1 MAITAA
7 DVARVR
13 KEREQNR
20 NSQAPLEGKWQAG
33 DVAKVRRES
42 AAARAGGFAQR
53 RELDDELYTRRTG
66 RPAAGTMPN
75 RTRMIDEDE
84 PGGLLGQL
92 GSLLQRSTE
101 LQNRTAYRNEEIR
114 REAEEVLGRPA
125 RENEARYNAYN
136 QWLEEGDNRRRLN
149 DLVQSE
155 QAARKEADIDERMH
169 KLGYTDGEIEEI
181 RARRREYQQSVPFGY
196 DITHRIASSVEGIAS
211 QAAGA
216 AFMAPETLRQALYNF
231 ADRQRLNTGDESHD
245 ELLKAVERVRNSN
258 GMYTLD
264 ELARNNDRGWTAA
277 DIAAAE
283 AELDGAAAPVDMS
296 GPGGRLYQRGE
307 EALQEARLGLSDL
320 QELAYG
326 AAESAGENIALGL
339 VSPGLLLGEQALRSA
354 GGGIADSAAAG
365 QSAGQSLL
373 SGLGHG
379 AVSAGIEQI
388 GIGQMMR
395 NMGRATGMSRVTDDI
410 LDRIAA
416 LPGMDRLAP
425 SVAGIVANAGEEA
438 AEEFAQTYADTA
450 VDALLGRETPGL
462 LSGELLGEAAQSA
475 LGGAV
480 GGGLIGGISS
490 GIGAVQD
497 VRQGRIAPRADL
509 VANANLSATIEQ
521 AGQIGRAQ
529 QAAAGTAQAQQEQQA
544 AAQVQQAALEAA
556 AESATTAPQQR
567 TVDPQLAELAA
578 QSGGRLDAS
587 AWRTMQQPQA
597 ENAESLTGN
606 AESLTAQDQ
615 RQAVRQNWTDEQRA
629 EAMLLEANTS
639 MTEAA
644 VNTAVEAMPADVSGD
659 VYSVAANTVYQLSRQ
674 GIAEDWDAAL
684 DLASRSGVRVN
695 QILAAPGGAEALQM
709 IYNRGQMDGIEAS
722 GYSAAGLADERRAG
736 QVQYQPGALVPE
748 EDKMLF
754 DLYAAASD
762 TAVTVSDRLEKN
774 AGGYVD
780 TALGKVYFGAE
791 AGADT
796 FGMILHESVHQY
808 NAWDE
813 AGGRA
818 LQTATLRYLAEQQ
831 GFESVNDLVERYIQR
846 YQEAGQ
852 ELSYAQ
858 ACEEITADAMRG
870 VFGSEET
877 FARWVEH
884 QRALAEQNGR
894 QRSTIAKVMDHV
906 REMLDKVI
914 SKAKSILNREPGNAA
929 ARQAQA
935 LAESQKRALEELYY
949 KHAETAMEA
958 QRAARR
964 SQDQTENVN
973 KSEESA
979 NENQT
984 GVASSQQNVASS
996 QQNVASER
1004 RYQFPDKDHV
1014 VVPGNG
1020 NPYMNNK
1027 SYRSVSSGKN
1037 PISAY
1042 TGYAMFADNANA
1054 IADVYGEDMYMVDHK
1069 NLVDIDDFKVKI
1081 AQAWDDA
1088 AENGTLPAELDV
1100 ISNEYDGEAVAQDF
1114 DPPDIVDGAGAWDNP
1129 DITAWAF
1136 DAGIF
1141 EDVAGVKTRDGAVV
1155 WDPDV
1160 IIRVNKDAEV
1170 WGTESG
1176 ESTTGGR
1183 RYQLPVESDEER
1195 ASRRLANLSAELDDL
1210 NRQRRALR
1218 EEREA
1223 WEKSEDVQKLNAE
1236 KEAAKKH
1243 GLFSAEYKAF
1253 QQTPQYQSWVENRK
1267 ALNARATELEKR
1279 MGEVQDR
1286 VREVYGQLKAIKS
1299 AKNNDARASYDEAAE
1314 RNGGKATYRR
1324 TLAVERFGTTEQFER
1339 AGYILPD
1346 GQMLDFAQNDSTR
1359 DTDHREIIDVFGPS
1373 EVKTGTEA
1381 LNAFLADGNIRV
1393 MAEAPGIDVSA
1404 EVRPSA
1410 EQLERIREMA
1420 ETIGAERRGFTLD
1433 FSAADGKAVASKT
1446 YRGRINADRIVRE
1459 IREYYQTGT
1468 LPEESNLAQFRY
1480 RLPVDE
1486 GQMESGQRAAA
1497 WENVDRAGLLEALQ
1511 AAYEEKETHRV
1522 PEETIDRIARRIV
1535 SGEDSRAD
1543 VKVVREQL
1551 VGLLNYAASGQA
1563 DWDAVV
1569 AAAEGIADEVMKK
1582 SGHMDRSLW
1591 NEYKDLHYF
1600 TVKVKRG
1607 GTEYNELVYRYG
1619 SYAAAKREMARFG
1632 ITLNTNE
1639 KNVARGIDQVYQEL
1653 AGDYPGLFSAELT
1666 DPMEQL
1672 DRIAQVRQA
1681 IKPAYQNSYG
1691 ESYEEARADLAMRI
1705 IGSAVAEGV
1714 TDTGVAGMLR
1724 QRIDENLNAHRAG
1737 VQRRVVNALNEQER
1751 TARDDAFRQM
1761 QRVVSASGEANRR
1774 RLEAEREAWAKTSD
1788 QMRTAMARSR
1798 DTAQRARDAR
1808 NADNIRRQIAANRT
1822 KLNRMLLHPSD
1833 QYHVPPKLMQDALQV
1848 AELANNATY
1857 NEDTVTKLQALRSQ
1871 LAEQAAA
1878 NEGADS
1884 IAADWNSSGISEM
1897 LGSLAS
1903 SMQRT
1908 SRRNARLDEQADAQ
1922 ARRLER
1928 GLNQLY
1934 DMQSEYENA
1943 DFSSRRIDRFT
1954 VDELATLRDITSAM
1968 VTVIQNSNKLLA
1980 TQTAQSA
1987 AEFASVARQ
1996 EVEGSPSRL
2005 KDKNG
2010 KGGSIKE
2017 RLLEFYNKYRANV
2030 YNAERIFNML
2040 GGHRHGGAMEALG
2053 KSLAAGEAKQT
2064 AIREKGMQQFRDVL
2078 EGKENRKLL
2087 RRFAGQ
2093 DAELIDVGFST
2104 KINRAQMVSLYMHL
2118 QNAQNREHVL
2128 KGGVVIPDMKEYARG
2143 HIEKAYRTNRVE
2155 RITEGTISAIEKEL
2169 TTGEMADYC
2178 QKWIT
2183 DLKELLNNYTKNVIN
2198 ETSRRLSGYD
2208 KAGVGDYYPIAVDRD
2223 VLQKEI
2229 EGVVYNG
2236 TIEGRGFLKSRQEHS
2251 KAPLLLEEASGV
2263 MARTLA
2269 DAAAYGGLAPAIR
2282 DANKIWNANRNEQGS
2297 LRAAVRKNF
2306 GSDGVNFVENY
2317 IADLQQRPR
2326 TRKNIFDFLS
2336 GMRGNY
2342 AGAVLTLNPGVAL
2355 GQVSGVAAAA
2365 SDLGW
2370 KATWD
2375 AYREMLPNS
2384 AEHKERIRKEMMDHG
2399 YWQLEATLSDGPTA
2413 ELNAVRQRSGAVQ
2426 RVLERIPGT
2435 GWLENMD
2442 MKTRMALWEG
2452 SKYYVDHHLEEF
2464 GLPADAHGSDAWW
2477 GAVVSKMTEVNDRTQ
2492 PNYTI
2497 SQQSALQRDPSQ
2509 LVKMLTMFRSQGFQN
2524 YGLVASAVED
2534 VRAQAAYEEEY
2545 AQRAADTTLG
2555 EEERQQ
2561 AQADLERVQRD
2572 KAAAWTTLR
2581 RAASGQVVSAAI
2593 FVAAKMLVDDWL
2605 LHRYDREKD
2614 EEGQITPASVAG
2626 RAAGMIAENLMGN
2639 VYGLSEVWNTVA
2651 NLFGGGEEEPVSLTG
2666 VDAIS
2671 DLSGDLLRLH
2681 NAVTEDELDP
2691 TKVRDRLIDLAGS
2704 VGNLTGVPVARLT
2717 RIVEGLTGW
2726 IGDISTA
2733 ANSDGLNLWDVMN
2746 APPSSTSQYDRLY
2759 TAVFEEPDP
2768 EDAAA
2773 ALKRLADLDELTP
2786 PAKASNAKAG
2796 DSKLLTELLKREREY
2811 GSSVQDAAAA
2821 RVAGNEAQQRQ
2832 IRQELV
2838 NTLAGA
2844 LGIDQNTKE
2853 GQRRLR
2859 TVINKVDGAITDEVR
2874 EQMGADSKTGA
2885 TVYTPLLAALED
2897 GGDPAAAQTVLRRA
2911 GITDSNIKSAVQGVY
2926 KDEYIYSDESTRQRI
2941 ERQLLQLKD
2950 ANGEPYFDESE
2961 LQGWVTDWELQGLN
2975 DSVYTDLDEALATG
2989 NKAAAKEQIDRYM
3002 MAGKSADSIRNRM
3015 ASLYKQEYINADSA
3029 RRREIAQ
3036 FLVGLRGPKGEK
3048 IITVDTLTKW
3058 IMDDAMAKATA
3069 GR

>member
-20 NSQAPLEGKWQAG
+20 NGQAPLEGKWQAG

-75 RTRMIDEDE
+75 RTRTNDEDE

-92 GSLLQRSTE
+92 GSLLQHSTE

-114 REAEEVLGRPA
+114 QEAEEVLGRPA

-136 QWLEEGDNRRRLN
+136 QWLEEGDNRQRLN

-216 AFMAPETLRQALYNF
+216 AFMAPETLRQALYNIV
-231 ADRQRLNTGDESHD
+231 DRQQLNTGDESHD

-258 GMYTLD
+258 GMYTLE
-264 ELARNNDRGWTAA
+264 ELARNNDRGWTAE

-410 LDRIAA
+410 LERIAA

-480 GGGLIGGISS
+480 GGGLMGGISS

-509 VANANLSATIEQ
+509 VANANLSATIER
-521 AGQIGRAQ
+521 AGQVGRAQ
-529 QAAAGTAQAQQEQQA
+529 QAAAGAAQTQQERQA
-544 AAQVQQAALEAA
+544 AAQVQQTAPEAVT
-556 AESATTAPQQR
+556 ESATTNPQQR
-567 TVDPQLAELAA
+567 AVDPRLAELAA

-597 ENAESLTGN
+597 ENAESLTENAESLTGN
-606 AESLTAQDQ
+606 AESLTGNAESLTGNAETLTAQDQ
-615 RQAVRQNWTDEQRA
+615 RQAVWQNWTDEQRA

-709 IYNRGQMDGIEAS
+709 IYNRGQMDGIEAA

-791 AGADT
+791 AGTDT
-796 FGMILHESVHQY
+796 FGTILHESVHQY

-813 AGGRA
+813 AGGRE

-831 GFESVNDLVERYIQR
+831 GFESVNDLVESYIQR

-894 QRSTIAKVMDHV
+894 QRSTIAKVMDRV

-914 SKAKSILNREPGNAA
+914 SKAKSILNQEPGNAA
-929 ARQAQA
+929 ARQAKA

-964 SQDQTENVN
+964 SQNQTENVN
-973 KSEESA
+973 ESEESA

-984 GVASSQQNVASS
+984 GVASFQQNVASF

-1004 RYQFPDKDHV
+1004 RYQ
-1014 VVPGNG
+1014 
-1020 NPYMNNK
+1020 
-1027 SYRSVSSGKN
+1027 
-1037 PISAY
+1037 
-1042 TGYAMFADNANA
+1042 
-1054 IADVYGEDMYMVDHK
+1054 
-1069 NLVDIDDFKVKI
+1069 
-1081 AQAWDDA
+1081 
-1088 AENGTLPAELDV
+1088 LPE
-1100 ISNEYDGEAVAQDF
+1100 
-1114 DPPDIVDGAGAWDNP
+1114 
-1129 DITAWAF
+1129 
-1136 DAGIF
+1136 
-1141 EDVAGVKTRDGAVV
+1141 
-1155 WDPDV
+1155 
-1160 IIRVNKDAEV
+1160 
-1170 WGTESG
+1170 
-1176 ESTTGGR
+1176 
-1183 RYQLPVESDEER
+1183 ESDEGR
-1195 ASRRLANLSAELDDL
+1195 VSRRLANLNAELDDL
-1210 NRQRRALR
+1210 HRQRRTLR

-1223 WEKSEDVQKLNAE
+1223 WEESEDVQKLNAE
-1236 KEAAKKH
+1236 KEAARKH

-1253 QQTPQYQSWVENRK
+1253 KQTPQYQAWLESEETFD
-1267 ALNARATELEKR
+1267 ARAAELKKQI
-1279 MGEVQDR
+1279 GEVQER
-1286 VREVYGQLKAIKS
+1286 VREVQDQLKAIS
-1299 AKNNDARASYDEAAE
+1299 AKNDNERVAYDEAAE
-1314 RNGGKATYRR
+1314 RNGGKAAYRR
-1324 TLAVERFGTTEQFER
+1324 TLAVEQFGTTEQFER
-1339 AGYILPD
+1339 AGYILPN
-1346 GQMLDFAQNDSTR
+1346 GQMLDFAQNNSIR
-1359 DTDHREIIDVFGPS
+1359 DTDHREIIDVFGPH
-1373 EVKTGTEA
+1373 EVRTGTEA
-1381 LNAFLADGNIRV
+1381 LNAFLADGNVRV
-1393 MAEAPGIDVSA
+1393 MAEAPGIDVPA
-1404 EVRPSA
+1404 AVRPSA

-1433 FSAADGKAVASKT
+1433 FSAPDGKAVASKT

-1486 GQMESGQRAAA
+1486 GQMESGQRAAD
-1497 WENVDRAGLLEALQ
+1497 WEGANLTGMADSLAE
-1511 AAYEEKETHRV
+1511 AYEDAEVHEIPDGRLKQM
-1522 PEETIDRIARRIV
+1522 ARKMV
-1535 SGEDSRAD
+1535 KDAGSRAD
-1543 VKVVREQL
+1543 VETVFRQL
-1551 VGLLNYAASGQA
+1551 RGLADYLGSGKANYE
-1563 DWDAVV
+1563 WAVQ
-1569 AAAEGIADEVMKK
+1569 AAEGIAEPIMRGSARRD
-1582 SGHMDRSLW
+1582 DTLW
-1591 NEYKDLHYF
+1591 KQHENLHYF
-1600 TVKVKRG
+1600 TVHVNEG
-1607 GTEYNELVYRYG
+1607 GMEQRELIARYG
-1619 SYAAAKREMARFG
+1619 SYKQAQKELAKFG
-1632 ITLNTNE
+1632 IKVTTGT
-1639 KNVARGIDQVYQEL
+1639 KNNPRGIDQLYQEL
-1653 AGDYPGLFSAELT
+1653 SNEYPGWFPPDVT
-1666 DPMEQL
+1666 GPMEQL
-1672 DRIAQVRQA
+1672 EQIAQARQS
-1681 IKPAYQNSYG
+1681 IRVQYVNDYD
-1691 ESYEEARADLAMRI
+1691 ESWGEARADMAMQILGGLAY
-1705 IGSAVAEGV
+1705 EGV
-1714 TDTGVAGMLR
+1714 TDKGLASVLR
-1724 QRIDENLNAHRAG
+1724 QRFEQSVNDHRET
-1737 VQRRVVNALNEQER
+1737 VQQRMLRALERRDAEVR
-1751 TARDDAFRQM
+1751 TKA
-1761 QRVVSASGEANRR
+1761 VSEATRK
-1774 RLEAEREAWAKTSD
+1774 AWAGMS
-1788 QMRTAMARSR
+1788 TAMRKTIANSDR
-1798 DTAQRARDAR
+1798 AVQRARDAR
-1808 NADNIRRQIAANRT
+1808 EADVVRRQIATART
-1822 KLNRMLLHPSD
+1822 KLTRMLLHPND
-1833 QYHVPPKLMQDALQV
+1833 QYHVPPQWIQTAIDI
-1848 AELANNATY
+1848 AELANHYTY
-1857 NEDTVTKLQALRSQ
+1857 NNQAVKKLQALRTQ
-1871 LAEQAAA
+1871 LEDLAKTDD
-1878 NEGADS
+1878 GVDGIGS
-1884 IAADWNSSGISEM
+1884 DWENSGIKEM
-1897 LGSLAS
+1897 LESLTTNMERVS
-1903 SMQRT
+1903 ST
-1908 SRRNARLDEQADAQ
+1908 RLQGQADAQ
-1922 ARRLER
+1922 ARR
-1928 GLNQLY
+1928 
-1934 DMQSEYENA
+1934 MQSGQQVLDAQREAVENMGLG
-1943 DFSSRRIDRFT
+1943 DRKLFNFT
-1954 VDELATLRDITSAM
+1954 LDELRTLRDATRAM
-1968 VTVIQNSNKLLA
+1968 VTLIQNSNKLVA

-1987 AEFASVARQ
+1987 AEFASVATQ
-1996 EVEGSPSRL
+1996 EVATS
-2005 KDKNG
+2005 
-2010 KGGSIKE
+2010 
-2017 RLLEFYNKYRANV
+2017 KYRLGDRRNVFKSLLNNWRANFN
-2030 YNAERIFNML
+2030 NAERML
-2040 GGHRHGGAMEALG
+2040 MVMGGYRHGGAMETLS
-2053 KSLAAGEAKQT
+2053 KSLSEGEAKKT
-2064 AIREKGMQQFRDVL
+2064 SIREKGLQLFENVL
-2078 EGKENRKLL
+2078 KGKENEKKLRK
-2087 RRFAGQ
+2087 FSGV
-2093 DAELIDVGFST
+2093 DAELIDIGLVFDSDEKAA
-2104 KINRAQMVSLYMHL
+2104 KINRAQAAGVYLHL
-2118 QNAQNREHVL
+2118 QNEQNRNHLL
-2128 KGGVVIPDMKEYARG
+2128 KGGVVIPDMNAY
-2143 HIEKAYRTNRVE
+2143 IEGDIKNAYRLTRTAHIKDAGQTLGVL
-2155 RITEGTISAIEKEL
+2155 EKMLE
-2169 TTGEMADYC
+2169 EDEYFRQWVDDA
-2178 QKWIT
+2178 
-2183 DLKELLNNYTKNVIN
+2183 KEFFNVYTRNIIN
-2198 ETSRRLSGYD
+2198 ETSRRLNGYD
-2208 KAGVGDYYPIAVDRD
+2208 KATVENYYPLTVDPD
-2223 VLQKEI
+2223 VLQQEI
-2229 EGVVYNG
+2229 EGLVHNG
-2236 TIEGRGFLKSRQEHS
+2236 TIEGRGFLKPRQQR
-2251 KAPLLLEEASGV
+2251 AAQPILLEELDRV
-2263 MARTLA
+2263 MVRSLA
-2269 DAAAYGGLAPAIR
+2269 DTAAYGGLAPAIR
-2282 DANKIWNANRNEQGS
+2282 DANKILNANRTEGGS
-2297 LRAAVRKNF
+2297 LWKVIRTAF
-2306 GSDGVNFVENY
+2306 GDEGQKFVKDYLE
-2317 IADLQQRPR
+2317 DLQQQRR
-2326 TRKNIFDFLS
+2326 GRKSIYDFL
-2336 GMRGNY
+2336 GGLRGNY
-2342 AGAVLTLNPGVAL
+2342 AGAVLTLNLATAA
-2355 GQVSGVAAAA
+2355 GQISGVPAAA
-2365 SDLGW
+2365 SELGAD
-2370 KATWD
+2370 ATWE
-2375 AYREMLPNS
+2375 AFKFMKKQK
-2384 AEHKERIRKEMMDHG
+2384 AETLEALRKEMTDHG
-2399 YWQLEATLSDGPTA
+2399 YWQLESTLSTGATA
-2413 ELNAVRQRSGAVQ
+2413 ELAELRQKRGLVKAVAE
-2426 RVLERIPGT
+2426 RVPGVNLLEH
-2435 GWLENMD
+2435 MD
-2442 MKTRMALWEG
+2442 MKTRLALWVG
-2452 SKYYVDHHLEEF
+2452 SKYYVDHNLEEF
-2464 GLPADAHGSDAWW
+2464 GLTEADIRGGRRSEAWW
-2477 GAVVSKMTEVNDRTQ
+2477 DAVVAKMTQANDRTQ
-2492 PNYTI
+2492 PNYTV
-2497 SQQSALQRDPSQ
+2497 SQQAAIQRNPDQ
-2509 LVKMLTMFRSQGFQN
+2509 LVKTLVMFKSQSFQN
-2524 YGLVASAVED
+2524 FGIVTSAIEDYFAQKDYVEE
-2534 VRAQAAYEEEY
+2534 AAKKL
-2545 AQRAADTTLG
+2545 ADTSLDAEG
-2555 EEERQQ
+2555 RQQ
-2561 AQADLERVQRD
+2561 AQAELERAQAERQTAGVRLKRALASQ
-2572 KAAAWTTLR
+2572 AVSSAVYVAVTLLIKD
-2581 RAASGQVVSAAI
+2581 V
-2593 FVAAKMLVDDWL
+2593 L
-2605 LHRYDREKD
+2605 LHRYDRDKD
-2614 EEGQITPASVAG
+2614 KNGQITPASVAWRFG
-2626 RAAGMIAENLMGN
+2626 WEFVSNLMENIPFVDIGIN
-2639 VYGLSEVWNTVA
+2639 ILS
-2651 NLFGGGEEEPVSLTG
+2651 GDDDP
-2666 VDAIS
+2666 I
-2671 DLSGDLLRLH
+2671 DLSGIDSIGDAVSDLKQIVSDIMNEDR
-2681 NAVTEDELDP
+2681 TSEDEE
-2691 TKVRDRLIDLAGS
+2691 DRANYWSNLKEQAFDTVTSVLNLAG
-2704 VGNLTGVPVARLT
+2704 VPFGQVQRW
-2717 RIVEGLTGW
+2717 VEGISGW

-2746 APPSSTSQYDRLY
+2746 APSSSASQYDRLY

-2786 PAKASNAKAG
+2786 PAKASDAKAG

-2821 RVAGNEAQQRQ
+2821 RVAGNEDRQRQ

-2838 NTLAGA
+2838 NTLADA
-2844 LGIDQNTKE
+2844 MGIDQNTKE

-2926 KDEYIYSDESTRQRI
+2926 KDEYIYGDESTRQRI

-2950 ANGEPYFDESE
+2950 ANGEPYFDEGE

-3002 MAGKSADSIRNRM
+3002 TAGKSADSIRKRM
-3015 ASLYKQEYINADSA
+3015 ARLYKQEYINADSA

-3048 IITVDTLTKW
+3048 IVTVDTLTKW

-3069 GR
+3069 GQ

>member
-1 MAITAA
+1 MAIT
-7 DVARVR
+7 
-13 KEREQNR
+13 KERLKALRKQVDADNDSSAVRVDRTADRNR
-20 NSQAPLEGKWQAG
+20 NTSAVSAARTQRTSTSTSQA
-33 DVAKVRRES
+33 RRE
-42 AAARAGGFAQR
+42 
-53 RELDDELYTRRTG
+53 EEDEL
-66 RPAAGTMPN
+66 
-75 RTRMIDEDE
+75 
-84 PGGLLGQL
+84 GGLLGRL

-101 LQNRTAYRNEEIR
+101 LQNQTAYRNEEIR
-114 REAEEVLGRPA
+114 QEADRELGQAVANAITPDDPVKALGRAQRSTGLRTVPA
-125 RENEARYNAYN
+125 ERREEIVREGLREDGRTDEEIDEAKSRTPEALYNEYN
-136 QWLEEGDNRRRLN
+136 QWLEEGDNRKRLD

-155 QAARKEADIDERMH
+155 RAARRESDTDERMH
-169 KLGYTDGEIEEI
+169 KLGYTDAEIEEI
-181 RARRREYQQSVPFGY
+181 RARRREYEQSVPFGY
-196 DITHRIASSVEGIAS
+196 DIGHRIASSAAGIGS
-211 QAAGA
+211 QAVGSALMGLPVMAQGLEDFLLHDYDTRPEDIDGLAGS
-216 AFMAPETLRQALYNF
+216 MYRLGRQIY
-231 ADRQRLNTGDESHD
+231 DQGDES
-245 ELLKAVERVRNSN
+245 L
-258 GMYTLD
+258 G
-264 ELARNNDRGWTAA
+264 
-277 DIAAAE
+277 
-283 AELDGAAAPVDMS
+283 
-296 GPGGRLYQRGE
+296 
-307 EALQEARLGLSDL
+307 EARLGLSDM
-320 QELAYG
+320 QDVAYSLG
-326 AAESAGENIALGL
+326 EMAGENVGMAAIFGPQALLIEQSLRALGGGVADMADEGRGAESAA
-339 VSPGLLLGEQALRSA
+339 
-354 GGGIADSAAAG
+354 
-365 QSAGQSLL
+365 L
-373 SGLGHG
+373 SGLAHG
-379 AVSAGIEQI
+379 AVSYGIERL
-388 GIGQMMR
+388 GIAQMMR
-395 NMGRATGMSRVTDDI
+395 NMGRASGLNRVTDSI
-410 LDRIAA
+410 VDRIAS
-416 LPGMDRLAP
+416 LPGIAQLEQKAPWLAGTL
-425 SVAGIVANAGEEA
+425 SSAGEEA
-438 AEEFAQTYADTA
+438 TEEFVQTYADTA

-462 LSGELLGEAAQSA
+462 LSGELLNEAAQSA
-475 LGGAV
+475 VMGAA

-509 VANANLSATIEQ
+509 VANAQLSAAIER
-521 AGQIGRAQ
+521 AGQVGRAQ
-529 QAAAGTAQAQQEQQA
+529 QAAAGAAQTQQERQA
-544 AAQVQQAALEAA
+544 AAQVQQTAPEAVT
-556 AESATTAPQQR
+556 ESATTNPQQR
-567 TVDPQLAELAA
+567 AVDPRLAELAA
-578 QSGGRLDAS
+578 QSDGRLDAS

-597 ENAESLTGN
+597 ENAESLT
-606 AESLTAQDQ
+606 AQDQ
-615 RQAVRQNWTDEQRA
+615 RRAVRQNWTDEQRA

-659 VYSVAANTVYQLSRQ
+659 VYSVAANTVYQMARQ

-709 IYNRGQMDGIEAS
+709 IYNRGQMDGIEAA
-722 GYSAAGLADERRAG
+722 GYSAAGLADERQAGRAE
-736 QVQYQPGALVPE
+736 YQPGALVPE
-748 EDKMLF
+748 EDRALF

-780 TALGKVYFGAE
+780 TALGKVYFGAQ
-791 AGADT
+791 ADADT
-796 FGMILHESVHQY
+796 FGTILHESVHQY

-813 AGGRA
+813 AGGRE

-831 GFESVNDLVERYIQR
+831 GFESVNDLVESYIQR

-870 VFGSEET
+870 VFGSEEA

-894 QRSTIAKVMDHV
+894 QRSAIAKVMDRV

-929 ARQAQA
+929 ARQAKA

-964 SQDQTENVN
+964 SQNQTENVN
-973 KSEESA
+973 ESKESA

-984 GVASSQQNVASS
+984 GVASSQQNIANEGE
-996 QQNVASER
+996 NVASER
-1004 RYQFPDKDHV
+1004 RYQ
-1014 VVPGNG
+1014 
-1020 NPYMNNK
+1020 
-1027 SYRSVSSGKN
+1027 
-1037 PISAY
+1037 
-1042 TGYAMFADNANA
+1042 
-1054 IADVYGEDMYMVDHK
+1054 
-1069 NLVDIDDFKVKI
+1069 
-1081 AQAWDDA
+1081 
-1088 AENGTLPAELDV
+1088 LPE
-1100 ISNEYDGEAVAQDF
+1100 
-1114 DPPDIVDGAGAWDNP
+1114 
-1129 DITAWAF
+1129 
-1136 DAGIF
+1136 
-1141 EDVAGVKTRDGAVV
+1141 
-1155 WDPDV
+1155 
-1160 IIRVNKDAEV
+1160 
-1170 WGTESG
+1170 
-1176 ESTTGGR
+1176 
-1183 RYQLPVESDEER
+1183 ESDEER
-1195 ASRRLANLSAELDDL
+1195 VSRRLANLNAELDDL
-1210 NRQRRALR
+1210 HRQRRTLR

-1223 WEKSEDVQKLNAE
+1223 WEESEDVQKLNAE
-1236 KEAAKKH
+1236 KEAARKH

-1286 VREVYGQLKAIKS
+1286 VREAYGQLKSIRS

-1314 RNGGKATYRR
+1314 RNGGKAIYRR

-1373 EVKTGTEA
+1373 EVRTGTEA

-1393 MAEAPGIDVSA
+1393 MAEAPGIDVPA
-1404 EVRPSA
+1404 EVRLSA

-1420 ETIGAERRGFTLD
+1420 ETIGAERRSFTLD
-1433 FSAADGKAVASKT
+1433 FSAPDGKAVASKT

-1468 LPEESNLAQFRY
+1468 LPEESDLAQFRY

-1705 IGSAVAEGV
+1705 IGAAVGEGV
-1714 TDTGVAGMLR
+1714 TDQGVAGMLR
-1724 QRIDENLNAHRAG
+1724 QRINENLNLHRSG
-1737 VQRRVVNALNEQER
+1737 IQRRVVNALNEQER

-1798 DTAQRARDAR
+1798 NTAQRARDAR
-1808 NADNIRRQIAANRT
+1808 SKDNTRRVIASNLS

-1833 QYHVPPKLMQDALQV
+1833 QYHVPQKLLQDAVQV
-1848 AELANNATY
+1848 AELANRATY
-1857 NEDTVTKLQALRSQ
+1857 NKETLNKLYALKDQLETQAKASD
-1871 LAEQAAA
+1871 
-1878 NEGADS
+1878 GVDS
-1884 IAADWNSSGISEM
+1884 IAADWENSGISQM
-1897 LGSLAS
+1897 LANLTT
-1903 SMQRT
+1903 SMERQQ
-1908 SRRNARLDEQADAQ
+1908 SARLAEQADAQ
-1922 ARRLER
+1922 TRRAER
-1928 GLNQLY
+1928 GLETMY
-1934 DMQSEYENA
+1934 EMQSDYMAGLEMET
-1943 DFSSRRIDRFT
+1943 FSLDDLI
-1954 VDELATLRDITSAM
+1954 ALRDLTSAM
-1968 VTVIQNSNKLLA
+1968 VTVIQNSNKLVA
-1980 TQTAQSA
+1980 TRTAQNAS
-1987 AEFASVARQ
+1987 EFGDLAKQ
-1996 EVEGSPSRL
+1996 EVESSPSRL
-2005 KDKNG
+2005 KDSSG
-2010 KGGSIKE
+2010 RLAE
-2017 RLLEFYNKYRANV
+2017 RYNKYRANV
-2030 YNAERIFNML
+2030 YNAERFFNML
-2040 GGHRHGGAMEALG
+2040 GGHRHGGAMETLG
-2053 KSLAAGEAKQT
+2053 KALAAGEARQT
-2064 AIREKGMQQFRDVL
+2064 EIREKGMQQFRDVL
-2078 EGKENRKLL
+2078 EGKENQKLL

-2093 DAELIDVGFST
+2093 DAELIDVGLST

-2118 QNAQNREHVL
+2118 QNAQNRDHVL
-2128 KGGVVIPDMKEYARG
+2128 KGGVVIPDMKEYTRG

-2155 RITEGTISAIEKEL
+2155 RITAGTIDAIEKEL

-2178 QKWIT
+2178 QKWIA
-2183 DLKELLNNYTKNVIN
+2183 DLKELLNNYTKGVIN

-2208 KAGVGDYYPIAVDRD
+2208 KAKVEEYYPLAVDRD

-2229 EGVVYNG
+2229 EGVVHNG
-2236 TIEGRGFLKSRQEHS
+2236 TIEGRGFLKERREHS
-2251 KAPLLLEEASGV
+2251 TAPVLLEEASSV
-2263 MARTLA
+2263 MGRTLS
-2269 DAAAYGGLAPAIR
+2269 DAAAYAGLAPAIR
-2282 DANKIWNANRNEQGS
+2282 DANKIWNANRSEQGS
-2297 LRAAVRKNF
+2297 LRAAVRKSF
-2306 GSDGVNFVENY
+2306 GDDGVNFVENY
-2317 IADLQQRPR
+2317 IADLQQQPR

-2355 GQVSGVAAAA
+2355 GQISGVAAAA

-2384 AEHKERIRKEMMDHG
+2384 AEHKESIRKEMMDHG

-2426 RVLERIPGT
+2426 RALERIPGT

-2464 GLPADAHGSDAWW
+2464 GLPADARGSDAWW

-2545 AQRAADTTLG
+2545 AQRAADTNLG

-2572 KAAAWTTLR
+2572 KAAAWTALR

-2593 FVAAKMLVDDWL
+2593 FVVAKMLVDDWL

-2746 APPSSTSQYDRLY
+2746 APSSSASQYDRLY

-2786 PAKASNAKAG
+2786 PAKASDAKAG

-2832 IRQELV
+2832 IRQQLV
-2838 NTLAGA
+2838 NTLADA
-2844 LGIDQNTKE
+2844 MGIDQNTKE

-2926 KDEYIYSDESTRQRI
+2926 KDEYIYGDESTRQRI
-2941 ERQLLQLKD
+2941 EGQLLALKD
-2950 ANGEPYFDESE
+2950 ANGKPYFTKTKDKDDFAD
-2961 LQGWVTDWELQGLN
+2961 WVTDWELQGLN
-2975 DSVYTDLDEALATG
+2975 DNVYTDLDEALTTE

-3002 MAGKSADSIRNRM
+3002 TAGKSADSIRNRM

-3048 IITVDTLTKW
+3048 IVTVDTLTKW

-3069 GR
+3069 GQ

>member
-1 MAITAA
+1 MLTKEEISKRGKKIRQEWEKQNRTAVQTGA
-7 DVARVR
+7 REETSGGRLSREEVASWGERIR
-13 KEREQNR
+13 QEREK
-20 NSQAPLEGKWQAG
+20 P
-33 DVAKVRRES
+33 
-42 AAARAGGFAQR
+42 AARATSARQTR
-53 RELDDELYTRRTG
+53 REE
-66 RPAAGTMPN
+66 
-75 RTRMIDEDE
+75 EDE
-84 PGGLLGQL
+84 ELGGLLGGLMRVMQRNTEINNSRAYRTEEIRQEADREL
-92 GSLLQRSTE
+92 GQAVANAITPDDPVKALGRAQRSTG
-101 LQNRTAYRNEEIR
+101 LRTVPAERREEIV
-114 REAEEVLGRPA
+114 RESLREDGHTDEEIDAAKTRTPEALY
-125 RENEARYNAYN
+125 NEYN
-136 QWLEEGDNRRRLN
+136 QWLEEGDNRQRLN

-155 QAARKEADIDERMH
+155 QAARKESDIDERMH
-169 KLGYTDGEIEEI
+169 KLGYTDAEIEEI
-181 RARRREYQQSVPFGY
+181 RARRREYEQSVPFGY
-196 DITHRIASSVEGIAS
+196 DIGHRIASSAAGIGS
-211 QAAGA
+211 QAVGSALMGLPVMAQGLEDFLLHDYDTRPEDIDGLAGS
-216 AFMAPETLRQALYNF
+216 MYRLGRQIY
-231 ADRQRLNTGDESHD
+231 DQGDES
-245 ELLKAVERVRNSN
+245 L
-258 GMYTLD
+258 G
-264 ELARNNDRGWTAA
+264 
-277 DIAAAE
+277 
-283 AELDGAAAPVDMS
+283 
-296 GPGGRLYQRGE
+296 
-307 EALQEARLGLSDL
+307 EARLGLSDM
-320 QELAYG
+320 QDAAYSLG
-326 AAESAGENIALGL
+326 EMAGENVGMAAIFGPQALLIEQSLRALGGGVADMADEGRGAESAA
-339 VSPGLLLGEQALRSA
+339 
-354 GGGIADSAAAG
+354 
-365 QSAGQSLL
+365 L
-373 SGLGHG
+373 SGLAHG
-379 AVSAGIEQI
+379 AVSYYIERLGIA
-388 GIGQMMR
+388 QMMR
-395 NMGRATGMSRVTDDI
+395 NMGRATGMSRAADSI

-416 LPGMDRLAP
+416 LPGMDRLTP
-425 SVAGIVANAGEEA
+425 TVAGIVANAGEEA

-509 VANANLSATIEQ
+509 VANANLSAAIER
-521 AGQIGRAQ
+521 AGQVGRAQ
-529 QAAAGTAQAQQEQQA
+529 QAAAGAAQAQQERQA
-544 AAQVQQAALEAA
+544 AAQVQQTAPEAVT
-556 AESATTAPQQR
+556 ESATTNPQQR
-567 TVDPQLAELAA
+567 AVDPRLAELAA

-597 ENAESLTGN
+597 ENAETLTENAESLTGN
-606 AESLTAQDQ
+606 AETLTAQDQ
-615 RQAVRQNWTDEQRA
+615 RQAVQQNWTDEQRA

-674 GIAEDWDAAL
+674 GIAEDWGAAL

-709 IYNRGQMDGIEAS
+709 IYNRGQMDGIEAA
-722 GYSAAGLADERRAG
+722 GYSPAGLADEGQAG
-736 QVQYQPGALVPE
+736 QVQYQAGALVLE

-796 FGMILHESVHQY
+796 FGTILHESVHQY

-813 AGGRA
+813 AGGRE

-831 GFESVNDLVERYIQR
+831 GFESVNDLVESYIQR

-852 ELSYAQ
+852 DLSYAQ

-870 VFGSEET
+870 VFGSEEA

-894 QRSTIAKVMDHV
+894 QRSTIAKVMDRV

-914 SKAKSILNREPGNAA
+914 SKAKSILNREPGNTA
-929 ARQAQA
+929 ARQAKA

-964 SQDQTENVN
+964 SQNQTENVN
-973 KSEESA
+973 ESEESA

-996 QQNVASER
+996 QQNVASE
-1004 RYQFPDKDHV
+1004 
-1014 VVPGNG
+1014 
-1020 NPYMNNK
+1020 
-1027 SYRSVSSGKN
+1027 
-1037 PISAY
+1037 
-1042 TGYAMFADNANA
+1042 
-1054 IADVYGEDMYMVDHK
+1054 GE
-1069 NLVDIDDFKVKI
+1069 N
-1081 AQAWDDA
+1081 
-1088 AENGTLPAELDV
+1088 
-1100 ISNEYDGEAVAQDF
+1100 VAS
-1114 DPPDIVDGAGAWDNP
+1114 
-1129 DITAWAF
+1129 
-1136 DAGIF
+1136 
-1141 EDVAGVKTRDGAVV
+1141 E
-1155 WDPDV
+1155 
-1160 IIRVNKDAEV
+1160 
-1170 WGTESG
+1170 
-1176 ESTTGGR
+1176 R
-1183 RYQLPVESDEER
+1183 RYQLPEESDEER
-1195 ASRRLANLSAELDDL
+1195 VSRRLANLNAELDDL
-1210 NRQRRALR
+1210 HRQRRTLR

-1223 WEKSEDVQKLNAE
+1223 WEESEDVQKLNAE
-1236 KEAAKKH
+1236 KEAARKH
-1243 GLFSAEYKAF
+1243 GLFSAKYKAF
-1253 QQTPQYQSWVENRK
+1253 KQTPQYQAWLESEETF
-1267 ALNARATELEKR
+1267 NAREAELKKQI
-1279 MGEVQDR
+1279 GEVQER
-1286 VREVYGQLKAIKS
+1286 VREVQDQLKAIS
-1299 AKNNDARASYDEAAE
+1299 AKNDNERVAYDEAAE
-1314 RNGGKATYRR
+1314 RNGGKAAYRR

-1373 EVKTGTEA
+1373 EVRTGTEA

-1393 MAEAPGIDVSA
+1393 MAEAPGIDVPA
-1404 EVRPSA
+1404 EVRLSA

-1420 ETIGAERRGFTLD
+1420 ETIGAERRSFTLD
-1433 FSAADGKAVASKT
+1433 FSAPDGKAVASKT

-1480 RLPVDE
+1480 QLPVDE

-1751 TARDDAFRQM
+1751 TARNDAFRQM
-1761 QRVVSASGEANRR
+1761 QRVISASGEANRHR
-1774 RLEAEREAWAKTSD
+1774 FEAEREAWAKTSD

-1798 DTAQRARDAR
+1798 NTAQRARDAR
-1808 NADNIRRQIAANRT
+1808 SKDNTRRVIASNLS

-1833 QYHVPPKLMQDALQV
+1833 QYHVPPKLLQDAIQV
-1848 AELANNATY
+1848 AELANSATY
-1857 NEDTVTKLQALRSQ
+1857 NKETLTKLQALKSQ
-1871 LAEQAAA
+1871 LDEQAKSSD
-1878 NEGADS
+1878 GVDS
-1884 IAADWNSSGISEM
+1884 IAADWENSGISQM
-1897 LGSLAS
+1897 LANLTT
-1903 SMQRT
+1903 SMERQQ
-1908 SRRNARLDEQADAQ
+1908 SARLAEQADAQ
-1922 ARRLER
+1922 TRRAERSLETM
-1928 GLNQLY
+1928 Y
-1934 DMQSEYENA
+1934 EMQSDYMAGLEMET
-1943 DFSSRRIDRFT
+1943 FSLDDLI
-1954 VDELATLRDITSAM
+1954 ALRDLTSAM

-1980 TQTAQSA
+1980 TRTAQNAS
-1987 AEFASVARQ
+1987 EFGDLAKQ
-1996 EVEGSPSRL
+1996 EVESSPSRL
-2005 KDKNG
+2005 KDSSG
-2010 KGGSIKE
+2010 RLAE
-2017 RLLEFYNKYRANV
+2017 RYNKYRANV
-2030 YNAERIFNML
+2030 YNAERFFNML
-2040 GGHRHGGAMEALG
+2040 GGHRHGGAMETLG
-2053 KSLAAGEAKQT
+2053 KALAAGEARQT
-2064 AIREKGMQQFRDVL
+2064 EIREKGMQQFRDVL
-2078 EGKENRKLL
+2078 EGKENQKLL

-2093 DAELIDVGFST
+2093 DAELIDVGLST

-2118 QNAQNREHVL
+2118 QNAQNRDHVL
-2128 KGGVVIPDMKEYARG
+2128 KGGVVIPDMKEYTRG

-2155 RITEGTISAIEKEL
+2155 RITAGTIDAIEKEL

-2178 QKWIT
+2178 QKWIA
-2183 DLKELLNNYTKNVIN
+2183 DLKELLNNYTKGVIN

-2208 KAGVGDYYPIAVDRD
+2208 KAKVEEYYPLAVSRD

-2229 EGVVYNG
+2229 EGVVHNG
-2236 TIEGRGFLKSRQEHS
+2236 TIEGRGFLKERREHS
-2251 KAPLLLEEASGV
+2251 TAPVLLEEASSV
-2263 MARTLA
+2263 MGRTLA

-2282 DANKIWNANRNEQGS
+2282 DANKIWNANRSEQGS
-2297 LRAAVRKNF
+2297 LRAAVRKSF
-2306 GSDGVNFVENY
+2306 GDDGVNFVENY
-2317 IADLQQRPR
+2317 IADLQQQPR

-2355 GQVSGVAAAA
+2355 GQISGVAAAA

-2384 AEHKERIRKEMMDHG
+2384 AEHKESIRKEMMDHG

-2614 EEGQITPASVAG
+2614 EDGQITPASVAG
-2626 RAAGMIAENLMGN
+2626 RAAGMIAENLMSN

-2733 ANSDGLNLWDVMN
+2733 ATSDGLNLWDVMN
-2746 APPSSTSQYDRLY
+2746 APSSSASQYDRLY

-2773 ALKRLADLDELTP
+2773 ALKRLADLDALTP
-2786 PAKASNAKAG
+2786 PAKASDAKAG

-2821 RVAGNEAQQRQ
+2821 RVAGNEDRQRQ

-2838 NTLAGA
+2838 NTLADA
-2844 LGIDQNTKE
+2844 MGIDQNTKE

-2859 TVINKVDGAITDEVR
+2859 TVINKVDGTITDEVR

-2926 KDEYIYSDESTRQRI
+2926 KDEYIYGDESTRQRI

-2950 ANGEPYFDESE
+2950 ANGEPYFTKTRD
-2961 LQGWVTDWELQGLN
+2961 QDDFADWVTDWTLQGLN

-3002 MAGKSADSIRNRM
+3002 TAGKSADSIRKRM

-3069 GR
+3069 GQ

>member
-1 MAITAA
+1 MPYTSSDIAKIRKRREEQQSTSGGMNGGKWQAA
-7 DVARVR
+7 DVA
-13 KEREQNR
+13 KI
-20 NSQAPLEGKWQAG
+20 
-33 DVAKVRRES
+33 RRES
-42 AAARAGGFAQR
+42 AAAREGGRDQQL
-53 RELDDELYTRRTG
+53 ELDKELYTRRTG
-66 RPAAGTMPN
+66 RPAEGTEPR
-75 RTRMIDEDE
+75 RTATSARQNEE
-84 PGGLLGQL
+84 PGGLLD
-92 GSLLQRSTE
+92 SLMGMMQRSTE
-101 LQNRTAYRNEEIR
+101 LQNQTAYRNQEIEKEGGKLAGR
-114 REAEEVLGRPA
+114 LAAQVLDTTPREGSLADRMERNA
-125 RENEARYNAYN
+125 RGIMDEQESRWREYNE
-136 QWLEEGDNRRRLN
+136 WLEEGSNREL
-149 DLVQSE
+149 
-155 QAARKEADIDERMH
+155 AA
-169 KLGYTDGEIEEI
+169 
-181 RARRREYQQSVPFGY
+181 
-196 DITHRIASSVEGIAS
+196 
-211 QAAGA
+211 
-216 AFMAPETLRQALYNF
+216 
-231 ADRQRLNTGDESHD
+231 
-245 ELLKAVERVRNSN
+245 AVERMEDS
-258 GMYTLD
+258 GGQYS
-264 ELARNNDRGWTAA
+264 LADLAANNDRGWTMEQIE
-277 DIAAAE
+277 DAAARLADRGLLDKAYSVNRRAGKSVAGIGQE
-283 AELDGAAAPVDMS
+283 AAGAAAMALPVAAQAVEDVLYGTETRPEEIDGLAGDLYRWGS
-296 GPGGRLYQRGE
+296 NVYQRGGE
-307 EALQEARLGLSDL
+307 NLQESRLGLSDL
-320 QELAYG
+320 EELAYG

-339 VSPGLLLGEQALRSA
+339 INPGLLLAEQTARSA
-354 GGGIADSAAAG
+354 GGGIADMAAAG
-365 QSAGQSLL
+365 RSAGAAAL

-379 AVSAGIEQI
+379 AISAGIEQI

-395 NMGRATGMSRVTDDI
+395 NMGMRTGMSRAADSI

-416 LPGMDRLAP
+416 LPGLDRLAP
-425 SVAGIVANAGEEA
+425 AVAGTVANAGEEA
-438 AEEFAQTYADTA
+438 AEEFVQSYADTA
-450 VDALLGRETPGL
+450 LDTLLGAPDTPGL
-462 LSGELLGEAAQSA
+462 LSGELLAEAAQSA
-475 LGGAV
+475 LGGAA

-509 VANANLSATIEQ
+509 VANANLSATIER
-521 AGQIGRAQ
+521 AGQVGRAQ
-529 QAAAGTAQAQQEQQA
+529 QAAAGAAQTQRERQA
-544 AAQVQQAALEAA
+544 AAQVQQTAPEAVT
-556 AESATTAPQQR
+556 ESATTNPQQR
-567 TVDPQLAELAA
+567 AVDPRLAELAT

-597 ENAESLTGN
+597 ENAETLTEN
-606 AESLTAQDQ
+606 AESLTENAETLTAQDQ

-709 IYNRGQMDGIEAS
+709 IYNRGQIDGIEAA

-736 QVQYQPGALVPE
+736 QVQYQAGALVPE

-780 TALGKVYFGAE
+780 TALGKVYFGTQAD
-791 AGADT
+791 ADT
-796 FGMILHESVHQY
+796 FGTILHESVHQY

-813 AGGRA
+813 AGGRE

-831 GFESVNDLVERYIQR
+831 GFESVNDLVESYIQR

-870 VFGSEET
+870 VFGSEEA

-894 QRSTIAKVMDHV
+894 QRSTIAKVMDRV

-929 ARQAQA
+929 ARQAKA
-935 LAESQKRALEELYY
+935 LAESQKRAMEELYY

-964 SQDQTENVN
+964 SQNQTENVN
-973 KSEESA
+973 ESEESA

-984 GVASSQQNVASS
+984 GVASSQQNVASFKQNVAS
-996 QQNVASER
+996 EGENVASER
-1004 RYQFPDKDHV
+1004 RYQ
-1014 VVPGNG
+1014 
-1020 NPYMNNK
+1020 
-1027 SYRSVSSGKN
+1027 
-1037 PISAY
+1037 
-1042 TGYAMFADNANA
+1042 
-1054 IADVYGEDMYMVDHK
+1054 
-1069 NLVDIDDFKVKI
+1069 
-1081 AQAWDDA
+1081 
-1088 AENGTLPAELDV
+1088 LPE
-1100 ISNEYDGEAVAQDF
+1100 
-1114 DPPDIVDGAGAWDNP
+1114 
-1129 DITAWAF
+1129 
-1136 DAGIF
+1136 
-1141 EDVAGVKTRDGAVV
+1141 
-1155 WDPDV
+1155 
-1160 IIRVNKDAEV
+1160 
-1170 WGTESG
+1170 
-1176 ESTTGGR
+1176 
-1183 RYQLPVESDEER
+1183 ESDEER
-1195 ASRRLANLSAELDDL
+1195 VSRRLANLNAELDDL
-1210 NRQRRALR
+1210 HRQRRTLR

-1223 WEKSEDVQKLNAE
+1223 WEESEDVQKLNAE
-1236 KEAAKKH
+1236 KEAARKH

-1253 QQTPQYQSWVENRK
+1253 KQTPQYQAWLESEETF
-1267 ALNARATELEKR
+1267 NARAAELKKQI
-1279 MGEVQDR
+1279 GEVQER
-1286 VREVYGQLKAIKS
+1286 VREVQDQLKAIS
-1299 AKNNDARASYDEAAE
+1299 AKNDNERVAYDEAAE
-1314 RNGGKATYRR
+1314 RNGGKAAYRR

-1373 EVKTGTEA
+1373 EVRTGTEA
-1381 LNAFLADGNIRV
+1381 LNAFLADGNVRV
-1393 MAEAPGIDVSA
+1393 MAEAPGIDVPA
-1404 EVRPSA
+1404 EVRPST

-1420 ETIGAERRGFTLD
+1420 ETIGAERRSFTLD
-1433 FSAADGKAVASKT
+1433 FSAPDGKAVASKT

-1468 LPEESNLAQFRY
+1468 LPEESSLAQFRY
-1480 RLPVDE
+1480 QLPVDE

-1497 WENVDRAGLLEALQ
+1497 WENTDRVGLAEYISELYQSGEMR
-1511 AAYEEKETHRV
+1511 RV
-1522 PEETIDRIARRIV
+1522 PVERVQQLARRIL
-1535 SGEDSRAD
+1535 SDSASKANEIT
-1543 VKVVREQL
+1543 VAKQL
-1551 VGLLNYAASGQA
+1551 DGLMQYMASGQTDFETA
-1563 DWDAVV
+1563 FG
-1569 AAAEGIADEVMKK
+1569 AAEGIADGILQK
-1582 SGHMDRSLW
+1582 STRRDSSLW

-1600 TVKVKRG
+1600 TVHMERG
-1607 GTEYNELVYRYG
+1607 GPEYQEMVYQYG
-1619 SYAAAKREMARFG
+1619 SYALAQKELGRNGIKLTTAKDSS
-1632 ITLNTNE
+1632 
-1639 KNVARGIDQVYQEL
+1639 ARGIDQLYQEL
-1653 AGDYPGLFSAELT
+1653 SNEYPGLFPSEITGPA
-1666 DPMEQL
+1666 DQL
-1672 DRIAQVRQA
+1672 DRIAQVRQSIRPQ
-1681 IKPAYQNSYG
+1681 IKNNFG
-1691 ESYEEARADLAMRI
+1691 ESYEEARADLAMQI
-1705 IGSAVAEGV
+1705 IGAAVGEGV
-1714 TDTGVAGMLR
+1714 TDQGVAGMLR
-1724 QRIDENLNAHRAG
+1724 QRIDENLNLHRSG
-1737 VQRRVVNALNEQER
+1737 IQRRVVNALNEQEWE
-1751 TARDDAFRQM
+1751 ARNEGFAQA
-1761 QRVVSASGEANRR
+1761 QRIVRASGEANRQ
-1774 RLEAEREAWAKTSD
+1774 RLERERAAWANTSNAM
-1788 QMRTAMARSR
+1788 QTAMARSR
-1798 DTAQRARDAR
+1798 NIARRARDAR
-1808 NADNIRRQIAANRT
+1808 NKDNVRRVIASNLT

-1833 QYHVPPKLMQDALQV
+1833 QYHVPPKLLQDTIQV
-1848 AELANNATY
+1848 AELANRATY
-1857 NEDTVTKLQALRSQ
+1857 NKETLNKLYALKDQLETQAKASD
-1871 LAEQAAA
+1871 
-1878 NEGADS
+1878 GVDS
-1884 IAADWNSSGISEM
+1884 IAADWENSGISQM
-1897 LGSLAS
+1897 LANLTT
-1903 SMQRT
+1903 SMERQQ
-1908 SRRNARLDEQADAQ
+1908 SARLAEQADAQ
-1922 ARRLER
+1922 TRRAER
-1928 GLNQLY
+1928 GLETMY
-1934 DMQSEYENA
+1934 EMQSDYMAGLEMET
-1943 DFSSRRIDRFT
+1943 FSLDDLI
-1954 VDELATLRDITSAM
+1954 ALRDLTSAM
-1968 VTVIQNSNKLLA
+1968 VTVIQNSNKLVA
-1980 TQTAQSA
+1980 TRTAQSA
-1987 AEFASVARQ
+1987 SEFGDLAKQ
-1996 EVEGSPSRL
+1996 EVESSPSRL
-2005 KDKNG
+2005 KDSSG
-2010 KGGSIKE
+2010 
-2017 RLLEFYNKYRANV
+2017 RLAELYNKYRANV
-2030 YNAERIFNML
+2030 YNAERFFNML
-2040 GGHRHGGAMEALG
+2040 GGHRHGGAMETLG
-2053 KSLAAGEAKQT
+2053 KALAAGEARQT
-2064 AIREKGMQQFRDVL
+2064 EIREKGMQQFRDVL
-2078 EGKENRKLL
+2078 EGKENQKLL

-2093 DAELIDVGFST
+2093 DAELIDVGLST

-2118 QNAQNREHVL
+2118 QNAQNRDHVL
-2128 KGGVVIPDMKEYARG
+2128 KGGVVIPDMKEYTRG

-2155 RITEGTISAIEKEL
+2155 RITAGTIDAIEKEL

-2178 QKWIT
+2178 QKWIA
-2183 DLKELLNNYTKNVIN
+2183 DLKELLNNYTKGVIN

-2208 KAGVGDYYPIAVDRD
+2208 KAKVEEYYPLAVDRD

-2229 EGVVYNG
+2229 EGVVHNG
-2236 TIEGRGFLKSRQEHS
+2236 TIEGRGFLKERREHS
-2251 KAPLLLEEASGV
+2251 TAPVLLEEASSV
-2263 MARTLA
+2263 MGRTLS
-2269 DAAAYGGLAPAIR
+2269 DAAAYAGLAPAIR
-2282 DANKIWNANRNEQGS
+2282 DANKIWNANRSEQGS
-2297 LRAAVRKNF
+2297 LRAAVRKSF
-2306 GSDGVNFVENY
+2306 GDDGVNFVENY
-2317 IADLQQRPR
+2317 IADLQQQPR

-2355 GQVSGVAAAA
+2355 GQISGVAAAA

-2384 AEHKERIRKEMMDHG
+2384 AEHKENIRKEMMDHG

-2524 YGLVASAVED
+2524 YGLVASAVEN

-2545 AQRAADTTLG
+2545 ARRAADTTLG

-2572 KAAAWTTLR
+2572 KAAAWTALR

-2626 RAAGMIAENLMGN
+2626 RAAGMIAENLMSN

-2691 TKVRDRLIDLAGS
+2691 AKVRDRLIDLAGS

-2733 ANSDGLNLWDVMN
+2733 ATSDGLNLWDVMN
-2746 APPSSTSQYDRLY
+2746 APSSSASQYDRLY

-2786 PAKASNAKAG
+2786 PAKASDAKAG

-2811 GSSVQDAAAA
+2811 GSSVQDAADA

-2832 IRQELV
+2832 IRQQLV
-2838 NTLAGA
+2838 NTLADA
-2844 LGIDQNTKE
+2844 MGIDQNTKE

-2926 KDEYIYSDESTRQRI
+2926 KDEYIYGDESTRRRI

-2950 ANGEPYFDESE
+2950 ANGEPYFTKTRD
-2961 LQGWVTDWELQGLN
+2961 QDDFVDWVTDWTLHGLN

-3002 MAGKSADSIRNRM
+3002 TAGKSADSIRNRM

-3048 IITVDTLTKW
+3048 IVTVDTLTKW

>member
-1 MAITAA
+1 MPYTSSDIAKIRKRREEQQSTSGGMNGGKWQAA
-7 DVARVR
+7 DVA
-13 KEREQNR
+13 KI
-20 NSQAPLEGKWQAG
+20 
-33 DVAKVRRES
+33 RRES
-42 AAARAGGFAQR
+42 AAAREGGRDQQL
-53 RELDDELYTRRTG
+53 ELDKELYTRRTG
-66 RPAAGTMPN
+66 RPAEWAEPR
-75 RTRMIDEDE
+75 RTATSARQNEE
-84 PGGLLGQL
+84 PGGLLD
-92 GSLLQRSTE
+92 SLMGMMQRSTE
-101 LQNRTAYRNEEIR
+101 LQNQTAYRNQEIEKEGGKLAGR
-114 REAEEVLGRPA
+114 LAAQVLDTTPREGSLADRMERNA
-125 RENEARYNAYN
+125 RGIMDEQESRWREYNE
-136 QWLEEGDNRRRLN
+136 WLEEGSNREL
-149 DLVQSE
+149 
-155 QAARKEADIDERMH
+155 AA
-169 KLGYTDGEIEEI
+169 
-181 RARRREYQQSVPFGY
+181 
-196 DITHRIASSVEGIAS
+196 
-211 QAAGA
+211 
-216 AFMAPETLRQALYNF
+216 
-231 ADRQRLNTGDESHD
+231 
-245 ELLKAVERVRNSN
+245 AVERMEDS
-258 GMYTLD
+258 GGQYS
-264 ELARNNDRGWTAA
+264 LADLAANNDRGWTMEQIE
-277 DIAAAE
+277 DAAARLADRGLLDKAYSVNRRAGKSVAGIGQE
-283 AELDGAAAPVDMS
+283 AAGAAAMALPVAAQAVEDVLYGTETRPEEIDGLAGDLYRWGS
-296 GPGGRLYQRGE
+296 NVYQRGGE
-307 EALQEARLGLSDL
+307 NLQESRLGLSDL
-320 QELAYG
+320 EELAYG

-339 VSPGLLLGEQALRSA
+339 INPGLLLAEQTARSA
-354 GGGIADSAAAG
+354 GGGIADMAAAG
-365 QSAGQSLL
+365 RSAGAAAL

-379 AVSAGIEQI
+379 AISAGIEQI

-395 NMGRATGMSRVTDDI
+395 NMGMRTGMSRAADSI

-416 LPGMDRLAP
+416 LPGLDRLAP
-425 SVAGIVANAGEEA
+425 AVAGTVANAGEEA
-438 AEEFAQTYADTA
+438 AEEFVQSYADTA
-450 VDALLGRETPGL
+450 LDTLLGAPDTPGL
-462 LSGELLGEAAQSA
+462 LSGELLAEAAQSA
-475 LGGAV
+475 LGGAA

-509 VANANLSATIEQ
+509 VANANLSATIER
-521 AGQIGRAQ
+521 AGQVGRAQ
-529 QAAAGTAQAQQEQQA
+529 QAAAGAAQTQRERQA
-544 AAQVQQAALEAA
+544 AAQVQQTAPEAVT
-556 AESATTAPQQR
+556 ESATTNPQQR
-567 TVDPQLAELAA
+567 AVDPRLAELAT

-597 ENAESLTGN
+597 ENAETLTEN
-606 AESLTAQDQ
+606 AESLTENAETLTAQDQ

-709 IYNRGQMDGIEAS
+709 IYNRGQIDGIEAA

-736 QVQYQPGALVPE
+736 QVQYQAGALVPE

-780 TALGKVYFGAE
+780 TALGKVYFGTQAD
-791 AGADT
+791 ADT
-796 FGMILHESVHQY
+796 FGTILHESVHQY

-813 AGGRA
+813 AGGRE

-831 GFESVNDLVERYIQR
+831 GFESVNDLVESYIQR

-870 VFGSEET
+870 VFGSEEA

-894 QRSTIAKVMDHV
+894 QRSTIAKVMDRV

-929 ARQAQA
+929 ARQAKA

-964 SQDQTENVN
+964 SQNQTENVN
-973 KSEESA
+973 ESEESA

-984 GVASSQQNVASS
+984 GVASSQQNVASFKQNVAS
-996 QQNVASER
+996 EGENVASER
-1004 RYQFPDKDHV
+1004 RYQ
-1014 VVPGNG
+1014 
-1020 NPYMNNK
+1020 
-1027 SYRSVSSGKN
+1027 
-1037 PISAY
+1037 
-1042 TGYAMFADNANA
+1042 
-1054 IADVYGEDMYMVDHK
+1054 
-1069 NLVDIDDFKVKI
+1069 
-1081 AQAWDDA
+1081 
-1088 AENGTLPAELDV
+1088 LPE
-1100 ISNEYDGEAVAQDF
+1100 
-1114 DPPDIVDGAGAWDNP
+1114 
-1129 DITAWAF
+1129 
-1136 DAGIF
+1136 
-1141 EDVAGVKTRDGAVV
+1141 
-1155 WDPDV
+1155 
-1160 IIRVNKDAEV
+1160 
-1170 WGTESG
+1170 
-1176 ESTTGGR
+1176 
-1183 RYQLPVESDEER
+1183 ESDEER
-1195 ASRRLANLSAELDDL
+1195 VSRRLANLNAELDDL
-1210 NRQRRALR
+1210 HRQRRTLR

-1223 WEKSEDVQKLNAE
+1223 WEESEDVQKLNAE
-1236 KEAAKKH
+1236 KEAARKH

-1253 QQTPQYQSWVENRK
+1253 KQTPQYQAWLESEETF
-1267 ALNARATELEKR
+1267 NARAAELKKQI
-1279 MGEVQDR
+1279 GEVQER
-1286 VREVYGQLKAIKS
+1286 VREVQDQLKAIS
-1299 AKNNDARASYDEAAE
+1299 AKNDNERVAYDEAAE
-1314 RNGGKATYRR
+1314 RNGGKAAYRR

-1373 EVKTGTEA
+1373 EVRTGTEA
-1381 LNAFLADGNIRV
+1381 LNAFLADGNVRV
-1393 MAEAPGIDVSA
+1393 MAEAPGIDVPA
-1404 EVRPSA
+1404 EVRPST

-1420 ETIGAERRGFTLD
+1420 ETIGAERRSFTLD
-1433 FSAADGKAVASKT
+1433 FSAPDGKAVASKT

-1468 LPEESNLAQFRY
+1468 LPEESSLAQFRY
-1480 RLPVDE
+1480 QLPVDE

-1497 WENVDRAGLLEALQ
+1497 WENTDRVGLAEYISELYQSGEMR
-1511 AAYEEKETHRV
+1511 RV
-1522 PEETIDRIARRIV
+1522 PVERVQQLARRIL
-1535 SGEDSRAD
+1535 SDSASKANEIT
-1543 VKVVREQL
+1543 VAKQL
-1551 VGLLNYAASGQA
+1551 DGLMQYMASGQTDFETA
-1563 DWDAVV
+1563 FG
-1569 AAAEGIADEVMKK
+1569 AAEGIADGILQK
-1582 SGHMDRSLW
+1582 STRRDSSLW

-1600 TVKVKRG
+1600 TVHMERG
-1607 GTEYNELVYRYG
+1607 GPEYQEMVYQYG
-1619 SYAAAKREMARFG
+1619 SYALAQKELGRNGIKLTTAKDSS
-1632 ITLNTNE
+1632 
-1639 KNVARGIDQVYQEL
+1639 ARGIDQLYQEL
-1653 AGDYPGLFSAELT
+1653 SNEYPGLFPSEITGPA
-1666 DPMEQL
+1666 DQL
-1672 DRIAQVRQA
+1672 DRIAQVRQSIRPQ
-1681 IKPAYQNSYG
+1681 IKNNFG
-1691 ESYEEARADLAMRI
+1691 ESYEEARADLAMQI
-1705 IGSAVAEGV
+1705 IGAAVGEGV
-1714 TDTGVAGMLR
+1714 TDQGVAGMLR
-1724 QRIDENLNAHRAG
+1724 QRIDENLNLHRSG
-1737 VQRRVVNALNEQER
+1737 IQRRVVNALNEQEWE
-1751 TARDDAFRQM
+1751 ARNEGFAQA
-1761 QRVVSASGEANRR
+1761 QRIVRASGEANRQ
-1774 RLEAEREAWAKTSD
+1774 RLERERAAWANTSNAM
-1788 QMRTAMARSR
+1788 QTAMARSR
-1798 DTAQRARDAR
+1798 NIARRARDAR
-1808 NADNIRRQIAANRT
+1808 NKDNVRRVIASNLT

-1833 QYHVPPKLMQDALQV
+1833 QYHVPPKLLQDTIQV
-1848 AELANNATY
+1848 AELANRATY
-1857 NEDTVTKLQALRSQ
+1857 NKETLNKLYALKDQLETQAKASD
-1871 LAEQAAA
+1871 
-1878 NEGADS
+1878 GVDS
-1884 IAADWNSSGISEM
+1884 IAADWENSGISQM
-1897 LGSLAS
+1897 LANLTT
-1903 SMQRT
+1903 SMERQQ
-1908 SRRNARLDEQADAQ
+1908 SARLAEQADAQ
-1922 ARRLER
+1922 TRRAER
-1928 GLNQLY
+1928 GLETMY
-1934 DMQSEYENA
+1934 EMQSDYMAGLEMET
-1943 DFSSRRIDRFT
+1943 FSLDDLI
-1954 VDELATLRDITSAM
+1954 ALRDLTSAM
-1968 VTVIQNSNKLLA
+1968 VTVIQNSNKLVA
-1980 TQTAQSA
+1980 TRTAQSA
-1987 AEFASVARQ
+1987 SEFGDLAKQ
-1996 EVEGSPSRL
+1996 EVESSPSRL
-2005 KDKNG
+2005 KDSSG
-2010 KGGSIKE
+2010 
-2017 RLLEFYNKYRANV
+2017 RLAELYNKYRANV
-2030 YNAERIFNML
+2030 YNAERFFNML
-2040 GGHRHGGAMEALG
+2040 GGHRHGGAMETLG
-2053 KSLAAGEAKQT
+2053 KALAAGEARQT
-2064 AIREKGMQQFRDVL
+2064 EIREKGMQQFRDVL
-2078 EGKENRKLL
+2078 EGKENQKLL

-2093 DAELIDVGFST
+2093 DAELIDVGLST

-2118 QNAQNREHVL
+2118 QNAQNRDHVL
-2128 KGGVVIPDMKEYARG
+2128 KGGVVIPDMKEYTRG

-2155 RITEGTISAIEKEL
+2155 RITAGTIDAIEKEL

-2178 QKWIT
+2178 QKWIA
-2183 DLKELLNNYTKNVIN
+2183 DLKELLNNYTKGVIN

-2208 KAGVGDYYPIAVDRD
+2208 KAKVEEYYPLAVDRD

-2229 EGVVYNG
+2229 EGVVHNG
-2236 TIEGRGFLKSRQEHS
+2236 TIEGRGFLKERREHS
-2251 KAPLLLEEASGV
+2251 TAPVLLEEASSV
-2263 MARTLA
+2263 MGRTLS
-2269 DAAAYGGLAPAIR
+2269 DAAAYAGLAPAIR
-2282 DANKIWNANRNEQGS
+2282 DANKIWNANRSEQGS
-2297 LRAAVRKNF
+2297 LRAAVRKSF
-2306 GSDGVNFVENY
+2306 GDDGVNFVENY
-2317 IADLQQRPR
+2317 IADLQQQPR

-2355 GQVSGVAAAA
+2355 GQISGVAAAA

-2384 AEHKERIRKEMMDHG
+2384 AEHKENIRKEMMDHG

-2524 YGLVASAVED
+2524 YGLVASAVEN

-2545 AQRAADTTLG
+2545 ARRAADTTLG

-2572 KAAAWTTLR
+2572 KAAAWTALR

-2626 RAAGMIAENLMGN
+2626 RAAGMIAENLMSN

-2691 TKVRDRLIDLAGS
+2691 AKVRDRLIDLAGS

-2733 ANSDGLNLWDVMN
+2733 ATSDGLNLWDVMN
-2746 APPSSTSQYDRLY
+2746 APSSSASQYDRLY

-2786 PAKASNAKAG
+2786 PAKASDAKAG

-2811 GSSVQDAAAA
+2811 GSSVQDAADA

-2832 IRQELV
+2832 IRQQLV
-2838 NTLAGA
+2838 NTLADA
-2844 LGIDQNTKE
+2844 MGIDQNTKE

-2926 KDEYIYSDESTRQRI
+2926 KDEYIYGDESTRRRI

-2950 ANGEPYFDESE
+2950 ANGEPYFTKTRD
-2961 LQGWVTDWELQGLN
+2961 QDDFVDWVTDWTLQGLN

-3002 MAGKSADSIRNRM
+3002 TAGKSADSIRNRM

-3048 IITVDTLTKW
+3048 IVTVDTLTKW

>member
-1 MAITAA
+1 
-7 DVARVR
+7 
-13 KEREQNR
+13 
-20 NSQAPLEGKWQAG
+20 
-33 DVAKVRRES
+33 
-42 AAARAGGFAQR
+42 
-53 RELDDELYTRRTG
+53 
-66 RPAAGTMPN
+66 
-75 RTRMIDEDE
+75 
-84 PGGLLGQL
+84 
-92 GSLLQRSTE
+92 
-101 LQNRTAYRNEEIR
+101 
-114 REAEEVLGRPA
+114 
-125 RENEARYNAYN
+125 
-136 QWLEEGDNRRRLN
+136 
-149 DLVQSE
+149 
-155 QAARKEADIDERMH
+155 
-169 KLGYTDGEIEEI
+169 
-181 RARRREYQQSVPFGY
+181 
-196 DITHRIASSVEGIAS
+196 
-211 QAAGA
+211 
-216 AFMAPETLRQALYNF
+216 
-231 ADRQRLNTGDESHD
+231 
-245 ELLKAVERVRNSN
+245 
-258 GMYTLD
+258 
-264 ELARNNDRGWTAA
+264 
-277 DIAAAE
+277 
-283 AELDGAAAPVDMS
+283 
-296 GPGGRLYQRGE
+296 
-307 EALQEARLGLSDL
+307 
-320 QELAYG
+320 
-326 AAESAGENIALGL
+326 
-339 VSPGLLLGEQALRSA
+339 
-354 GGGIADSAAAG
+354 
-365 QSAGQSLL
+365 
-373 SGLGHG
+373 
-379 AVSAGIEQI
+379 
-388 GIGQMMR
+388 
-395 NMGRATGMSRVTDDI
+395 
-410 LDRIAA
+410 
-416 LPGMDRLAP
+416 
-425 SVAGIVANAGEEA
+425 
-438 AEEFAQTYADTA
+438 
-450 VDALLGRETPGL
+450 
-462 LSGELLGEAAQSA
+462 
-475 LGGAV
+475 
-480 GGGLIGGISS
+480 
-490 GIGAVQD
+490 
-497 VRQGRIAPRADL
+497 
-509 VANANLSATIEQ
+509 
-521 AGQIGRAQ
+521 
-529 QAAAGTAQAQQEQQA
+529 
-544 AAQVQQAALEAA
+544 
-556 AESATTAPQQR
+556 
-567 TVDPQLAELAA
+567 
-578 QSGGRLDAS
+578 
-587 AWRTMQQPQA
+587 
-597 ENAESLTGN
+597 
-606 AESLTAQDQ
+606 
-615 RQAVRQNWTDEQRA
+615 
-629 EAMLLEANTS
+629 
-639 MTEAA
+639 
-644 VNTAVEAMPADVSGD
+644 
-659 VYSVAANTVYQLSRQ
+659 
-674 GIAEDWDAAL
+674 
-684 DLASRSGVRVN
+684 
-695 QILAAPGGAEALQM
+695 
-709 IYNRGQMDGIEAS
+709 
-722 GYSAAGLADERRAG
+722 
-736 QVQYQPGALVPE
+736 
-748 EDKMLF
+748 
-754 DLYAAASD
+754 
-762 TAVTVSDRLEKN
+762 
-774 AGGYVD
+774 
-780 TALGKVYFGAE
+780 
-791 AGADT
+791 
-796 FGMILHESVHQY
+796 
-808 NAWDE
+808 
-813 AGGRA
+813 
-818 LQTATLRYLAEQQ
+818 
-831 GFESVNDLVERYIQR
+831 
-846 YQEAGQ
+846 
-852 ELSYAQ
+852 
-858 ACEEITADAMRG
+858 
-870 VFGSEET
+870 
-877 FARWVEH
+877 
-884 QRALAEQNGR
+884 
-894 QRSTIAKVMDHV
+894 
-906 REMLDKVI
+906 
-914 SKAKSILNREPGNAA
+914 
-929 ARQAQA
+929 
-935 LAESQKRALEELYY
+935 
-949 KHAETAMEA
+949 
-958 QRAARR
+958 
-964 SQDQTENVN
+964 
-973 KSEESA
+973 
-979 NENQT
+979 
-984 GVASSQQNVASS
+984 
-996 QQNVASER
+996 
-1004 RYQFPDKDHV
+1004 
-1014 VVPGNG
+1014 
-1020 NPYMNNK
+1020 
-1027 SYRSVSSGKN
+1027 
-1037 PISAY
+1037 
-1042 TGYAMFADNANA
+1042 MFADDANA

-1069 NLVDIDDFKVKI
+1069 NLVNIDDLKAKI

-1088 AENGTLPAELDV
+1088 VENGTLPAELDA

-1129 DITAWAF
+1129 DITTWAF

-1170 WGTESG
+1170 WGAESG

-1183 RYQLPVESDEER
+1183 RYQLPEDTGIRTVNYSDYVDTSQENQDI
-1195 ASRRLANLSAELDDL
+1195 A
-1210 NRQRRALR
+1210 
-1218 EEREA
+1218 EREGLGEFGKSSPNGELKTA
-1223 WEKSEDVQKLNAE
+1223 ILYHGSYADFDRFDFEAGRAARKNGSVDQYGEGFYFTENPDWARNYGDNVYKVEVKYSTDNRTAKRTGREKDFTRTSSGYWVIPSNKADNIRILSKADASEASIDD
-1236 KEAAKKH
+1236 AAK
-1243 GLFSAEYKAF
+1243 
-1253 QQTPQYQSWVENRK
+1253 
-1267 ALNARATELEKR
+1267 
-1279 MGEVQDR
+1279 
-1286 VREVYGQLKAIKS
+1286 
-1299 AKNNDARASYDEAAE
+1299 
-1314 RNGGKATYRR
+1314 
-1324 TLAVERFGTTEQFER
+1324 
-1339 AGYILPD
+1339 
-1346 GQMLDFAQNDSTR
+1346 
-1359 DTDHREIIDVFGPS
+1359 
-1373 EVKTGTEA
+1373 
-1381 LNAFLADGNIRV
+1381 
-1393 MAEAPGIDVSA
+1393 
-1404 EVRPSA
+1404 
-1410 EQLERIREMA
+1410 
-1420 ETIGAERRGFTLD
+1420 
-1433 FSAADGKAVASKT
+1433 
-1446 YRGRINADRIVRE
+1446 
-1459 IREYYQTGT
+1459 
-1468 LPEESNLAQFRY
+1468 RY
-1480 RLPVDE
+1480 HLPVDE

-1705 IGSAVAEGV
+1705 VGSAVAEGV

-1761 QRVVSASGEANRR
+1761 QRVISASGEANRH

-1808 NADNIRRQIAANRT
+1808 SKDNTRRVIASNLS

-1833 QYHVPPKLMQDALQV
+1833 QYHVPQKLLQDAVQV
-1848 AELANNATY
+1848 AELANRATY
-1857 NEDTVTKLQALRSQ
+1857 NKETLNKLYALKDQLETQAKASD
-1871 LAEQAAA
+1871 
-1878 NEGADS
+1878 GADS
-1884 IAADWNSSGISEM
+1884 IAADWENSGISQM
-1897 LGSLAS
+1897 LANLTT
-1903 SMQRT
+1903 SMERQQ
-1908 SRRNARLDEQADAQ
+1908 SARLAEQADAQ
-1922 ARRLER
+1922 TRRAER
-1928 GLNQLY
+1928 GLETMY
-1934 DMQSEYENA
+1934 EMQSDYMAGLEMET
-1943 DFSSRRIDRFT
+1943 FSLDDLI
-1954 VDELATLRDITSAM
+1954 ALRDLTSAM

-1980 TQTAQSA
+1980 TRTAQNAS
-1987 AEFASVARQ
+1987 EFGDLAKQ
-1996 EVEGSPSRL
+1996 EVESSPSRL
-2005 KDKNG
+2005 KDSSG
-2010 KGGSIKE
+2010 
-2017 RLLEFYNKYRANV
+2017 RLAELYNKYRANV
-2030 YNAERIFNML
+2030 YNAERFFNML
-2040 GGHRHGGAMEALG
+2040 GGHRHGGAMETLG
-2053 KSLAAGEAKQT
+2053 KALASGEARQT
-2064 AIREKGMQQFRDVL
+2064 EIREKGMQQFRDVL
-2078 EGKENRKLL
+2078 EGKENQKLL

-2093 DAELIDVGFST
+2093 DAELIDVGLST

-2118 QNAQNREHVL
+2118 QNAQNRDHVL
-2128 KGGVVIPDMKEYARG
+2128 KGGVVIPDMKEYTRG

-2155 RITEGTISAIEKEL
+2155 RITAGTIDAIEKEL

-2178 QKWIT
+2178 QKWIA
-2183 DLKELLNNYTKNVIN
+2183 DLKELLNNYTKGVIN

-2208 KAGVGDYYPIAVDRD
+2208 KAKVEEYYPLAVDRD

-2229 EGVVYNG
+2229 EGVVHNG
-2236 TIEGRGFLKSRQEHS
+2236 TIEGRGFLKERREHS
-2251 KAPLLLEEASGV
+2251 TAPVLLEEASSV
-2263 MARTLA
+2263 MGRTLS

-2282 DANKIWNANRNEQGS
+2282 DANKIWNANRSEQGS
-2297 LRAAVRKNF
+2297 LRAAVRKSF
-2306 GSDGVNFVENY
+2306 GDDGVNFVENY
-2317 IADLQQRPR
+2317 IADLQQQPR

-2355 GQVSGVAAAA
+2355 GQISGVAAAA

-2384 AEHKERIRKEMMDHG
+2384 AEHKESIRKEMMDHG

-2426 RVLERIPGT
+2426 RALERIPGT

-2581 RAASGQVVSAAI
+2581 RAAGGQVVSAAI

-2614 EEGQITPASVAG
+2614 EDGQITPASVAG
-2626 RAAGMIAENLMGN
+2626 RAAGMIAENLMSN

-2691 TKVRDRLIDLAGS
+2691 AKVRDRLIDLAGS

-2733 ANSDGLNLWDVMN
+2733 DNSDGLNLWDVMN
-2746 APPSSTSQYDRLY
+2746 APSSSASQYDRLY

-2796 DSKLLTELLKREREY
+2796 DGKVLSELLKREREY
-2811 GSSVQDAAAA
+2811 GSGVQDAAAA
-2821 RVAGNEAQQRQ
+2821 RVAGNEDRQRQ

-2859 TVINKVDGAITDEVR
+2859 TVINKVDSAITDEVR

-2926 KDEYIYSDESTRQRI
+2926 KDEYIYGDESTRQRI

-2950 ANGEPYFDESE
+2950 ANGEPYFTKTRD
-2961 LQGWVTDWELQGLN
+2961 QDDFADWVTDWELQGLN

-3002 MAGKSADSIRNRM
+3002 
-3015 ASLYKQEYINADSA
+3015 
-3029 RRREIAQ
+3029 
-3036 FLVGLRGPKGEK
+3036 
-3048 IITVDTLTKW
+3048 TVDH
-3058 IMDDAMAKATA
+3058 
-3069 GR
+3069 G

>member
-1 MAITAA
+1 MAIT
-7 DVARVR
+7 
-13 KEREQNR
+13 KERLKALRKQVDADNDSSAVRVDRTADRNR
-20 NSQAPLEGKWQAG
+20 NTSAVSAARTQRTSTSTSQA
-33 DVAKVRRES
+33 RRE
-42 AAARAGGFAQR
+42 
-53 RELDDELYTRRTG
+53 EEDEL
-66 RPAAGTMPN
+66 
-75 RTRMIDEDE
+75 
-84 PGGLLGQL
+84 GGLLGRL

-101 LQNRTAYRNEEIR
+101 LQNQTAYRNEEIR
-114 REAEEVLGRPA
+114 QEADRELGQAVANAITPDDPVKALGRAQRSTGLRTVPA
-125 RENEARYNAYN
+125 ERREEIVREGLREDGRTDEEIDEAKSRTPEALYNEYN
-136 QWLEEGDNRRRLN
+136 QWLEEGDNRKRLD

-155 QAARKEADIDERMH
+155 RAARRESDTDERMH
-169 KLGYTDGEIEEI
+169 KLGYTDAEIEEI
-181 RARRREYQQSVPFGY
+181 RARRREYEQSVPFGY
-196 DITHRIASSVEGIAS
+196 DIGHRIASSAAGIGS
-211 QAAGA
+211 QAVGSALMGLPVMAQGLEDFLLHDYDTRPEDIDGLAGS
-216 AFMAPETLRQALYNF
+216 MYRLGRQIY
-231 ADRQRLNTGDESHD
+231 DQGDES
-245 ELLKAVERVRNSN
+245 L
-258 GMYTLD
+258 G
-264 ELARNNDRGWTAA
+264 
-277 DIAAAE
+277 
-283 AELDGAAAPVDMS
+283 
-296 GPGGRLYQRGE
+296 
-307 EALQEARLGLSDL
+307 EARLGLSDM
-320 QELAYG
+320 QDVAYSLG
-326 AAESAGENIALGL
+326 EMAGENVGMAAIFGPQALLIEQSLRALGGGVADMADEGRGAESAA
-339 VSPGLLLGEQALRSA
+339 
-354 GGGIADSAAAG
+354 
-365 QSAGQSLL
+365 L
-373 SGLGHG
+373 SGLAHG
-379 AVSAGIEQI
+379 AVSYGIERL
-388 GIGQMMR
+388 GIAQMMR
-395 NMGRATGMSRVTDDI
+395 NMGRASGLNRVTDSI
-410 LDRIAA
+410 VDRIAS
-416 LPGMDRLAP
+416 LPGIAQLEQKAPWLAGTL
-425 SVAGIVANAGEEA
+425 SSAGEEA
-438 AEEFAQTYADTA
+438 TEEFVQTYADTA

-462 LSGELLGEAAQSA
+462 LSGELLNEAAQSA
-475 LGGAV
+475 VMGAA

-509 VANANLSATIEQ
+509 VANAQLSAAIER
-521 AGQIGRAQ
+521 AGQVGRAQ
-529 QAAAGTAQAQQEQQA
+529 QAAAGAAQTQQERQA
-544 AAQVQQAALEAA
+544 AAQVQQTAPEAVT
-556 AESATTAPQQR
+556 ESATTNPQQR
-567 TVDPQLAELAA
+567 AVDPRLAELAA
-578 QSGGRLDAS
+578 QSDGRLDAS

-597 ENAESLTGN
+597 ENAESLT
-606 AESLTAQDQ
+606 AQDQ
-615 RQAVRQNWTDEQRA
+615 RRAVRQNWTDEQRA

-659 VYSVAANTVYQLSRQ
+659 VYSVAANTVYQMARQ

-709 IYNRGQMDGIEAS
+709 IYNRGQMDGIEAA
-722 GYSAAGLADERRAG
+722 GYSAAGLADERQAGRAE
-736 QVQYQPGALVPE
+736 YQPGALVPE
-748 EDKMLF
+748 EDRALF

-780 TALGKVYFGAE
+780 TALGKVYFGAQ
-791 AGADT
+791 ADADT
-796 FGMILHESVHQY
+796 FGTILHESVHQY

-813 AGGRA
+813 AGGRE

-831 GFESVNDLVERYIQR
+831 GFESVNDLVESYIQR

-870 VFGSEET
+870 VFGSEEA

-894 QRSTIAKVMDHV
+894 QRSAIAKVMDRV

-929 ARQAQA
+929 ARQAKA

-964 SQDQTENVN
+964 SQNQTENVN
-973 KSEESA
+973 ESKESA

-984 GVASSQQNVASS
+984 GVASSQQNIANEGE
-996 QQNVASER
+996 NVASER
-1004 RYQFPDKDHV
+1004 RYQ
-1014 VVPGNG
+1014 
-1020 NPYMNNK
+1020 
-1027 SYRSVSSGKN
+1027 
-1037 PISAY
+1037 
-1042 TGYAMFADNANA
+1042 
-1054 IADVYGEDMYMVDHK
+1054 
-1069 NLVDIDDFKVKI
+1069 
-1081 AQAWDDA
+1081 
-1088 AENGTLPAELDV
+1088 LPE
-1100 ISNEYDGEAVAQDF
+1100 
-1114 DPPDIVDGAGAWDNP
+1114 
-1129 DITAWAF
+1129 
-1136 DAGIF
+1136 
-1141 EDVAGVKTRDGAVV
+1141 
-1155 WDPDV
+1155 
-1160 IIRVNKDAEV
+1160 
-1170 WGTESG
+1170 
-1176 ESTTGGR
+1176 
-1183 RYQLPVESDEER
+1183 ESDEER
-1195 ASRRLANLSAELDDL
+1195 VSRRLANLNAELDDL
-1210 NRQRRALR
+1210 HRQRRTLR

-1223 WEKSEDVQKLNAE
+1223 WEESEDVQKLNAE
-1236 KEAAKKH
+1236 KEAARKH

-1286 VREVYGQLKAIKS
+1286 VREAYGQLKSIRS

-1314 RNGGKATYRR
+1314 RNGGKAIYRR

-1373 EVKTGTEA
+1373 EVRTGTEA

-1393 MAEAPGIDVSA
+1393 MAEAPGIDVPA
-1404 EVRPSA
+1404 EVRLSA

-1420 ETIGAERRGFTLD
+1420 ETIGAERRSFTLD
-1433 FSAADGKAVASKT
+1433 FSAPDGKAVASKT

-1468 LPEESNLAQFRY
+1468 LPEESDLAQFRY

-1672 DRIAQVRQA
+1672 DRIARVRQA

-1705 IGSAVAEGV
+1705 IGAAVGEGV
-1714 TDTGVAGMLR
+1714 TDQGVAGMLR
-1724 QRIDENLNAHRAG
+1724 QRINENLNLHRSG
-1737 VQRRVVNALNEQER
+1737 IQRRVVNALNEQER

-1798 DTAQRARDAR
+1798 NTAQRARDAR
-1808 NADNIRRQIAANRT
+1808 SKDNTRRVIASNLS

-1833 QYHVPPKLMQDALQV
+1833 QYHVPQKLLQDAVQV
-1848 AELANNATY
+1848 AELANRATY
-1857 NEDTVTKLQALRSQ
+1857 NKETLNKLYALKDQLETQAKASD
-1871 LAEQAAA
+1871 
-1878 NEGADS
+1878 GVDS
-1884 IAADWNSSGISEM
+1884 IAADWENSGISQM
-1897 LGSLAS
+1897 LANLTT
-1903 SMQRT
+1903 SMERQQ
-1908 SRRNARLDEQADAQ
+1908 SARLAEQADAQ
-1922 ARRLER
+1922 TRRAER
-1928 GLNQLY
+1928 GLETMY
-1934 DMQSEYENA
+1934 EMQSDYMAGLEMET
-1943 DFSSRRIDRFT
+1943 FSLDDLI
-1954 VDELATLRDITSAM
+1954 ALRDLTSAM
-1968 VTVIQNSNKLLA
+1968 VTVIQNSNKLVA
-1980 TQTAQSA
+1980 TRTAQNAS
-1987 AEFASVARQ
+1987 EFGDLAKQ
-1996 EVEGSPSRL
+1996 EVESSPSRL
-2005 KDKNG
+2005 KDSSG
-2010 KGGSIKE
+2010 
-2017 RLLEFYNKYRANV
+2017 RLAELYNKYRANV
-2030 YNAERIFNML
+2030 YNAERFFNML
-2040 GGHRHGGAMEALG
+2040 GGHRHGGAMETLG
-2053 KSLAAGEAKQT
+2053 KALAAGEARQT
-2064 AIREKGMQQFRDVL
+2064 EIREKGMQQFRDVL
-2078 EGKENRKLL
+2078 EGKENQKLL

-2093 DAELIDVGFST
+2093 DAELIDVGLST

-2118 QNAQNREHVL
+2118 QNAQNRDHVL
-2128 KGGVVIPDMKEYARG
+2128 KGGVVIPDMKEYTRG

-2155 RITEGTISAIEKEL
+2155 RITAGTIDAIEKEL

-2178 QKWIT
+2178 QKWIA
-2183 DLKELLNNYTKNVIN
+2183 DLKELLNNYTKGVIN

-2208 KAGVGDYYPIAVDRD
+2208 KAKVEEYYPLAVDRD

-2229 EGVVYNG
+2229 EGVVHNG
-2236 TIEGRGFLKSRQEHS
+2236 TIEGRGFLKERREHS
-2251 KAPLLLEEASGV
+2251 TAPVLLEEASSV
-2263 MARTLA
+2263 MGRTLS
-2269 DAAAYGGLAPAIR
+2269 DAAAYAGLAPAIR
-2282 DANKIWNANRNEQGS
+2282 DANKIWNANRSEQGS
-2297 LRAAVRKNF
+2297 LRAAVRKSF
-2306 GSDGVNFVENY
+2306 GDDGVNFVENY
-2317 IADLQQRPR
+2317 IADLQQQPR

-2355 GQVSGVAAAA
+2355 GQISGVAAAA

-2384 AEHKERIRKEMMDHG
+2384 AEHKESIRKEMMDHG

-2426 RVLERIPGT
+2426 RALERIPGT

-2464 GLPADAHGSDAWW
+2464 GLPADARGSDAWW

-2545 AQRAADTTLG
+2545 AQRAADTNLG

-2572 KAAAWTTLR
+2572 KAAAWTALR

-2593 FVAAKMLVDDWL
+2593 FVVAKMLVDDWL

-2746 APPSSTSQYDRLY
+2746 APSSSASQYDRLY

-2786 PAKASNAKAG
+2786 PAKASDAKAG

-2832 IRQELV
+2832 IRQQLV
-2838 NTLAGA
+2838 NTLADA
-2844 LGIDQNTKE
+2844 MGIDQNTKE

-2926 KDEYIYSDESTRQRI
+2926 KDEYIYGDESTRQRI
-2941 ERQLLQLKD
+2941 EGQLLALKD
-2950 ANGEPYFDESE
+2950 ANGKPYFTKTKDKDDFAD
-2961 LQGWVTDWELQGLN
+2961 WVTDWELQGLN
-2975 DSVYTDLDEALATG
+2975 DNVYTDLDEALTTE

-3002 MAGKSADSIRNRM
+3002 TAGKSADSIRNRM

-3048 IITVDTLTKW
+3048 IVTVDTLTKW

-3069 GR
+3069 GQ

>member
-1 MAITAA
+1 
-7 DVARVR
+7 
-13 KEREQNR
+13 
-20 NSQAPLEGKWQAG
+20 
-33 DVAKVRRES
+33 
-42 AAARAGGFAQR
+42 
-53 RELDDELYTRRTG
+53 
-66 RPAAGTMPN
+66 
-75 RTRMIDEDE
+75 
-84 PGGLLGQL
+84 
-92 GSLLQRSTE
+92 
-101 LQNRTAYRNEEIR
+101 
-114 REAEEVLGRPA
+114 
-125 RENEARYNAYN
+125 
-136 QWLEEGDNRRRLN
+136 
-149 DLVQSE
+149 
-155 QAARKEADIDERMH
+155 
-169 KLGYTDGEIEEI
+169 
-181 RARRREYQQSVPFGY
+181 
-196 DITHRIASSVEGIAS
+196 
-211 QAAGA
+211 
-216 AFMAPETLRQALYNF
+216 
-231 ADRQRLNTGDESHD
+231 
-245 ELLKAVERVRNSN
+245 
-258 GMYTLD
+258 
-264 ELARNNDRGWTAA
+264 
-277 DIAAAE
+277 
-283 AELDGAAAPVDMS
+283 
-296 GPGGRLYQRGE
+296 
-307 EALQEARLGLSDL
+307 
-320 QELAYG
+320 
-326 AAESAGENIALGL
+326 
-339 VSPGLLLGEQALRSA
+339 
-354 GGGIADSAAAG
+354 
-365 QSAGQSLL
+365 
-373 SGLGHG
+373 
-379 AVSAGIEQI
+379 
-388 GIGQMMR
+388 
-395 NMGRATGMSRVTDDI
+395 
-410 LDRIAA
+410 
-416 LPGMDRLAP
+416 
-425 SVAGIVANAGEEA
+425 
-438 AEEFAQTYADTA
+438 
-450 VDALLGRETPGL
+450 
-462 LSGELLGEAAQSA
+462 
-475 LGGAV
+475 
-480 GGGLIGGISS
+480 
-490 GIGAVQD
+490 
-497 VRQGRIAPRADL
+497 
-509 VANANLSATIEQ
+509 
-521 AGQIGRAQ
+521 
-529 QAAAGTAQAQQEQQA
+529 
-544 AAQVQQAALEAA
+544 
-556 AESATTAPQQR
+556 
-567 TVDPQLAELAA
+567 
-578 QSGGRLDAS
+578 
-587 AWRTMQQPQA
+587 MQQPQA

-615 RQAVRQNWTDEQRA
+615 RRAVRQNWTDEQRA

-709 IYNRGQMDGIEAS
+709 IYNRGQMDGIEAA

-736 QVQYQPGALVPE
+736 QVQYQAGALVPE

-791 AGADT
+791 AGTDT
-796 FGMILHESVHQY
+796 FGTILHESVHQY

-813 AGGRA
+813 AGGRE

-831 GFESVNDLVERYIQR
+831 GFESVNDLVESYIQH

-894 QRSTIAKVMDHV
+894 QRSTIAKVMDRV

-914 SKAKSILNREPGNAA
+914 SKAKNILNQEPGNAA
-929 ARQAQA
+929 ARQAKA

-964 SQDQTENVN
+964 SQNQTENVN
-973 KSEESA
+973 ESEESA

-984 GVASSQQNVASS
+984 GIASSQQNIASS
-996 QQNVASER
+996 QQNVASE
-1004 RYQFPDKDHV
+1004 
-1014 VVPGNG
+1014 
-1020 NPYMNNK
+1020 
-1027 SYRSVSSGKN
+1027 
-1037 PISAY
+1037 
-1042 TGYAMFADNANA
+1042 
-1054 IADVYGEDMYMVDHK
+1054 GE
-1069 NLVDIDDFKVKI
+1069 N
-1081 AQAWDDA
+1081 
-1088 AENGTLPAELDV
+1088 
-1100 ISNEYDGEAVAQDF
+1100 VAS
-1114 DPPDIVDGAGAWDNP
+1114 
-1129 DITAWAF
+1129 
-1136 DAGIF
+1136 
-1141 EDVAGVKTRDGAVV
+1141 E
-1155 WDPDV
+1155 
-1160 IIRVNKDAEV
+1160 
-1170 WGTESG
+1170 
-1176 ESTTGGR
+1176 R
-1183 RYQLPVESDEER
+1183 RYQLPEDTGIRTVNYSDYVDTSQENQDI
-1195 ASRRLANLSAELDDL
+1195 A
-1210 NRQRRALR
+1210 
-1218 EEREA
+1218 EREDLGEFGKSSPNGELKTA
-1223 WEKSEDVQKLNAE
+1223 ILYHGSYADFGRFDFEAGRAARKNGSVDQYGEGFYFTENPDWARNYGDNVYKVEVKYSTDNRTAKRTGREKDFTRTSSGYWVIPSNKADNIRILSKADASEASIDD
-1236 KEAAKKH
+1236 AAK
-1243 GLFSAEYKAF
+1243 
-1253 QQTPQYQSWVENRK
+1253 
-1267 ALNARATELEKR
+1267 
-1279 MGEVQDR
+1279 
-1286 VREVYGQLKAIKS
+1286 
-1299 AKNNDARASYDEAAE
+1299 
-1314 RNGGKATYRR
+1314 
-1324 TLAVERFGTTEQFER
+1324 
-1339 AGYILPD
+1339 
-1346 GQMLDFAQNDSTR
+1346 
-1359 DTDHREIIDVFGPS
+1359 
-1373 EVKTGTEA
+1373 
-1381 LNAFLADGNIRV
+1381 
-1393 MAEAPGIDVSA
+1393 
-1404 EVRPSA
+1404 
-1410 EQLERIREMA
+1410 
-1420 ETIGAERRGFTLD
+1420 
-1433 FSAADGKAVASKT
+1433 
-1446 YRGRINADRIVRE
+1446 
-1459 IREYYQTGT
+1459 
-1468 LPEESNLAQFRY
+1468 RY
-1480 RLPVDE
+1480 HLPVDE
-1486 GQMESGQRAAA
+1486 GQMESGQRAAD
-1497 WENVDRAGLLEALQ
+1497 WEGANLTGMADSLAE
-1511 AAYEEKETHRV
+1511 AYEDAEVHEIPDGRLKQM
-1522 PEETIDRIARRIV
+1522 ARKMV
-1535 SGEDSRAD
+1535 KDAGSKAD
-1543 VKVVREQL
+1543 VETVFRQL
-1551 VGLLNYAASGQA
+1551 RGLADYLGSGKANYE
-1563 DWDAVV
+1563 WAVQ
-1569 AAAEGIADEVMKK
+1569 AAEGIAEPIMRGSTRRD
-1582 SGHMDRSLW
+1582 DTLW
-1591 NEYKDLHYF
+1591 KQHEDLHYF
-1600 TVKVKRG
+1600 TVHVNEG
-1607 GTEYNELVYRYG
+1607 GMEQRELIARYG
-1619 SYAAAKREMARFG
+1619 SYKQAQKELAKFG
-1632 ITLNTNE
+1632 IKVTTGT
-1639 KNVARGIDQVYQEL
+1639 KNNPRGIDQLYQEL
-1653 AGDYPGLFSAELT
+1653 SNEYPGWFPLDVT
-1666 DPMEQL
+1666 GPMEQL
-1672 DRIAQVRQA
+1672 EQIAQARQS
-1681 IKPAYQNSYG
+1681 IRVQYVNDYD
-1691 ESYEEARADLAMRI
+1691 ESWGEARADMAMQILGGLAY
-1705 IGSAVAEGV
+1705 EGV
-1714 TDTGVAGMLR
+1714 TDKGLASVLR
-1724 QRIDENLNAHRAG
+1724 QRFEQSVNDHRET
-1737 VQRRVVNALNEQER
+1737 VQQRMLRALERRDAEVR
-1751 TARDDAFRQM
+1751 TKA
-1761 QRVVSASGEANRR
+1761 VSEATRK
-1774 RLEAEREAWAKTSD
+1774 AWAGMS
-1788 QMRTAMARSR
+1788 TAMRKTIANSDR
-1798 DTAQRARDAR
+1798 AVQRARDAR
-1808 NADNIRRQIAANRT
+1808 EADVVRRQIATART
-1822 KLNRMLLHPSD
+1822 KLTRMLLHPND
-1833 QYHVPPKLMQDALQV
+1833 QYHVPPQWIQTAIDI
-1848 AELANNATY
+1848 AELANHYTY
-1857 NEDTVTKLQALRSQ
+1857 NNQAVKKLQALRTQ
-1871 LAEQAAA
+1871 LEDLAKTDD
-1878 NEGADS
+1878 GVDGIS
-1884 IAADWNSSGISEM
+1884 SDWENSGIKEM
-1897 LGSLAS
+1897 LESLTTNMERVS
-1903 SMQRT
+1903 ST
-1908 SRRNARLDEQADAQ
+1908 RLQGQADAQ
-1922 ARRLER
+1922 ARR
-1928 GLNQLY
+1928 
-1934 DMQSEYENA
+1934 MQSGQQVLDAQREAVENMGLG
-1943 DFSSRRIDRFT
+1943 DRKLFNFT
-1954 VDELATLRDITSAM
+1954 LDELRTLRDATRAM
-1968 VTVIQNSNKLLA
+1968 VTLIQNSNKLVA

-2030 YNAERIFNML
+2030 YNAERFLDML
-2040 GGHRHGGAMEALG
+2040 GGHRHGGAMETLG

-2064 AIREKGMQQFRDVL
+2064 EIREKGMQIFRNVL
-2078 EGKENRKLL
+2078 DGKENSEKL
-2087 RRFAGQ
+2087 RRFSGQ
-2093 DAELIDVGFST
+2093 NADLVDVGLRDESGNAVP
-2104 KINRAQMVSLYMHL
+2104 INHAQMVSLYMHL
-2118 QNAQNREHVL
+2118 QNAQNREHVM
-2128 KGGVVIPDMKEYARG
+2128 GGVVIPDMKEYAKG
-2143 HIEKAYRTNRVE
+2143 HIEKAYRANHLAHIGEDTV
-2155 RITEGTISAIEKEL
+2155 ALIEKNL
-2169 TTGEMADYC
+2169 TEYDR
-2178 QKWIT
+2178 QWIVN
-2183 DLKELLNNYTKNVIN
+2183 LKELLNNYTKNVIN

-2317 IADLQQRPR
+2317 IADLQQQPR

-2355 GQVSGVAAAA
+2355 GQISGVAAAA

-2375 AYREMLPNS
+2375 AYREMLPNG
-2384 AEHKERIRKEMMDHG
+2384 AEHKESIRKEMMDHG

-2452 SKYYVDHHLEEF
+2452 SKYYVDHHMEEF

-2572 KAAAWTTLR
+2572 KAAAWTALR

-2626 RAAGMIAENLMGN
+2626 RAAGMIAENLMSN

-2691 TKVRDRLIDLAGS
+2691 AKVRDRLIDLAGS

-2733 ANSDGLNLWDVMN
+2733 ATSDGLNLWDVMN
-2746 APPSSTSQYDRLY
+2746 APSSSASQYDRLY

-2796 DSKLLTELLKREREY
+2796 DGKVLSELLTREREY
-2811 GSSVQDAAAA
+2811 GTRVQDAAAA

-2832 IRQELV
+2832 IRQQLV
-2838 NTLAGA
+2838 NTLADA
-2844 LGIDQNTKE
+2844 MGIDQNTKE

-2926 KDEYIYSDESTRQRI
+2926 KDEYIYGDESTRQRI

-2950 ANGEPYFDESE
+2950 ANGEPYFTKTRD
-2961 LQGWVTDWELQGLN
+2961 QDDFADWVTDWELQGLN

-3002 MAGKSADSIRNRM
+3002 TAGKSADSIRKRM

-3048 IITVDTLTKW
+3048 IVTVDTLTKW

-3069 GR
+3069 GQ

>member
-1 MAITAA
+1 MPYTAA
-7 DVARVR
+7 DVDRILGNNKR
-13 KEREQNR
+13 GSISNR
-20 NSQAPLEGKWQAG
+20 NSESSNGKW
-33 DVAKVRRES
+33 S
-42 AAARAGGFAQR
+42 AADVSKVLREREASRNGSGIER
-53 RELDDELYTRRTG
+53 NVELDDELYTRRTG

-75 RTRMIDEDE
+75 RTRTNDEDE
-84 PGGLLGQL
+84 PSGLLGQL

-136 QWLEEGDNRRRLN
+136 QWLEEGDNRQRLN

-606 AESLTAQDQ
+606 AETLTGSAETLTAQDQ
-615 RQAVRQNWTDEQRA
+615 RRAVRQNWTDEQRA

-674 GIAEDWDAAL
+674 GIAEDWGAAL

-709 IYNRGQMDGIEAS
+709 IYNRGQMDGIEAA

-796 FGMILHESVHQY
+796 FGTVLHESVHQY

-813 AGGRA
+813 AGGRE

-831 GFESVNDLVERYIQR
+831 GFESVNDLVESYIQR

-964 SQDQTENVN
+964 SQNQTENVN

-996 QQNVASER
+996 QQNVASE
-1004 RYQFPDKDHV
+1004 
-1014 VVPGNG
+1014 
-1020 NPYMNNK
+1020 
-1027 SYRSVSSGKN
+1027 
-1037 PISAY
+1037 
-1042 TGYAMFADNANA
+1042 
-1054 IADVYGEDMYMVDHK
+1054 GE
-1069 NLVDIDDFKVKI
+1069 N
-1081 AQAWDDA
+1081 
-1088 AENGTLPAELDV
+1088 
-1100 ISNEYDGEAVAQDF
+1100 VAS
-1114 DPPDIVDGAGAWDNP
+1114 
-1129 DITAWAF
+1129 
-1136 DAGIF
+1136 
-1141 EDVAGVKTRDGAVV
+1141 E
-1155 WDPDV
+1155 
-1160 IIRVNKDAEV
+1160 
-1170 WGTESG
+1170 
-1176 ESTTGGR
+1176 R
-1183 RYQLPVESDEER
+1183 RYQLPEDTGIRTVNYSDYVDTSQENQDI
-1195 ASRRLANLSAELDDL
+1195 A
-1210 NRQRRALR
+1210 
-1218 EEREA
+1218 EREGLGEFGKSSPNGELKTA
-1223 WEKSEDVQKLNAE
+1223 ILYHGSYADFDRFDFEAGRAARKNGSVDRYGEGFYFTENPDWARNYGDNVYKVEVKYSTDNRTAKRTGREKDFTRTSSGYWVIPSNKADNIRILSKADASEASIDD
-1236 KEAAKKH
+1236 AAK
-1243 GLFSAEYKAF
+1243 
-1253 QQTPQYQSWVENRK
+1253 
-1267 ALNARATELEKR
+1267 
-1279 MGEVQDR
+1279 
-1286 VREVYGQLKAIKS
+1286 
-1299 AKNNDARASYDEAAE
+1299 
-1314 RNGGKATYRR
+1314 
-1324 TLAVERFGTTEQFER
+1324 
-1339 AGYILPD
+1339 
-1346 GQMLDFAQNDSTR
+1346 
-1359 DTDHREIIDVFGPS
+1359 
-1373 EVKTGTEA
+1373 
-1381 LNAFLADGNIRV
+1381 
-1393 MAEAPGIDVSA
+1393 
-1404 EVRPSA
+1404 
-1410 EQLERIREMA
+1410 
-1420 ETIGAERRGFTLD
+1420 
-1433 FSAADGKAVASKT
+1433 
-1446 YRGRINADRIVRE
+1446 
-1459 IREYYQTGT
+1459 
-1468 LPEESNLAQFRY
+1468 RY
-1480 RLPVDE
+1480 HLPVDE

-2572 KAAAWTTLR
+2572 KAAAWTTMR

-2746 APPSSTSQYDRLY
+2746 APSSSASQYDRLY

-2773 ALKRLADLDELTP
+2773 ALKRLADLDELTL

-2926 KDEYIYSDESTRQRI
+2926 KDEYIYGDESTRQRI

-2950 ANGEPYFDESE
+2950 ANGEPYFTKTRD
-2961 LQGWVTDWELQGLN
+2961 QDDFADWVTDWELQGLN

-2989 NKAAAKEQIDRYM
+2989 NKAAAKDQIDRYM
-3002 MAGKSADSIRNRM
+3002 TAGKSADSIRNRM

-3029 RRREIAQ
+3029 RRREITQ

-3048 IITVDTLTKW
+3048 IVTVDTLTKW

>member
-1 MAITAA
+1 MAITRERLRALRKQVDA
-7 DVARVR
+7 DNDSSAVR
-13 KEREQNR
+13 ADRTADRNR
-20 NSQAPLEGKWQAG
+20 NTNTASA
-33 DVAKVRRES
+33 VRTQRAS
-42 AAARAGGFAQR
+42 TSTSRARR
-53 RELDDELYTRRTG
+53 DEE
-66 RPAAGTMPN
+66 
-75 RTRMIDEDE
+75 DEE
-84 PGGLLGQL
+84 PGGLLD
-92 GSLLQRSTE
+92 SLMGMMQRSTE
-101 LQNRTAYRNEEIR
+101 LQNQTAYRNQEIEKEGGKLAGR
-114 REAEEVLGRPA
+114 LAAQVLDTTPREGSLADRMERNA
-125 RENEARYNAYN
+125 RGIMDEQESRWREYNE
-136 QWLEEGDNRRRLN
+136 WLEEGSNREL
-149 DLVQSE
+149 
-155 QAARKEADIDERMH
+155 AA
-169 KLGYTDGEIEEI
+169 
-181 RARRREYQQSVPFGY
+181 
-196 DITHRIASSVEGIAS
+196 
-211 QAAGA
+211 
-216 AFMAPETLRQALYNF
+216 
-231 ADRQRLNTGDESHD
+231 
-245 ELLKAVERVRNSN
+245 AVERMEDS
-258 GMYTLD
+258 GGQYS
-264 ELARNNDRGWTAA
+264 LADLAANNDRGWTMEQIE
-277 DIAAAE
+277 DAAARLADRGLLDKAYSVNRRAGKSVAGIGQE
-283 AELDGAAAPVDMS
+283 AAGAAAMALPVAAQAVEDVIYGTETRPEEIDGLAGDLYRWGS
-296 GPGGRLYQRGE
+296 NVYQRGGE
-307 EALQEARLGLSDL
+307 NLQESRLGLSDL
-320 QELAYG
+320 EELAYG

-339 VSPGLLLGEQALRSA
+339 INPGLLLAEQTARSA
-354 GGGIADSAAAG
+354 GGGIADMAAAG
-365 QSAGQSLL
+365 RSAGAAAL

-379 AVSAGIEQI
+379 AISAGIEQI

-395 NMGRATGMSRVTDDI
+395 NMGMRTGMSRAADSI

-416 LPGMDRLAP
+416 LPGLDRLAP
-425 SVAGIVANAGEEA
+425 AVAGTVANAGEEA
-438 AEEFAQTYADTA
+438 AEEFVQTYADTA
-450 VDALLGRETPGL
+450 LDALLGAPDTPGL
-462 LSGELLGEAAQSA
+462 LSEELLAEAAQSA
-475 LGGAV
+475 LGGAA
-480 GGGLIGGISS
+480 GGALIGGIST
-490 GIGAVQD
+490 GIGAAQD

-509 VANANLSATIEQ
+509 AANAQLSAAVER
-521 AGQIGRAQ
+521 AGQIGQAA
-529 QAAAGTAQAQQEQQA
+529 QAAAGTVGTQAPAQ
-544 AAQVQQAALEAA
+544 QVQQVAGQQRTALD
-556 AESATTAPQQR
+556 STGQQIPQQR

-587 AWRTMQQPQA
+587 AWQTMQQA
-597 ENAESLTGN
+597 ANAERQSAN
-606 AESLTAQDQ
+606 AERQSANAERMAAREQYQAAQ
-615 RQAVRQNWTDEQRA
+615 RQAQLAERQSWTDRQRD
-629 EAMLLEANTS
+629 EAMLLEGNTS
-639 MTEAA
+639 MSEAA
-644 VNTAVEAMPADVSGD
+644 VNVAARAMPEGVGGE
-659 VYSVAANTVYQLSRQ
+659 VYSVAANTVYQMARQ
-674 GIAEDWDAAL
+674 GIAEDWDTAL
-684 DLASRSGVRVN
+684 DLAGRYGVRVN
-695 QILAAPGGAEALQM
+695 QVLATPGGAEALQM
-709 IYNRGQMDGIEAS
+709 VYNQGKMDGIEAA
-722 GYSAAGLADERRAG
+722 GYSAAGLADERQAG
-736 QVQYQPGALVPE
+736 RVEYQPGALVPE
-748 EDKMLF
+748 EDRALF

-762 TAVTVSDRLEKN
+762 TAVMVSDRLEKN

-780 TALGKVYFGAE
+780 TALGKVYFGAQ
-791 AGADT
+791 ADADT
-796 FGMILHESVHQY
+796 FGTILHESVHQY

-813 AGGRA
+813 AGGRE
-818 LQTATLRYLAEQQ
+818 LQTATLRYMAEQS
-831 GFESVNDLVERYIQR
+831 GFESVNELVESYIQR

-852 ELSYAQ
+852 DLSYAQ

-870 VFGSEET
+870 VFGSEEA
-877 FARWVEH
+877 FGRWVEH
-884 QRALAEQNGR
+884 QRTLAGQNSER
-894 QRSTIAKVMDHV
+894 RSAVARVMDRV

-914 SKAKSILNREPGNAA
+914 SKAKSILNQEPGNAA

-935 LAESQKRALEELYY
+935 LAENQKRTLEELYY

-964 SQDQTENVN
+964 SQNQTENVN
-973 KSEESA
+973 KSKESA

-984 GVASSQQNVASS
+984 GVASSQQNVAS
-996 QQNVASER
+996 E
-1004 RYQFPDKDHV
+1004 
-1014 VVPGNG
+1014 
-1020 NPYMNNK
+1020 
-1027 SYRSVSSGKN
+1027 
-1037 PISAY
+1037 
-1042 TGYAMFADNANA
+1042 
-1054 IADVYGEDMYMVDHK
+1054 
-1069 NLVDIDDFKVKI
+1069 
-1081 AQAWDDA
+1081 
-1088 AENGTLPAELDV
+1088 
-1100 ISNEYDGEAVAQDF
+1100 
-1114 DPPDIVDGAGAWDNP
+1114 
-1129 DITAWAF
+1129 
-1136 DAGIF
+1136 
-1141 EDVAGVKTRDGAVV
+1141 
-1155 WDPDV
+1155 
-1160 IIRVNKDAEV
+1160 
-1170 WGTESG
+1170 
-1176 ESTTGGR
+1176 R
-1183 RYQLPVESDEER
+1183 RYQLPEESDEER
-1195 ASRRLANLSAELDDL
+1195 VSRRLANLNAELDDL
-1210 NRQRRALR
+1210 HRQRRTLR

-1223 WEKSEDVQKLNAE
+1223 WEESEDVQKLNAE
-1236 KEAAKKH
+1236 KEAARKH

-1253 QQTPQYQSWVENRK
+1253 KQTPQYQAWLESEETF
-1267 ALNARATELEKR
+1267 NAREAELKKQI
-1279 MGEVQDR
+1279 GEVQER
-1286 VREVYGQLKAIKS
+1286 VREVQDQLKAIS
-1299 AKNNDARASYDEAAE
+1299 AKNDNERVAYDEAAE
-1314 RNGGKATYRR
+1314 RNGGKAAYRR
-1324 TLAVERFGTTEQFER
+1324 TLAVEQFGTTEQFER

-1373 EVKTGTEA
+1373 EVRTGTEA

-1393 MAEAPGIDVSA
+1393 MADAPGIDVPA
-1404 EVRPSA
+1404 EVRPST

-1420 ETIGAERRGFTLD
+1420 ETIGAERRSFTLD
-1433 FSAADGKAVASKT
+1433 FSAPDGKAVASKT

-1480 RLPVDE
+1480 QLPVDE

-1497 WENVDRAGLLEALQ
+1497 WENTDRVGLAEYISELYQSGEMR
-1511 AAYEEKETHRV
+1511 RV
-1522 PEETIDRIARRIV
+1522 PVERVQQLARRIL
-1535 SGEDSRAD
+1535 SDSASKANEIT
-1543 VKVVREQL
+1543 VAKQL
-1551 VGLLNYAASGQA
+1551 DGLMQYMASGQTDFETA
-1563 DWDAVV
+1563 FG
-1569 AAAEGIADEVMKK
+1569 AAEGIADGILQK
-1582 SGHMDRSLW
+1582 STRRDSSLW

-1600 TVKVKRG
+1600 TVHMERG
-1607 GTEYNELVYRYG
+1607 GPEYQEMVYQYG
-1619 SYAAAKREMARFG
+1619 SYALAQKELGRNGIKLTTAKDSS
-1632 ITLNTNE
+1632 
-1639 KNVARGIDQVYQEL
+1639 ARGIDQLYQEL
-1653 AGDYPGLFSAELT
+1653 SNKYPGLFPSEITGPA
-1666 DPMEQL
+1666 DQL
-1672 DRIAQVRQA
+1672 DRIAQVRQSIRPQ
-1681 IKPAYQNSYG
+1681 IKNNFG
-1691 ESYEEARADLAMRI
+1691 ESYEEARADLAMQI
-1705 IGSAVAEGV
+1705 IGAAVGEGV
-1714 TDTGVAGMLR
+1714 TDQGVAGMLR
-1724 QRIDENLNAHRAG
+1724 QRIDENLNLHRSG
-1737 VQRRVVNALNEQER
+1737 IQRRVVNALNEQ
-1751 TARDDAFRQM
+1751 AREARNDGFAQA
-1761 QRVVSASGEANRR
+1761 QRIVRASGEANRQ
-1774 RLEAEREAWAKTSD
+1774 RLERERAAWANTSNAM
-1788 QMRTAMARSR
+1788 QTAMARSR
-1798 DTAQRARDAR
+1798 NIARRARDAR
-1808 NADNIRRQIAANRT
+1808 NKDNVRRVIASNLT

-1833 QYHVPPKLMQDALQV
+1833 QYHVPPKLLQDAIQV
-1848 AELANNATY
+1848 AELANRATY
-1857 NEDTVTKLQALRSQ
+1857 NKETLNKLYALKDQLETQAKASD
-1871 LAEQAAA
+1871 
-1878 NEGADS
+1878 GVDS
-1884 IAADWNSSGISEM
+1884 IAADWENSGISQM
-1897 LGSLAS
+1897 LANLTT
-1903 SMQRT
+1903 SMERQQ
-1908 SRRNARLDEQADAQ
+1908 SARLAEQADAQ
-1922 ARRLER
+1922 TRRAER
-1928 GLNQLY
+1928 GLETMY
-1934 DMQSEYENA
+1934 EMQSDYMAGLEMET
-1943 DFSSRRIDRFT
+1943 FSLDDLI
-1954 VDELATLRDITSAM
+1954 ALRDLTSAM

-1980 TQTAQSA
+1980 TRTAQNAS
-1987 AEFASVARQ
+1987 EFGDLAKQ
-1996 EVEGSPSRL
+1996 EVESSPSRL
-2005 KDKNG
+2005 KDSSG
-2010 KGGSIKE
+2010 
-2017 RLLEFYNKYRANV
+2017 RLAELYNKYRANV
-2030 YNAERIFNML
+2030 YNAERFFNML
-2040 GGHRHGGAMEALG
+2040 GGHRHGGAMETLG
-2053 KSLAAGEAKQT
+2053 KALAAGEARQT
-2064 AIREKGMQQFRDVL
+2064 EIREKGMQQFRDVL
-2078 EGKENRKLL
+2078 EGKENQKLL

-2093 DAELIDVGFST
+2093 DAELVDVGL
-2104 KINRAQMVSLYMHL
+2104 KGEDGQPALINHAQMVSLYMHM
-2118 QNAQNREHVL
+2118 QNSQNREHVMG
-2128 KGGVVIPDMKEYARG
+2128 GGVVIPNMKEYAKG
-2143 HIEKAYRTNRVE
+2143 HIEKAYRTNRVAHIGE
-2155 RITEGTISAIEKEL
+2155 DTLALIEQNLTEYDS
-2169 TTGEMADYC
+2169 
-2178 QKWIT
+2178 KWIA

-2208 KAGVGDYYPIAVDRD
+2208 KAGVEDYYPITVAPD

-2317 IADLQQRPR
+2317 IADLQQQPR

-2342 AGAVLTLNPGVAL
+2342 AGAVLALNPGVAL
-2355 GQVSGVAAAA
+2355 GQISGVAAAA

-2384 AEHKERIRKEMMDHG
+2384 AEHKESIRKEMMDHG

-2426 RVLERIPGT
+2426 RALERMPGT

-2464 GLPADAHGSDAWW
+2464 NLPANARGSDAWW

-2614 EEGQITPASVAG
+2614 EDGQITPASVAG
-2626 RAAGMIAENLMGN
+2626 RAAGMIAENLMSN

-2691 TKVRDRLIDLAGS
+2691 AKVRDRLIDLAGS

-2733 ANSDGLNLWDVMN
+2733 ATSDGLNLWDVMN
-2746 APPSSTSQYDRLY
+2746 APSSSASQYDRLY

-2786 PAKASNAKAG
+2786 PAKASDAKAG

-2832 IRQELV
+2832 IRQQLV
-2838 NTLAGA
+2838 NTLADA
-2844 LGIDQNTKE
+2844 MGIDQNTKE

-2911 GITDSNIKSAVQGVY
+2911 GITDSDIKSAVQGVY
-2926 KDEYIYSDESTRQRI
+2926 KDEYIYGDESTRQRI

-2950 ANGEPYFDESE
+2950 ANGEPYFTKTRD
-2961 LQGWVTDWELQGLN
+2961 QDDFADWVTDWTLQGLN

-3002 MAGKSADSIRNRM
+3002 TAGKSADSIRKRM

-3069 GR
+3069 GQ

>member
-1 MAITAA
+1 
-7 DVARVR
+7 
-13 KEREQNR
+13 
-20 NSQAPLEGKWQAG
+20 
-33 DVAKVRRES
+33 
-42 AAARAGGFAQR
+42 
-53 RELDDELYTRRTG
+53 
-66 RPAAGTMPN
+66 MP
-75 RTRMIDEDE
+75 E
-84 PGGLLGQL
+84 
-92 GSLLQRSTE
+92 
-101 LQNRTAYRNEEIR
+101 
-114 REAEEVLGRPA
+114 
-125 RENEARYNAYN
+125 
-136 QWLEEGDNRRRLN
+136 
-149 DLVQSE
+149 
-155 QAARKEADIDERMH
+155 
-169 KLGYTDGEIEEI
+169 
-181 RARRREYQQSVPFGY
+181 
-196 DITHRIASSVEGIAS
+196 
-211 QAAGA
+211 
-216 AFMAPETLRQALYNF
+216 
-231 ADRQRLNTGDESHD
+231 
-245 ELLKAVERVRNSN
+245 
-258 GMYTLD
+258 
-264 ELARNNDRGWTAA
+264 
-277 DIAAAE
+277 
-283 AELDGAAAPVDMS
+283 
-296 GPGGRLYQRGE
+296 
-307 EALQEARLGLSDL
+307 
-320 QELAYG
+320 
-326 AAESAGENIALGL
+326 
-339 VSPGLLLGEQALRSA
+339 
-354 GGGIADSAAAG
+354 
-365 QSAGQSLL
+365 
-373 SGLGHG
+373 
-379 AVSAGIEQI
+379 
-388 GIGQMMR
+388 
-395 NMGRATGMSRVTDDI
+395 
-410 LDRIAA
+410 
-416 LPGMDRLAP
+416 
-425 SVAGIVANAGEEA
+425 
-438 AEEFAQTYADTA
+438 
-450 VDALLGRETPGL
+450 
-462 LSGELLGEAAQSA
+462 
-475 LGGAV
+475 
-480 GGGLIGGISS
+480 
-490 GIGAVQD
+490 
-497 VRQGRIAPRADL
+497 
-509 VANANLSATIEQ
+509 
-521 AGQIGRAQ
+521 
-529 QAAAGTAQAQQEQQA
+529 
-544 AAQVQQAALEAA
+544 
-556 AESATTAPQQR
+556 
-567 TVDPQLAELAA
+567 
-578 QSGGRLDAS
+578 
-587 AWRTMQQPQA
+587 
-597 ENAESLTGN
+597 
-606 AESLTAQDQ
+606 
-615 RQAVRQNWTDEQRA
+615 
-629 EAMLLEANTS
+629 
-639 MTEAA
+639 
-644 VNTAVEAMPADVSGD
+644 
-659 VYSVAANTVYQLSRQ
+659 
-674 GIAEDWDAAL
+674 
-684 DLASRSGVRVN
+684 
-695 QILAAPGGAEALQM
+695 
-709 IYNRGQMDGIEAS
+709 
-722 GYSAAGLADERRAG
+722 
-736 QVQYQPGALVPE
+736 
-748 EDKMLF
+748 
-754 DLYAAASD
+754 
-762 TAVTVSDRLEKN
+762 
-774 AGGYVD
+774 
-780 TALGKVYFGAE
+780 
-791 AGADT
+791 
-796 FGMILHESVHQY
+796 
-808 NAWDE
+808 
-813 AGGRA
+813 
-818 LQTATLRYLAEQQ
+818 
-831 GFESVNDLVERYIQR
+831 
-846 YQEAGQ
+846 
-852 ELSYAQ
+852 
-858 ACEEITADAMRG
+858 
-870 VFGSEET
+870 
-877 FARWVEH
+877 
-884 QRALAEQNGR
+884 
-894 QRSTIAKVMDHV
+894 
-906 REMLDKVI
+906 
-914 SKAKSILNREPGNAA
+914 
-929 ARQAQA
+929 
-935 LAESQKRALEELYY
+935 
-949 KHAETAMEA
+949 
-958 QRAARR
+958 
-964 SQDQTENVN
+964 
-973 KSEESA
+973 
-979 NENQT
+979 
-984 GVASSQQNVASS
+984 
-996 QQNVASER
+996 
-1004 RYQFPDKDHV
+1004 
-1014 VVPGNG
+1014 
-1020 NPYMNNK
+1020 
-1027 SYRSVSSGKN
+1027 
-1037 PISAY
+1037 
-1042 TGYAMFADNANA
+1042 
-1054 IADVYGEDMYMVDHK
+1054 
-1069 NLVDIDDFKVKI
+1069 
-1081 AQAWDDA
+1081 
-1088 AENGTLPAELDV
+1088 
-1100 ISNEYDGEAVAQDF
+1100 
-1114 DPPDIVDGAGAWDNP
+1114 
-1129 DITAWAF
+1129 
-1136 DAGIF
+1136 
-1141 EDVAGVKTRDGAVV
+1141 
-1155 WDPDV
+1155 
-1160 IIRVNKDAEV
+1160 
-1170 WGTESG
+1170 
-1176 ESTTGGR
+1176 
-1183 RYQLPVESDEER
+1183 ESDEER
-1195 ASRRLANLSAELDDL
+1195 VSRRLANLNAELDDL
-1210 NRQRRALR
+1210 HRQRRTLR

-1236 KEAAKKH
+1236 KEAARKH

-1253 QQTPQYQSWVENRK
+1253 KQTPQYQAWLESEETF
-1267 ALNARATELEKR
+1267 NARAAELKKQI
-1279 MGEVQDR
+1279 GEVQER
-1286 VREVYGQLKAIKS
+1286 VREVQDQLKAIS
-1299 AKNNDARASYDEAAE
+1299 AKNDNERVAYDEAAE
-1314 RNGGKATYRR
+1314 RNGGKAAYRR

-1373 EVKTGTEA
+1373 EVRTGTEA
-1381 LNAFLADGNIRV
+1381 LNAFLADGNVRV
-1393 MAEAPGIDVSA
+1393 MAEAPGIDVPA
-1404 EVRPSA
+1404 EVRPST

-1420 ETIGAERRGFTLD
+1420 ETIGAERRSFTLD
-1433 FSAADGKAVASKT
+1433 FSAPDGKAVASKT

-1468 LPEESNLAQFRY
+1468 LPEESSLAQFRY
-1480 RLPVDE
+1480 QLPVDE

-1761 QRVVSASGEANRR
+1761 QRVISASGEANRHR
-1774 RLEAEREAWAKTSD
+1774 FEAEREAWAKTSD

-1798 DTAQRARDAR
+1798 NTAQRARDAR
-1808 NADNIRRQIAANRT
+1808 NKDNVRRVIALNLT

-1833 QYHVPPKLMQDALQV
+1833 QYHVPPKLLQDTIQV
-1848 AELANNATY
+1848 AELANRATY
-1857 NEDTVTKLQALRSQ
+1857 NKETLNKLYALKDQLETQAKASD
-1871 LAEQAAA
+1871 
-1878 NEGADS
+1878 GVDS
-1884 IAADWNSSGISEM
+1884 IAADWENSGISQM
-1897 LGSLAS
+1897 LANLTT
-1903 SMQRT
+1903 SMERQQ
-1908 SRRNARLDEQADAQ
+1908 SARLAEQADAQ
-1922 ARRLER
+1922 TRRAER
-1928 GLNQLY
+1928 GLETMY
-1934 DMQSEYENA
+1934 EMQSDYMAGLEMET
-1943 DFSSRRIDRFT
+1943 FSLDDLI
-1954 VDELATLRDITSAM
+1954 ALRDLTSAM

-1980 TQTAQSA
+1980 TRTAQNAS
-1987 AEFASVARQ
+1987 EFGDLAKQ
-1996 EVEGSPSRL
+1996 EVESSPSRL
-2005 KDKNG
+2005 KDSSG
-2010 KGGSIKE
+2010 
-2017 RLLEFYNKYRANV
+2017 RLAELYNKYRANV
-2030 YNAERIFNML
+2030 YNAERFFNML
-2040 GGHRHGGAMEALG
+2040 GGHRHGGAMETLG
-2053 KSLAAGEAKQT
+2053 KALAAGEARQT
-2064 AIREKGMQQFRDVL
+2064 EIREKGMQQFRDVL
-2078 EGKENRKLL
+2078 EGKENQKLL

-2093 DAELIDVGFST
+2093 DAELIDVGLST

-2118 QNAQNREHVL
+2118 QNAQNRDHVL
-2128 KGGVVIPDMKEYARG
+2128 KGGVVIPDMKEYTRG

-2155 RITEGTISAIEKEL
+2155 RITAGTIDAIEKEL

-2178 QKWIT
+2178 QKWIA
-2183 DLKELLNNYTKNVIN
+2183 DLKELLNNYTKGVIN

-2208 KAGVGDYYPIAVDRD
+2208 KAKVEEYYPLAVDRD

-2229 EGVVYNG
+2229 EGVVHNG
-2236 TIEGRGFLKSRQEHS
+2236 TIEGRGFLKERREHS
-2251 KAPLLLEEASGV
+2251 TAPVLLEEASSV
-2263 MARTLA
+2263 MGRTLS
-2269 DAAAYGGLAPAIR
+2269 DAAAYAGLAPAIR
-2282 DANKIWNANRNEQGS
+2282 DANKIWNANRSEQGS
-2297 LRAAVRKNF
+2297 LRAAVRKSF
-2306 GSDGVNFVENY
+2306 GDDGVNFVENY
-2317 IADLQQRPR
+2317 IADLQQQPR

-2355 GQVSGVAAAA
+2355 GQISGVAAAA

-2384 AEHKERIRKEMMDHG
+2384 AEHKESVRKEMMDHG

-2426 RVLERIPGT
+2426 RALERIPGT

-2464 GLPADAHGSDAWW
+2464 NLPANARGSDAWW

-2534 VRAQAAYEEEY
+2534 VRAQTAYEEEY
-2545 AQRAADTTLG
+2545 TRRAADTTLG

-2561 AQADLERVQRD
+2561 AKADLERVQRD

-2593 FVAAKMLVDDWL
+2593 FVVAKMLVDDWL

-2614 EEGQITPASVAG
+2614 EDGQITPASVAG
-2626 RAAGMIAENLMGN
+2626 RAAGMVAENLMGN

-2704 VGNLTGVPVARLT
+2704 IGNLTGVPVARLT

-2726 IGDISTA
+2726 IGDFGTA

-2746 APPSSTSQYDRLY
+2746 APPSSASQYDRLY
-2759 TAVFEEPDP
+2759 TAVFEEPDA

-2786 PAKASNAKAG
+2786 PAKASDAKAG

-2832 IRQELV
+2832 IRQQLV
-2838 NTLAGA
+2838 NTLADA
-2844 LGIDQNTKE
+2844 MGIDQNTKE

-2926 KDEYIYSDESTRQRI
+2926 KDEYIYGDESTRQRI

-2950 ANGEPYFDESE
+2950 ANGEPYFTKTRD
-2961 LQGWVTDWELQGLN
+2961 QDDFADWVTDWELQGLN

-3002 MAGKSADSIRNRM
+3002 TAGKSADSIRKRM

-3069 GR
+3069 VQ

>member
-1 MAITAA
+1 MSE
-7 DVARVR
+7 
-13 KEREQNR
+13 KC
-20 NSQAPLEGKWQAG
+20 
-33 DVAKVRRES
+33 
-42 AAARAGGFAQR
+42 
-53 RELDDELYTRRTG
+53 
-66 RPAAGTMPN
+66 
-75 RTRMIDEDE
+75 MI
-84 PGGLLGQL
+84 
-92 GSLLQRSTE
+92 
-101 LQNRTAYRNEEIR
+101 NE
-114 REAEEVLGRPA
+114 V
-125 RENEARYNAYN
+125 
-136 QWLEEGDNRRRLN
+136 
-149 DLVQSE
+149 
-155 QAARKEADIDERMH
+155 
-169 KLGYTDGEIEEI
+169 
-181 RARRREYQQSVPFGY
+181 
-196 DITHRIASSVEGIAS
+196 
-211 QAAGA
+211 
-216 AFMAPETLRQALYNF
+216 
-231 ADRQRLNTGDESHD
+231 
-245 ELLKAVERVRNSN
+245 
-258 GMYTLD
+258 
-264 ELARNNDRGWTAA
+264 
-277 DIAAAE
+277 
-283 AELDGAAAPVDMS
+283 
-296 GPGGRLYQRGE
+296 
-307 EALQEARLGLSDL
+307 
-320 QELAYG
+320 
-326 AAESAGENIALGL
+326 
-339 VSPGLLLGEQALRSA
+339 
-354 GGGIADSAAAG
+354 
-365 QSAGQSLL
+365 
-373 SGLGHG
+373 
-379 AVSAGIEQI
+379 
-388 GIGQMMR
+388 
-395 NMGRATGMSRVTDDI
+395 
-410 LDRIAA
+410 
-416 LPGMDRLAP
+416 
-425 SVAGIVANAGEEA
+425 
-438 AEEFAQTYADTA
+438 
-450 VDALLGRETPGL
+450 
-462 LSGELLGEAAQSA
+462 
-475 LGGAV
+475 
-480 GGGLIGGISS
+480 
-490 GIGAVQD
+490 
-497 VRQGRIAPRADL
+497 
-509 VANANLSATIEQ
+509 
-521 AGQIGRAQ
+521 
-529 QAAAGTAQAQQEQQA
+529 
-544 AAQVQQAALEAA
+544 
-556 AESATTAPQQR
+556 
-567 TVDPQLAELAA
+567 
-578 QSGGRLDAS
+578 
-587 AWRTMQQPQA
+587 
-597 ENAESLTGN
+597 
-606 AESLTAQDQ
+606 
-615 RQAVRQNWTDEQRA
+615 
-629 EAMLLEANTS
+629 
-639 MTEAA
+639 
-644 VNTAVEAMPADVSGD
+644 
-659 VYSVAANTVYQLSRQ
+659 
-674 GIAEDWDAAL
+674 
-684 DLASRSGVRVN
+684 
-695 QILAAPGGAEALQM
+695 
-709 IYNRGQMDGIEAS
+709 
-722 GYSAAGLADERRAG
+722 
-736 QVQYQPGALVPE
+736 
-748 EDKMLF
+748 
-754 DLYAAASD
+754 
-762 TAVTVSDRLEKN
+762 
-774 AGGYVD
+774 
-780 TALGKVYFGAE
+780 
-791 AGADT
+791 
-796 FGMILHESVHQY
+796 
-808 NAWDE
+808 
-813 AGGRA
+813 
-818 LQTATLRYLAEQQ
+818 
-831 GFESVNDLVERYIQR
+831 
-846 YQEAGQ
+846 
-852 ELSYAQ
+852 
-858 ACEEITADAMRG
+858 
-870 VFGSEET
+870 
-877 FARWVEH
+877 
-884 QRALAEQNGR
+884 
-894 QRSTIAKVMDHV
+894 
-906 REMLDKVI
+906 
-914 SKAKSILNREPGNAA
+914 
-929 ARQAQA
+929 
-935 LAESQKRALEELYY
+935 
-949 KHAETAMEA
+949 
-958 QRAARR
+958 
-964 SQDQTENVN
+964 
-973 KSEESA
+973 
-979 NENQT
+979 
-984 GVASSQQNVASS
+984 
-996 QQNVASER
+996 
-1004 RYQFPDKDHV
+1004 
-1014 VVPGNG
+1014 
-1020 NPYMNNK
+1020 
-1027 SYRSVSSGKN
+1027 
-1037 PISAY
+1037 
-1042 TGYAMFADNANA
+1042 
-1054 IADVYGEDMYMVDHK
+1054 
-1069 NLVDIDDFKVKI
+1069 
-1081 AQAWDDA
+1081 
-1088 AENGTLPAELDV
+1088 
-1100 ISNEYDGEAVAQDF
+1100 
-1114 DPPDIVDGAGAWDNP
+1114 
-1129 DITAWAF
+1129 
-1136 DAGIF
+1136 
-1141 EDVAGVKTRDGAVV
+1141 
-1155 WDPDV
+1155 
-1160 IIRVNKDAEV
+1160 
-1170 WGTESG
+1170 
-1176 ESTTGGR
+1176 
-1183 RYQLPVESDEER
+1183 
-1195 ASRRLANLSAELDDL
+1195 
-1210 NRQRRALR
+1210 
-1218 EEREA
+1218 
-1223 WEKSEDVQKLNAE
+1223 
-1236 KEAAKKH
+1236 
-1243 GLFSAEYKAF
+1243 
-1253 QQTPQYQSWVENRK
+1253 
-1267 ALNARATELEKR
+1267 
-1279 MGEVQDR
+1279 
-1286 VREVYGQLKAIKS
+1286 
-1299 AKNNDARASYDEAAE
+1299 AE
-1314 RNGGKATYRR
+1314 RNGGKAAYRR
-1324 TLAVERFGTTEQFER
+1324 TLAVERFGTTEEFEQ

-1346 GQMLDFAQNDSTR
+1346 GQMLDFAQNDAIR
-1359 DTDHREIIDVFGPS
+1359 DTDHREIMDVFGPS
-1373 EVKTGTEA
+1373 EVEDGTRA
-1381 LNAFLADGNIRV
+1381 LNAFLSDGNIRV
-1393 MAEAPGIDVSA
+1393 MAEAPGIDISSETA
-1404 EVRPSA
+1404 PTA

-1420 ETIGAERRGFTLD
+1420 ETLGVDRRGFTLD
-1433 FSAADGKAVASKT
+1433 FSAPDGTVMASKT
-1446 YRGRINADRIVRE
+1446 YNGRINANRIVRE
-1459 IREYYQTGT
+1459 VRDFYRTGT

-1705 IGSAVAEGV
+1705 IGSAMAEGV

-1798 DTAQRARDAR
+1798 NTAQRARDAR
-1808 NADNIRRQIAANRT
+1808 SKDNTRRVIASNLS

-1833 QYHVPPKLMQDALQV
+1833 QYHVPQKLLRDAVQV
-1848 AELANNATY
+1848 AELANRATY
-1857 NEDTVTKLQALRSQ
+1857 NKETLNKLYALKDQLETQAKASD
-1871 LAEQAAA
+1871 
-1878 NEGADS
+1878 GVDS
-1884 IAADWNSSGISEM
+1884 IAADWENSGISQM
-1897 LGSLAS
+1897 LANLTT
-1903 SMQRT
+1903 SMERQQ
-1908 SRRNARLDEQADAQ
+1908 SARLAEQADAQ

-1968 VTVIQNSNKLLA
+1968 VTVIQNSNKLVA

-2040 GGHRHGGAMEALG
+2040 GGHRHGGAMETLG

-2064 AIREKGMQQFRDVL
+2064 EIREKGMQIFRNVL
-2078 EGKENRKLL
+2078 DGKENSEKL
-2087 RRFAGQ
+2087 RRFSGQ
-2093 DAELIDVGFST
+2093 NADLVDVGLRDESGNAVP
-2104 KINRAQMVSLYMHL
+2104 INHAQMVSLYMHL
-2118 QNAQNREHVL
+2118 QNAQNREHVM
-2128 KGGVVIPDMKEYARG
+2128 GGVVIPDMKEYAKG
-2143 HIEKAYRTNRVE
+2143 HIEKAYRANHLAHIGEDTV
-2155 RITEGTISAIEKEL
+2155 ALIEKNL
-2169 TTGEMADYC
+2169 TEYDR
-2178 QKWIT
+2178 QWIEN
-2183 DLKELLNNYTKNVIN
+2183 LKELLNNYTKNVIN

-2317 IADLQQRPR
+2317 IADLQQQPR

-2355 GQVSGVAAAA
+2355 GQISGVAAAA

-2384 AEHKERIRKEMMDHG
+2384 AEHKESIRKEMMDHG

-2545 AQRAADTTLG
+2545 SRRAADTTLG

-2561 AQADLERVQRD
+2561 AKADLERVQRD

-2614 EEGQITPASVAG
+2614 EDGQITPASVAG

-2671 DLSGDLLRLH
+2671 ALSGDLLRLH

-2786 PAKASNAKAG
+2786 PAKASDAKAG
-2796 DSKLLTELLKREREY
+2796 DSKLLTELLKRESEY

-2838 NTLAGA
+2838 NTLARA

-2926 KDEYIYSDESTRQRI
+2926 KDEYIYGDESTRQRI
-2941 ERQLLQLKD
+2941 ERQLLRLND
-2950 ANGEPYFDESE
+2950 AYGEPYFTKTKDKDDFAD
-2961 LQGWVTDWELQGLN
+2961 WVTDWELQGLN

-3002 MAGKSADSIRNRM
+3002 TAGKSADSIRNRM

-3048 IITVDTLTKW
+3048 IVTVDTLTKW

-3069 GR
+3069 GQ

>member
-1 MAITAA
+1 MAITRERLKELRRQVEAEDASSAVKSNRVSRPRSTSTDSAA
-7 DVARVR
+7 RTQRTATSAR
-13 KEREQNR
+13 
-20 NSQAPLEGKWQAG
+20 QA
-33 DVAKVRRES
+33 RRE
-42 AAARAGGFAQR
+42 
-53 RELDDELYTRRTG
+53 EEDE
-66 RPAAGTMPN
+66 
-75 RTRMIDEDE
+75 E

-101 LQNRTAYRNEEIR
+101 LQNQTAYRNQEIEKEGGKLASR
-114 REAEEVLGRPA
+114 LAAQVLDTTPREGSLADRMERNA
-125 RENEARYNAYN
+125 RGIMDEQESRWREYNE
-136 QWLEEGDNRRRLN
+136 WLEEGSNREL
-149 DLVQSE
+149 
-155 QAARKEADIDERMH
+155 AA
-169 KLGYTDGEIEEI
+169 
-181 RARRREYQQSVPFGY
+181 
-196 DITHRIASSVEGIAS
+196 
-211 QAAGA
+211 
-216 AFMAPETLRQALYNF
+216 
-231 ADRQRLNTGDESHD
+231 
-245 ELLKAVERVRNSN
+245 AVERMEDS
-258 GMYTLD
+258 GGQYS
-264 ELARNNDRGWTAA
+264 LADLAANNDRGWTMEQIE
-277 DIAAAE
+277 DAAARLADRGLLDKAYSVNRRAGKSVAGIGQE
-283 AELDGAAAPVDMS
+283 AAGAAAMALPVAAQAVEDVLYGTETRPEEIDGLAGDLYRWGS
-296 GPGGRLYQRGE
+296 NVYQRGGE
-307 EALQEARLGLSDL
+307 NLQESRLGLSDL
-320 QELAYG
+320 EELAYG

-339 VSPGLLLGEQALRSA
+339 INPGLLLAEQTARSA
-354 GGGIADSAAAG
+354 GGGIADMAAAG
-365 QSAGQSLL
+365 RSAGAAAL

-379 AVSAGIEQI
+379 AISAGIEQI

-395 NMGRATGMSRVTDDI
+395 NMGMRTGMSRAADSI

-416 LPGMDRLAP
+416 LPGLDRLAP
-425 SVAGIVANAGEEA
+425 AVAGTVANAGEEA
-438 AEEFAQTYADTA
+438 AEEFVQSYADTA
-450 VDALLGRETPGL
+450 LDTLLGAPDTPGL
-462 LSGELLGEAAQSA
+462 LSGELLAEAAQSA
-475 LGGAV
+475 LGGAA
-480 GGGLIGGISS
+480 GGALIGGISS

-509 VANANLSATIEQ
+509 VANANLSATIER
-521 AGQIGRAQ
+521 AGQVGRAQ
-529 QAAAGTAQAQQEQQA
+529 QAAAGAAQTQQERQA
-544 AAQVQQAALEAA
+544 AAQVQQTAPEAVT
-556 AESATTAPQQR
+556 ESATTNPQQR
-567 TVDPQLAELAA
+567 AVDPRLAELAA

-597 ENAESLTGN
+597 ENAET
-606 AESLTAQDQ
+606 LTAQDQ
-615 RQAVRQNWTDEQRA
+615 RRAVRQNWTDEQRA

-722 GYSAAGLADERRAG
+722 GYSPAGLADEGQAG

-791 AGADT
+791 SGADT
-796 FGMILHESVHQY
+796 FGTILHESVHQY

-813 AGGRA
+813 AGGRE

-831 GFESVNDLVERYIQR
+831 GFESVNDLVESYIQR

-870 VFGSEET
+870 VFGSEEA
-877 FARWVEH
+877 FGRWVEH

-894 QRSTIAKVMDHV
+894 QRSTIAKVMDRV

-914 SKAKSILNREPGNAA
+914 SKAKSILNQEPGNAA

-935 LAESQKRALEELYY
+935 LAENQKRTLEELYY

-964 SQDQTENVN
+964 SQNQTENVN
-973 KSEESA
+973 ESEESA

-984 GVASSQQNVASS
+984 GVASSQQNIASS
-996 QQNVASER
+996 QQNVASE
-1004 RYQFPDKDHV
+1004 
-1014 VVPGNG
+1014 
-1020 NPYMNNK
+1020 
-1027 SYRSVSSGKN
+1027 
-1037 PISAY
+1037 
-1042 TGYAMFADNANA
+1042 
-1054 IADVYGEDMYMVDHK
+1054 GE
-1069 NLVDIDDFKVKI
+1069 N
-1081 AQAWDDA
+1081 
-1088 AENGTLPAELDV
+1088 
-1100 ISNEYDGEAVAQDF
+1100 VAS
-1114 DPPDIVDGAGAWDNP
+1114 
-1129 DITAWAF
+1129 
-1136 DAGIF
+1136 
-1141 EDVAGVKTRDGAVV
+1141 E
-1155 WDPDV
+1155 
-1160 IIRVNKDAEV
+1160 
-1170 WGTESG
+1170 
-1176 ESTTGGR
+1176 R
-1183 RYQLPVESDEER
+1183 RYQLPEDTGIRTVNYSDYVDTSQENQDI
-1195 ASRRLANLSAELDDL
+1195 A
-1210 NRQRRALR
+1210 
-1218 EEREA
+1218 EREGLGEFGKSSPNGELKTA
-1223 WEKSEDVQKLNAE
+1223 ILYHGSYADFDRFDFEAGRAARKNGSVDQYGEGFYFTENPDWARNYGDNVYKVEVKYSTDNRTAKRTGREKDFTRTSSGYWVIPSNKADNIRILSKADASEASIDD
-1236 KEAAKKH
+1236 AAK
-1243 GLFSAEYKAF
+1243 
-1253 QQTPQYQSWVENRK
+1253 
-1267 ALNARATELEKR
+1267 
-1279 MGEVQDR
+1279 
-1286 VREVYGQLKAIKS
+1286 
-1299 AKNNDARASYDEAAE
+1299 
-1314 RNGGKATYRR
+1314 
-1324 TLAVERFGTTEQFER
+1324 
-1339 AGYILPD
+1339 
-1346 GQMLDFAQNDSTR
+1346 
-1359 DTDHREIIDVFGPS
+1359 
-1373 EVKTGTEA
+1373 
-1381 LNAFLADGNIRV
+1381 
-1393 MAEAPGIDVSA
+1393 
-1404 EVRPSA
+1404 
-1410 EQLERIREMA
+1410 
-1420 ETIGAERRGFTLD
+1420 
-1433 FSAADGKAVASKT
+1433 
-1446 YRGRINADRIVRE
+1446 
-1459 IREYYQTGT
+1459 
-1468 LPEESNLAQFRY
+1468 RY
-1480 RLPVDE
+1480 HLPVDE

-1705 IGSAVAEGV
+1705 VGSAVAEGV

-1724 QRIDENLNAHRAG
+1724 QRIDENLNLHRSG
-1737 VQRRVVNALNEQER
+1737 IQRRVVNALNEQ
-1751 TARDDAFRQM
+1751 AREARNEGFAQA
-1761 QRVVSASGEANRR
+1761 QRIVRASGEANRK
-1774 RLEAEREAWAKTSD
+1774 RLEAERKAWVNTSNAM
-1788 QMRTAMARSR
+1788 QEAMARSR
-1798 DTAQRARDAR
+1798 NTAQRARDAR
-1808 NADNIRRQIAANRT
+1808 SKDNTRRVIASNLS

-1833 QYHVPPKLMQDALQV
+1833 RYHVPQKLLRDAVQV
-1848 AELANNATY
+1848 AELANRATY
-1857 NEDTVTKLQALRSQ
+1857 NKETLNKLYALKDQLETQAKASD
-1871 LAEQAAA
+1871 
-1878 NEGADS
+1878 GVDS
-1884 IAADWNSSGISEM
+1884 IAADWENSGISQM
-1897 LGSLAS
+1897 LANLTT
-1903 SMQRT
+1903 SMERQQ
-1908 SRRNARLDEQADAQ
+1908 SARLAEQADAQ
-1922 ARRLER
+1922 TRRAER
-1928 GLNQLY
+1928 GLETMY
-1934 DMQSEYENA
+1934 EMQSDYMAGLEMET
-1943 DFSSRRIDRFT
+1943 FSLDDLI
-1954 VDELATLRDITSAM
+1954 ALRDLTSAM

-1980 TQTAQSA
+1980 TRTAQNAS
-1987 AEFASVARQ
+1987 EFGDLAKQ
-1996 EVEGSPSRL
+1996 EVESSPSRL
-2005 KDKNG
+2005 KDSSG
-2010 KGGSIKE
+2010 
-2017 RLLEFYNKYRANV
+2017 RLAELYNEYRANV
-2030 YNAERIFNML
+2030 YNAERFFNML
-2040 GGHRHGGAMEALG
+2040 GGHRHGGAMETLG
-2053 KSLAAGEAKQT
+2053 KALAAGEARQT
-2064 AIREKGMQQFRDVL
+2064 EIREKGMQQFRDVL
-2078 EGKENRKLL
+2078 EGKENQKLL

-2093 DAELIDVGFST
+2093 DAELIDVGLST

-2118 QNAQNREHVL
+2118 QNAQNRDHVL
-2128 KGGVVIPDMKEYARG
+2128 KGGVVIPDMKEYTRG

-2155 RITEGTISAIEKEL
+2155 RITAGTIDAIEKEL

-2178 QKWIT
+2178 QKWIA
-2183 DLKELLNNYTKNVIN
+2183 DLKELLNNYTKGVIN

-2208 KAGVGDYYPIAVDRD
+2208 KAKVEEYYPLAVDRD

-2229 EGVVYNG
+2229 EGVVHNG
-2236 TIEGRGFLKSRQEHS
+2236 TIEGRGFLKERREHS
-2251 KAPLLLEEASGV
+2251 TAPVLLEEASSV
-2263 MARTLA
+2263 MGRTLS
-2269 DAAAYGGLAPAIR
+2269 DAAAYAGLAPAIR
-2282 DANKIWNANRNEQGS
+2282 DANKIWNANRSEQGS
-2297 LRAAVRKNF
+2297 LRAAVRKSF
-2306 GSDGVNFVENY
+2306 GDDGVNFVENY
-2317 IADLQQRPR
+2317 IADLQQQPR

-2370 KATWD
+2370 KATWN

-2572 KAAAWTTLR
+2572 KAAAWTALR

-2733 ANSDGLNLWDVMN
+2733 ATSDGLNLWDVMN
-2746 APPSSTSQYDRLY
+2746 APSSSASQYDRLY

-2786 PAKASNAKAG
+2786 PAKASDAKAG

-2832 IRQELV
+2832 IRQQLV
-2838 NTLAGA
+2838 NTLADA
-2844 LGIDQNTKE
+2844 MSIDQNTKE

-2897 GGDPAAAQTVLRRA
+2897 GGDPAVAQTMLRRA

-2926 KDEYIYSDESTRQRI
+2926 KDEYIYGDESTRQRI

-2950 ANGEPYFDESE
+2950 ANGEPYFTRTRD
-2961 LQGWVTDWELQGLN
+2961 QDDFADWVTDWTLQGLN

-3002 MAGKSADSIRNRM
+3002 TAGKSADSIRKRM

-3048 IITVDTLTKW
+3048 IVTVDTLTKW

>member
-7 DVARVR
+7 DVARAR

-75 RTRMIDEDE
+75 RTRMNDEDE
-84 PGGLLGQL
+84 PGGLLD
-92 GSLLQRSTE
+92 SLMGMMQRSTE
-101 LQNRTAYRNEEIR
+101 LQNQTAYRNQEIEKEGGKLAGR
-114 REAEEVLGRPA
+114 LAAQVLDTTPREGSLADRMERNA
-125 RENEARYNAYN
+125 RGIMDEQESRWREYNE
-136 QWLEEGDNRRRLN
+136 WLEEGSNREL
-149 DLVQSE
+149 
-155 QAARKEADIDERMH
+155 AA
-169 KLGYTDGEIEEI
+169 
-181 RARRREYQQSVPFGY
+181 
-196 DITHRIASSVEGIAS
+196 
-211 QAAGA
+211 
-216 AFMAPETLRQALYNF
+216 
-231 ADRQRLNTGDESHD
+231 
-245 ELLKAVERVRNSN
+245 AVERMEDS
-258 GMYTLD
+258 GGQYS
-264 ELARNNDRGWTAA
+264 LADLAANNDRGWTMEQIE
-277 DIAAAE
+277 DAAARLADRGLLDKAYSVNRRAGKSVAGIGQE
-283 AELDGAAAPVDMS
+283 AAGAAAMALPVAAQAVEDVLYGTETRPEEIDGLAGDLYRWGS
-296 GPGGRLYQRGE
+296 NVYQRGGE
-307 EALQEARLGLSDL
+307 NLQESRLGLSDL
-320 QELAYG
+320 EELAYG

-339 VSPGLLLGEQALRSA
+339 INPGLLLAEQTARSA
-354 GGGIADSAAAG
+354 GGGIADMAAAG
-365 QSAGQSLL
+365 RSAGAAAL

-379 AVSAGIEQI
+379 AISAGIEQI

-395 NMGRATGMSRVTDDI
+395 NMGMRTGMSRAADSI

-416 LPGMDRLAP
+416 LPGLDRLAP
-425 SVAGIVANAGEEA
+425 AVAGTVANAGEEA
-438 AEEFAQTYADTA
+438 AEEFVQSYADTA
-450 VDALLGRETPGL
+450 LDTLLDAPDTPGL
-462 LSGELLGEAAQSA
+462 LSGELLAEAAQSA
-475 LGGAV
+475 LGGAA
-480 GGGLIGGISS
+480 GGALIGGISS

-509 VANANLSATIEQ
+509 VANANLSATIER
-521 AGQIGRAQ
+521 AGQVGRAQ
-529 QAAAGTAQAQQEQQA
+529 QAADSAAQTQQERQA
-544 AAQVQQAALEAA
+544 AAQVQQTAPEAVT
-556 AESATTAPQQR
+556 ESATTNPQQR
-567 TVDPQLAELAA
+567 AVDPRLAELAA

-597 ENAESLTGN
+597 ENAESLTENAESLTGN
-606 AESLTAQDQ
+606 AETLTAQDQ
-615 RQAVRQNWTDEQRA
+615 RQAVWQNWTDEQRA

-722 GYSAAGLADERRAG
+722 GYSPAGLADEGQAG

-780 TALGKVYFGAE
+780 TALSKVYFGAE

-796 FGMILHESVHQY
+796 FGTILHESVHQY

-813 AGGRA
+813 AGGRE

-831 GFESVNDLVERYIQR
+831 GFESMNDLVESYIQR

-870 VFGSEET
+870 VFGSEEA

-894 QRSTIAKVMDHV
+894 QRSTIAKVMDRV

-964 SQDQTENVN
+964 SQNQTENVN
-973 KSEESA
+973 ESEESA

-984 GVASSQQNVASS
+984 GVASSQQNIASS
-996 QQNVASER
+996 QQNVASE
-1004 RYQFPDKDHV
+1004 
-1014 VVPGNG
+1014 
-1020 NPYMNNK
+1020 
-1027 SYRSVSSGKN
+1027 
-1037 PISAY
+1037 
-1042 TGYAMFADNANA
+1042 
-1054 IADVYGEDMYMVDHK
+1054 GE
-1069 NLVDIDDFKVKI
+1069 N
-1081 AQAWDDA
+1081 
-1088 AENGTLPAELDV
+1088 
-1100 ISNEYDGEAVAQDF
+1100 VAS
-1114 DPPDIVDGAGAWDNP
+1114 
-1129 DITAWAF
+1129 
-1136 DAGIF
+1136 
-1141 EDVAGVKTRDGAVV
+1141 E
-1155 WDPDV
+1155 
-1160 IIRVNKDAEV
+1160 
-1170 WGTESG
+1170 
-1176 ESTTGGR
+1176 R
-1183 RYQLPVESDEER
+1183 RYQLPEESDEER
-1195 ASRRLANLSAELDDL
+1195 VSRRLANLNAELDDL
-1210 NRQRRALR
+1210 HRQRGTLR
-1218 EEREA
+1218 EEREV
-1223 WEKSEDVQKLNAE
+1223 WEESEDVQKLNAE
-1236 KEAAKKH
+1236 KEAARKH

-1253 QQTPQYQSWVENRK
+1253 KQTPQYQAWLESEETF
-1267 ALNARATELEKR
+1267 NARAAELKKQI
-1279 MGEVQDR
+1279 GEVQER
-1286 VREVYGQLKAIKS
+1286 VREVQDQLKAIS
-1299 AKNNDARASYDEAAE
+1299 AKNDNERVAYDEAAE
-1314 RNGGKATYRR
+1314 RNGGKVAYRR

-1346 GQMLDFAQNDSTR
+1346 GQMLDFAQDDSTR

-1373 EVKTGTEA
+1373 EVRTGTEA

-1393 MAEAPGIDVSA
+1393 MAEAPGIDVPA
-1404 EVRPSA
+1404 EVRPST

-1420 ETIGAERRGFTLD
+1420 ETIGAERRSFTLD
-1433 FSAADGKAVASKT
+1433 FSAPDGKAVASKT

-1468 LPEESNLAQFRY
+1468 LPEESSLAQFRY
-1480 RLPVDE
+1480 QLPVDE

-1497 WENVDRAGLLEALQ
+1497 WENTDRVGLAEYISELYQSGEMR
-1511 AAYEEKETHRV
+1511 RV
-1522 PEETIDRIARRIV
+1522 PVERVQQLARRIL
-1535 SGEDSRAD
+1535 SDSASKANEIT
-1543 VKVVREQL
+1543 VAKQL
-1551 VGLLNYAASGQA
+1551 DGLMQYMASGQTDFETA
-1563 DWDAVV
+1563 FG
-1569 AAAEGIADEVMKK
+1569 AAEGIADGILQK
-1582 SGHMDRSLW
+1582 STRRDSSLW

-1600 TVKVKRG
+1600 TVHMERG
-1607 GTEYNELVYRYG
+1607 GPEYQEMVYQYG
-1619 SYAAAKREMARFG
+1619 SYALAQKELGRNGIKLTTAKDSS
-1632 ITLNTNE
+1632 
-1639 KNVARGIDQVYQEL
+1639 ARGIDQLYQEL
-1653 AGDYPGLFSAELT
+1653 SNEYPGLFPSEITGPA
-1666 DPMEQL
+1666 DQL
-1672 DRIAQVRQA
+1672 DRIAQVRQSIRPQ
-1681 IKPAYQNSYG
+1681 IKNNFG
-1691 ESYEEARADLAMRI
+1691 ESYEEARADMAMQI
-1705 IGSAVAEGV
+1705 IGAAVGEGV
-1714 TDTGVAGMLR
+1714 TDQGVAGMLR
-1724 QRIDENLNAHRAG
+1724 QRIDENLNLHRSG
-1737 VQRRVVNALNEQER
+1737 IQRRVVNALNEQER
-1751 TARDDAFRQM
+1751 EARNEGFAQA
-1761 QRVVSASGEANRR
+1761 QRIVRASGEANRQ
-1774 RLEAEREAWAKTSD
+1774 RLERERAAWANTSNAM
-1788 QMRTAMARSR
+1788 QTAMARSR
-1798 DTAQRARDAR
+1798 NIARRARDAR
-1808 NADNIRRQIAANRT
+1808 SKDNTRRVIASNLS

-1833 QYHVPPKLMQDALQV
+1833 QYHVPPKLLQDAIQV
-1848 AELANNATY
+1848 AELANSATY
-1857 NEDTVTKLQALRSQ
+1857 NKETLTKLQALKSR
-1871 LAEQAAA
+1871 LDEQAKASD
-1878 NEGADS
+1878 GTDS
-1884 IAADWNSSGISEM
+1884 IAADWENSGISQM
-1897 LGSLAS
+1897 LAS
-1903 SMQRT
+1903 LTTNME
-1908 SRRNARLDEQADAQ
+1908 RRQSAKLVEQADAQ
-1922 ARRLER
+1922 TRRAER
-1928 GLNQLY
+1928 GLDTMY
-1934 DMQSEYENA
+1934 EMQSDYMAGLEM
-1943 DFSSRRIDRFT
+1943 DTFSLDDLI
-1954 VDELATLRDITSAM
+1954 TLRDLTSAM

-1980 TQTAQSA
+1980 TRTAQNAS
-1987 AEFASVARQ
+1987 EFGDLAKQ
-1996 EVEGSPSRL
+1996 EVESSPSRL
-2005 KDKNG
+2005 KDSSG
-2010 KGGSIKE
+2010 
-2017 RLLEFYNKYRANV
+2017 RLAELYNKYRANV
-2030 YNAERIFNML
+2030 YNAERFFNML
-2040 GGHRHGGAMEALG
+2040 GGHRHGGAMETLG
-2053 KSLAAGEAKQT
+2053 KALAAGEARQT
-2064 AIREKGMQQFRDVL
+2064 EIREKGMQQFRDVL
-2078 EGKENRKLL
+2078 EGKENQKLL

-2093 DAELIDVGFST
+2093 DAELIDVGLST

-2118 QNAQNREHVL
+2118 QNAQNRDHVL
-2128 KGGVVIPDMKEYARG
+2128 RGGVVIPNMKEYARG
-2143 HIEKAYRTNRVE
+2143 NIEKAYRTNRVE
-2155 RITEGTISAIEKEL
+2155 RITGGTIAAIEKEL

-2178 QKWIT
+2178 QKWIA
-2183 DLKELLNNYTKNVIN
+2183 DLKELLNNYTKGVIN

-2208 KAGVGDYYPIAVDRD
+2208 KAKVEEYYPLAVSRD

-2236 TIEGRGFLKSRQEHS
+2236 TIEGRGFLKERREHS
-2251 KAPLLLEEASGV
+2251 TAPVLLEEASSV
-2263 MARTLA
+2263 MGRTLA

-2282 DANKIWNANRNEQGS
+2282 DANKILNANSGEQGS
-2297 LRAAVRKNF
+2297 LWEAVRKNF
-2306 GSDGVNFVENY
+2306 GDDGVKFVENY
-2317 IADLQQRPR
+2317 LADLQQQPR

-2355 GQVSGVAAAA
+2355 GQVSGVATAA

-2370 KATWD
+2370 KATWN

-2426 RVLERIPGT
+2426 RALERMPGT

-2464 GLPADAHGSDAWW
+2464 NLPANARGSDAWW

-2534 VRAQAAYEEEY
+2534 VRAQAAYEGEY

-2614 EEGQITPASVAG
+2614 EDGQITPASVAG
-2626 RAAGMIAENLMGN
+2626 RAAGMIAENLMSN

-2691 TKVRDRLIDLAGS
+2691 AKVRDRLIDLAGS

-2733 ANSDGLNLWDVMN
+2733 ATSDGLNLWDVMN
-2746 APPSSTSQYDRLY
+2746 APSSSASQYDRLY

-2786 PAKASNAKAG
+2786 PAKAGDAKAG

-2832 IRQELV
+2832 IRQQLV
-2838 NTLAGA
+2838 NTLADA
-2844 LGIDQNTKE
+2844 MGIDQNTKE

-2897 GGDPAAAQTVLRRA
+2897 GGDPGAAQTVLRRA
-2911 GITDSNIKSAVQGVY
+2911 GIADSNIKSAVQGVY
-2926 KDEYIYSDESTRQRI
+2926 KDEYIYGDESTRQRI

-2950 ANGEPYFDESE
+2950 ANGEPYFTKTRD
-2961 LQGWVTDWELQGLN
+2961 QDDFADWVTDWTLQGLN

-3002 MAGKSADSIRNRM
+3002 TAGKSADSIRKRM

-3048 IITVDTLTKW
+3048 IVTVDTLTKW

>member
-20 NSQAPLEGKWQAG
+20 NGQAPLEGKWQAG

-75 RTRMIDEDE
+75 RTRTNDEDE

-92 GSLLQRSTE
+92 GSLLQHSTE

-114 REAEEVLGRPA
+114 QEAEEVLGRPA
-125 RENEARYNAYN
+125 WENEARYNAYN
-136 QWLEEGDNRRRLN
+136 QWLEEGDNRQRLN

-196 DITHRIASSVEGIAS
+196 DITHRIASSVEGIAN

-216 AFMAPETLRQALYNF
+216 AFMAPETLRQTLYNIV
-231 ADRQRLNTGDESHD
+231 DRQQLNTGDESHD

-258 GMYTLD
+258 GMYTLE
-264 ELARNNDRGWTAA
+264 ELARNNDRGWTAE

-410 LDRIAA
+410 LERIAA

-509 VANANLSATIEQ
+509 VANANLSATIER
-521 AGQIGRAQ
+521 AGQVGRAQ
-529 QAAAGTAQAQQEQQA
+529 QAAADATQTQQERQA
-544 AAQVQQAALEAA
+544 AAQVQQTAPEAVT
-556 AESATTAPQQR
+556 ESATTNPQQR
-567 TVDPQLAELAA
+567 AVDPRLAELAA

-615 RQAVRQNWTDEQRA
+615 RRAVRQNWTDEQRA

-709 IYNRGQMDGIEAS
+709 IYNRGQMDGIEAA

-736 QVQYQPGALVPE
+736 QVQYQAGALVPE

-791 AGADT
+791 AGTDT
-796 FGMILHESVHQY
+796 FGTILHESVHQY

-813 AGGRA
+813 AGGRE

-831 GFESVNDLVERYIQR
+831 GFESVNDLVESYIQH

-894 QRSTIAKVMDHV
+894 QRSTIAKVMDRV

-914 SKAKSILNREPGNAA
+914 SKAKNILNQEPGNAA
-929 ARQAQA
+929 ARQAKA

-964 SQDQTENVN
+964 SQNQTENVN
-973 KSEESA
+973 ESEESA

-984 GVASSQQNVASS
+984 GIASSQQNIASS
-996 QQNVASER
+996 QQNVASE
-1004 RYQFPDKDHV
+1004 
-1014 VVPGNG
+1014 
-1020 NPYMNNK
+1020 
-1027 SYRSVSSGKN
+1027 
-1037 PISAY
+1037 
-1042 TGYAMFADNANA
+1042 
-1054 IADVYGEDMYMVDHK
+1054 GE
-1069 NLVDIDDFKVKI
+1069 N
-1081 AQAWDDA
+1081 
-1088 AENGTLPAELDV
+1088 
-1100 ISNEYDGEAVAQDF
+1100 VAS
-1114 DPPDIVDGAGAWDNP
+1114 
-1129 DITAWAF
+1129 
-1136 DAGIF
+1136 
-1141 EDVAGVKTRDGAVV
+1141 E
-1155 WDPDV
+1155 
-1160 IIRVNKDAEV
+1160 
-1170 WGTESG
+1170 
-1176 ESTTGGR
+1176 R
-1183 RYQLPVESDEER
+1183 RYQLPEDTGIRTVNYSDYVDTSQENQDI
-1195 ASRRLANLSAELDDL
+1195 A
-1210 NRQRRALR
+1210 
-1218 EEREA
+1218 EREDLGEFGKSSPNGELKTA
-1223 WEKSEDVQKLNAE
+1223 ILYHGSYADFGRFDFEAGRAARKNGSVDQYGEGFYFTENPDWARNYGDNVYKVEVKYSTDNRTAKRTGREKDFTRTSSGYWVIPSNKADNIRILSKADASEASIDD
-1236 KEAAKKH
+1236 AAK
-1243 GLFSAEYKAF
+1243 
-1253 QQTPQYQSWVENRK
+1253 
-1267 ALNARATELEKR
+1267 
-1279 MGEVQDR
+1279 
-1286 VREVYGQLKAIKS
+1286 
-1299 AKNNDARASYDEAAE
+1299 
-1314 RNGGKATYRR
+1314 
-1324 TLAVERFGTTEQFER
+1324 
-1339 AGYILPD
+1339 
-1346 GQMLDFAQNDSTR
+1346 
-1359 DTDHREIIDVFGPS
+1359 
-1373 EVKTGTEA
+1373 
-1381 LNAFLADGNIRV
+1381 
-1393 MAEAPGIDVSA
+1393 
-1404 EVRPSA
+1404 
-1410 EQLERIREMA
+1410 
-1420 ETIGAERRGFTLD
+1420 
-1433 FSAADGKAVASKT
+1433 
-1446 YRGRINADRIVRE
+1446 
-1459 IREYYQTGT
+1459 
-1468 LPEESNLAQFRY
+1468 RY
-1480 RLPVDE
+1480 HLPVDE
-1486 GQMESGQRAAA
+1486 GQMESGQRAAD
-1497 WENVDRAGLLEALQ
+1497 WEGANLTGMADSLAE
-1511 AAYEEKETHRV
+1511 AYEDAEVHEIPDGRLKQM
-1522 PEETIDRIARRIV
+1522 ARKMV
-1535 SGEDSRAD
+1535 KDAGSKAD
-1543 VKVVREQL
+1543 VETVFRQL
-1551 VGLLNYAASGQA
+1551 RGLADYLGSGKANYE
-1563 DWDAVV
+1563 WAVQ
-1569 AAAEGIADEVMKK
+1569 AAEGIAEPIMRGSTRRD
-1582 SGHMDRSLW
+1582 DTLW
-1591 NEYKDLHYF
+1591 KQHEDLHYF
-1600 TVKVKRG
+1600 TVHVNEG
-1607 GTEYNELVYRYG
+1607 GMEQRELIARYG
-1619 SYAAAKREMARFG
+1619 SYKQAQKELAKFG
-1632 ITLNTNE
+1632 IKVTTGT
-1639 KNVARGIDQVYQEL
+1639 KNNPRGIDQLYQEL
-1653 AGDYPGLFSAELT
+1653 SNEYPGWFPLDVT
-1666 DPMEQL
+1666 GPMEQL
-1672 DRIAQVRQA
+1672 EQIAQARQS
-1681 IKPAYQNSYG
+1681 IRVQYVNDYD
-1691 ESYEEARADLAMRI
+1691 ESWGEARADMAMQILGGLAY
-1705 IGSAVAEGV
+1705 EGV
-1714 TDTGVAGMLR
+1714 TDKGLASVLR
-1724 QRIDENLNAHRAG
+1724 QRFEQSVNDHRET
-1737 VQRRVVNALNEQER
+1737 VQQRMLRALERRDAEVR
-1751 TARDDAFRQM
+1751 TKA
-1761 QRVVSASGEANRR
+1761 VSEATRK
-1774 RLEAEREAWAKTSD
+1774 AWAGMS
-1788 QMRTAMARSR
+1788 TAMRKTIANSDR
-1798 DTAQRARDAR
+1798 AVQRARDAR
-1808 NADNIRRQIAANRT
+1808 EADVVRRQIATART
-1822 KLNRMLLHPSD
+1822 KLTRMLLHPND
-1833 QYHVPPKLMQDALQV
+1833 QYHVPPQWIQTAIDI
-1848 AELANNATY
+1848 AELANHYTY
-1857 NEDTVTKLQALRSQ
+1857 NNQAVKKLQALRTQ
-1871 LAEQAAA
+1871 LEDLAKTDD
-1878 NEGADS
+1878 GVDGIS
-1884 IAADWNSSGISEM
+1884 SDWENSGIKEM
-1897 LGSLAS
+1897 LESLTTNMERVS
-1903 SMQRT
+1903 ST
-1908 SRRNARLDEQADAQ
+1908 RLQGQADAQ
-1922 ARRLER
+1922 ARR
-1928 GLNQLY
+1928 
-1934 DMQSEYENA
+1934 MQSGQQVLDAQREAVENMGLG
-1943 DFSSRRIDRFT
+1943 DRKLFNFT
-1954 VDELATLRDITSAM
+1954 LDELRTLRDATRAM
-1968 VTVIQNSNKLLA
+1968 VTLIQNSNKLVA

-2030 YNAERIFNML
+2030 YNAERFLDML
-2040 GGHRHGGAMEALG
+2040 GGHRHGGAMETLG

-2064 AIREKGMQQFRDVL
+2064 EIREKGMQIFRNVL
-2078 EGKENRKLL
+2078 DGKENSEKL
-2087 RRFAGQ
+2087 RRFSGQ
-2093 DAELIDVGFST
+2093 NADLVDVGLRDESGNAVP
-2104 KINRAQMVSLYMHL
+2104 INHAQMVSLYMHL
-2118 QNAQNREHVL
+2118 QNAQNREHVM
-2128 KGGVVIPDMKEYARG
+2128 GGVVIPDMKEYAKG
-2143 HIEKAYRTNRVE
+2143 HIEKAYRANHLAHIGEDTV
-2155 RITEGTISAIEKEL
+2155 ALIEKNL
-2169 TTGEMADYC
+2169 TEYDR
-2178 QKWIT
+2178 QWIVN
-2183 DLKELLNNYTKNVIN
+2183 LKELLNNYTKNVIN

-2317 IADLQQRPR
+2317 IADLQQQPR

-2355 GQVSGVAAAA
+2355 GQISGVAAAA

-2375 AYREMLPNS
+2375 AYREMLPNG
-2384 AEHKERIRKEMMDHG
+2384 AEHKESIRKEMMDHG

-2452 SKYYVDHHLEEF
+2452 SKYYVDHHMEEF

-2572 KAAAWTTLR
+2572 KAAAWTALR

-2614 EEGQITPASVAG
+2614 EEGQITPGVCGRPGRGNDSRKPDEQRLWPERSV
-2626 RAAGMIAENLMGN
+2626 EH
-2639 VYGLSEVWNTVA
+2639 
-2651 NLFGGGEEEPVSLTG
+2651 GGKPLW
-2666 VDAIS
+2666 
-2671 DLSGDLLRLH
+2671 R
-2681 NAVTEDELDP
+2681 
-2691 TKVRDRLIDLAGS
+2691 RR
-2704 VGNLTGVPVARLT
+2704 RRT
-2717 RIVEGLTGW
+2717 R
-2726 IGDISTA
+2726 
-2733 ANSDGLNLWDVMN
+2733 
-2746 APPSSTSQYDRLY
+2746 
-2759 TAVFEEPDP
+2759 EPD
-2768 EDAAA
+2768 
-2773 ALKRLADLDELTP
+2773 
-2786 PAKASNAKAG
+2786 
-2796 DSKLLTELLKREREY
+2796 
-2811 GSSVQDAAAA
+2811 
-2821 RVAGNEAQQRQ
+2821 
-2832 IRQELV
+2832 
-2838 NTLAGA
+2838 
-2844 LGIDQNTKE
+2844 
-2853 GQRRLR
+2853 RRGC
-2859 TVINKVDGAITDEVR
+2859 N
-2874 EQMGADSKTGA
+2874 Q
-2885 TVYTPLLAALED
+2885 
-2897 GGDPAAAQTVLRRA
+2897 
-2911 GITDSNIKSAVQGVY
+2911 
-2926 KDEYIYSDESTRQRI
+2926 
-2941 ERQLLQLKD
+2941 
-2950 ANGEPYFDESE
+2950 
-2961 LQGWVTDWELQGLN
+2961 
-2975 DSVYTDLDEALATG
+2975 
-2989 NKAAAKEQIDRYM
+2989 
-3002 MAGKSADSIRNRM
+3002 
-3015 ASLYKQEYINADSA
+3015 
-3029 RRREIAQ
+3029 
-3036 FLVGLRGPKGEK
+3036 
-3048 IITVDTLTKW
+3048 
-3058 IMDDAMAKATA
+3058 
-3069 GR
+3069 

>member
-20 NSQAPLEGKWQAG
+20 NGQAPLEGKWQAG

-75 RTRMIDEDE
+75 RTRTNDEDE

-92 GSLLQRSTE
+92 GSLLQHSTE

-114 REAEEVLGRPA
+114 QEAEEVLGRPA
-125 RENEARYNAYN
+125 WENEARYNAYN
-136 QWLEEGDNRRRLN
+136 QWLEEGDNRQRLN

-196 DITHRIASSVEGIAS
+196 DITHRIASSVEGIAN

-216 AFMAPETLRQALYNF
+216 AFMAPETLRQTLYNIV
-231 ADRQRLNTGDESHD
+231 DRQQLNTGDESHD

-258 GMYTLD
+258 GMYTLE
-264 ELARNNDRGWTAA
+264 ELARNNDRGWTAE

-410 LDRIAA
+410 LERIAA

-509 VANANLSATIEQ
+509 VANANLSATIER
-521 AGQIGRAQ
+521 AGQVGRAQ
-529 QAAAGTAQAQQEQQA
+529 QAAADATQTQQERQA
-544 AAQVQQAALEAA
+544 AAQVQQTAPEAVT
-556 AESATTAPQQR
+556 ESATTNPQQR
-567 TVDPQLAELAA
+567 AVDPRLAELAA

-615 RQAVRQNWTDEQRA
+615 RRAVRQNWTDEQRA

-709 IYNRGQMDGIEAS
+709 IYNRGQMDGIEAA

-736 QVQYQPGALVPE
+736 QVQYQAGALVPE

-791 AGADT
+791 AGTDT
-796 FGMILHESVHQY
+796 FGTILHESVHQY

-813 AGGRA
+813 AGGRE

-831 GFESVNDLVERYIQR
+831 GFESVNDLVESYIQH

-894 QRSTIAKVMDHV
+894 QRSTIAKVMDRV

-914 SKAKSILNREPGNAA
+914 SKAKNILNQEPGNAA
-929 ARQAQA
+929 ARQAKA

-964 SQDQTENVN
+964 SQNQTENVN
-973 KSEESA
+973 ESEESA

-984 GVASSQQNVASS
+984 GIASSQQNIASS
-996 QQNVASER
+996 QQNVASE
-1004 RYQFPDKDHV
+1004 
-1014 VVPGNG
+1014 
-1020 NPYMNNK
+1020 
-1027 SYRSVSSGKN
+1027 
-1037 PISAY
+1037 
-1042 TGYAMFADNANA
+1042 
-1054 IADVYGEDMYMVDHK
+1054 GE
-1069 NLVDIDDFKVKI
+1069 N
-1081 AQAWDDA
+1081 
-1088 AENGTLPAELDV
+1088 
-1100 ISNEYDGEAVAQDF
+1100 VAS
-1114 DPPDIVDGAGAWDNP
+1114 
-1129 DITAWAF
+1129 
-1136 DAGIF
+1136 
-1141 EDVAGVKTRDGAVV
+1141 E
-1155 WDPDV
+1155 
-1160 IIRVNKDAEV
+1160 
-1170 WGTESG
+1170 
-1176 ESTTGGR
+1176 R
-1183 RYQLPVESDEER
+1183 RYQLPEDTGIRTVNYSDYVDTSQENQDI
-1195 ASRRLANLSAELDDL
+1195 A
-1210 NRQRRALR
+1210 
-1218 EEREA
+1218 EREDLGEFGKSSPNGELKTA
-1223 WEKSEDVQKLNAE
+1223 ILYHGSYADFGRFDFEAGRAARKNGSVDQYGEGFYFTENPDWARNYGDNVYKVEVKYSTDNRTAKRTGREKDFTRTSSGYWVIPSNKADNIRILSKADASEASIDD
-1236 KEAAKKH
+1236 AAK
-1243 GLFSAEYKAF
+1243 
-1253 QQTPQYQSWVENRK
+1253 
-1267 ALNARATELEKR
+1267 
-1279 MGEVQDR
+1279 
-1286 VREVYGQLKAIKS
+1286 
-1299 AKNNDARASYDEAAE
+1299 
-1314 RNGGKATYRR
+1314 
-1324 TLAVERFGTTEQFER
+1324 
-1339 AGYILPD
+1339 
-1346 GQMLDFAQNDSTR
+1346 
-1359 DTDHREIIDVFGPS
+1359 
-1373 EVKTGTEA
+1373 
-1381 LNAFLADGNIRV
+1381 
-1393 MAEAPGIDVSA
+1393 
-1404 EVRPSA
+1404 
-1410 EQLERIREMA
+1410 
-1420 ETIGAERRGFTLD
+1420 
-1433 FSAADGKAVASKT
+1433 
-1446 YRGRINADRIVRE
+1446 
-1459 IREYYQTGT
+1459 
-1468 LPEESNLAQFRY
+1468 RY
-1480 RLPVDE
+1480 HLPVDE
-1486 GQMESGQRAAA
+1486 GQMESGQRAAD
-1497 WENVDRAGLLEALQ
+1497 WEGANLTGMADSLAE
-1511 AAYEEKETHRV
+1511 AYEDAEVHEIPDGRLKQM
-1522 PEETIDRIARRIV
+1522 ARKMV
-1535 SGEDSRAD
+1535 KDAGSKAD
-1543 VKVVREQL
+1543 VETVFRQL
-1551 VGLLNYAASGQA
+1551 RGLADYLGSGKANYE
-1563 DWDAVV
+1563 WAVQ
-1569 AAAEGIADEVMKK
+1569 AAEGIAEPIMRGSTRRD
-1582 SGHMDRSLW
+1582 DTLW
-1591 NEYKDLHYF
+1591 KQHEDLHYF
-1600 TVKVKRG
+1600 TVHVNEG
-1607 GTEYNELVYRYG
+1607 GMEQRELIARYG
-1619 SYAAAKREMARFG
+1619 SYKQAQKELAKFG
-1632 ITLNTNE
+1632 IKVTTGT
-1639 KNVARGIDQVYQEL
+1639 KNNPRGIDQLYQEL
-1653 AGDYPGLFSAELT
+1653 SNEYPGWFPLDVT
-1666 DPMEQL
+1666 GPMEQL
-1672 DRIAQVRQA
+1672 EQIAQARQS
-1681 IKPAYQNSYG
+1681 IRVQYVNDYD
-1691 ESYEEARADLAMRI
+1691 ESWGEARADMAMQILGGLAY
-1705 IGSAVAEGV
+1705 EGV
-1714 TDTGVAGMLR
+1714 TDKGLASVLR
-1724 QRIDENLNAHRAG
+1724 QRFEQSVNDHRET
-1737 VQRRVVNALNEQER
+1737 VQQRMLRALERRDAEVR
-1751 TARDDAFRQM
+1751 TKA
-1761 QRVVSASGEANRR
+1761 VSEATRK
-1774 RLEAEREAWAKTSD
+1774 AWAGMS
-1788 QMRTAMARSR
+1788 TAMRKTIANSDR
-1798 DTAQRARDAR
+1798 AVQRARDAR
-1808 NADNIRRQIAANRT
+1808 EADVVRRQIATART
-1822 KLNRMLLHPSD
+1822 KLTRMLLHPND
-1833 QYHVPPKLMQDALQV
+1833 QYHVPPQWIQTAIDI
-1848 AELANNATY
+1848 AELANHYTY
-1857 NEDTVTKLQALRSQ
+1857 NNQAVKKLQALRTQ
-1871 LAEQAAA
+1871 LEDLAKTDD
-1878 NEGADS
+1878 GVDGIS
-1884 IAADWNSSGISEM
+1884 SDWENSGIKEM
-1897 LGSLAS
+1897 LESLTTNMERVS
-1903 SMQRT
+1903 ST
-1908 SRRNARLDEQADAQ
+1908 RLQGQADAQ
-1922 ARRLER
+1922 ARR
-1928 GLNQLY
+1928 
-1934 DMQSEYENA
+1934 MQSGQQVLDAQREAVENMGLG
-1943 DFSSRRIDRFT
+1943 DRKLFNFT
-1954 VDELATLRDITSAM
+1954 LDELRTLRDATRAM
-1968 VTVIQNSNKLLA
+1968 VTLIQNSNKLVA

-2030 YNAERIFNML
+2030 YNAERFLDML
-2040 GGHRHGGAMEALG
+2040 GGHRHGGAMETLG

-2064 AIREKGMQQFRDVL
+2064 EIREKGMQIFRNVL
-2078 EGKENRKLL
+2078 DGKENSEKL
-2087 RRFAGQ
+2087 RRFSGQ
-2093 DAELIDVGFST
+2093 NADLVDVGLRDESGNAVP
-2104 KINRAQMVSLYMHL
+2104 INHAQMVSLYMHL
-2118 QNAQNREHVL
+2118 QNAQNREHVM
-2128 KGGVVIPDMKEYARG
+2128 GGVVIPDMKEYAKG
-2143 HIEKAYRTNRVE
+2143 HIEKAYRANHLAHIGEDTV
-2155 RITEGTISAIEKEL
+2155 ALIEKNL
-2169 TTGEMADYC
+2169 TEYDR
-2178 QKWIT
+2178 QWIVN
-2183 DLKELLNNYTKNVIN
+2183 LKELLNNYTKNVIN

-2317 IADLQQRPR
+2317 IADLQQQPR

-2355 GQVSGVAAAA
+2355 GQISGVAAAA

-2375 AYREMLPNS
+2375 AYREMLPNG
-2384 AEHKERIRKEMMDHG
+2384 AEHKESIRKEMMDHG

-2452 SKYYVDHHLEEF
+2452 SKYYVDHHMEEF

-2572 KAAAWTTLR
+2572 KAAAWTALR

-2626 RAAGMIAENLMGN
+2626 RAAGMIAENLMSN

-2691 TKVRDRLIDLAGS
+2691 AKVRDRLIDLAGS

-2733 ANSDGLNLWDVMN
+2733 ATSDGLNLWDVMN
-2746 APPSSTSQYDRLY
+2746 APSSSASQYDRLY

-2796 DSKLLTELLKREREY
+2796 DGKVLSELLTREREY
-2811 GSSVQDAAAA
+2811 GTRVQDAAAA

-2832 IRQELV
+2832 IRQQLV
-2838 NTLAGA
+2838 NTLADA
-2844 LGIDQNTKE
+2844 MGIDQNTKE

-2926 KDEYIYSDESTRQRI
+2926 KDEYIYGDESTRQRI

-2950 ANGEPYFDESE
+2950 ANGEPYFTKTRD
-2961 LQGWVTDWELQGLN
+2961 QDDFADWVTDWELQGLN

-3002 MAGKSADSIRNRM
+3002 TAGKSADSIRKRM

-3048 IITVDTLTKW
+3048 IVTVDTLTKW

-3069 GR
+3069 GQ

>member
-1 MAITAA
+1 MAIT
-7 DVARVR
+7 
-13 KEREQNR
+13 KERLKALRKQVDADNDSSAVRVDRTADRNR
-20 NSQAPLEGKWQAG
+20 NTSAVSAARTQRTSTSTSQA
-33 DVAKVRRES
+33 RRE
-42 AAARAGGFAQR
+42 
-53 RELDDELYTRRTG
+53 EEDEL
-66 RPAAGTMPN
+66 
-75 RTRMIDEDE
+75 
-84 PGGLLGQL
+84 GGLLGRL

-101 LQNRTAYRNEEIR
+101 LQNQTAYRNEEIR
-114 REAEEVLGRPA
+114 QEADRELGQAVANAITPDDPVKALGRAQRSTGLRTVPA
-125 RENEARYNAYN
+125 ERREEIVREGLREDGRTDEEIDEAKSRTPEALYNEYN
-136 QWLEEGDNRRRLN
+136 QWLEEGDNRKRLD

-155 QAARKEADIDERMH
+155 RAARRESDTDERMH
-169 KLGYTDGEIEEI
+169 KLGYTDAEIEEI
-181 RARRREYQQSVPFGY
+181 RARRREYEQSVPFGY
-196 DITHRIASSVEGIAS
+196 DIGHRIASSAAGIGS
-211 QAAGA
+211 QAVGSALMGLPVMAQGLEDFLLHDYDTRPEDIDGLAGS
-216 AFMAPETLRQALYNF
+216 MYRLGRQIY
-231 ADRQRLNTGDESHD
+231 DQGDES
-245 ELLKAVERVRNSN
+245 L
-258 GMYTLD
+258 G
-264 ELARNNDRGWTAA
+264 
-277 DIAAAE
+277 
-283 AELDGAAAPVDMS
+283 
-296 GPGGRLYQRGE
+296 
-307 EALQEARLGLSDL
+307 EARLGLSDM
-320 QELAYG
+320 QDVAYSLG
-326 AAESAGENIALGL
+326 EMAGENVGMAAIFGPQALLIEQSLRALGGGVADMADEGRGAESAA
-339 VSPGLLLGEQALRSA
+339 
-354 GGGIADSAAAG
+354 
-365 QSAGQSLL
+365 L
-373 SGLGHG
+373 SGLAHG
-379 AVSAGIEQI
+379 AVSYGIERL
-388 GIGQMMR
+388 GIAQMMR
-395 NMGRATGMSRVTDDI
+395 NMGRASGLNRVTDSI
-410 LDRIAA
+410 VDRIAS
-416 LPGMDRLAP
+416 LPGIAQLEQKAPWLAGTL
-425 SVAGIVANAGEEA
+425 SSAGEEA
-438 AEEFAQTYADTA
+438 TEEFVQTYADTA

-462 LSGELLGEAAQSA
+462 LSGELLNEAAQSA
-475 LGGAV
+475 VMGAA

-509 VANANLSATIEQ
+509 VANAQLSAAIER
-521 AGQIGRAQ
+521 AGQVGRAQ
-529 QAAAGTAQAQQEQQA
+529 QAAAGAAQTQQERQA
-544 AAQVQQAALEAA
+544 AAQVQQTAPEAVT
-556 AESATTAPQQR
+556 ESATTNPQQR
-567 TVDPQLAELAA
+567 AVDPRLAELAA
-578 QSGGRLDAS
+578 QSDGRLDAS

-597 ENAESLTGN
+597 ENAESLT
-606 AESLTAQDQ
+606 AQDQ
-615 RQAVRQNWTDEQRA
+615 RRAVRQNWTDEQRA

-659 VYSVAANTVYQLSRQ
+659 VYSVAANTVYQMARQ

-709 IYNRGQMDGIEAS
+709 IYNRGQMDGIEAA
-722 GYSAAGLADERRAG
+722 GYSAAGLADERQAGRAE
-736 QVQYQPGALVPE
+736 YQPGALVPE
-748 EDKMLF
+748 EDRALF

-780 TALGKVYFGAE
+780 TALGKVYFGAQ
-791 AGADT
+791 ADADT
-796 FGMILHESVHQY
+796 FGTILHESVHQY

-813 AGGRA
+813 AGGRE

-831 GFESVNDLVERYIQR
+831 GFESVNDLVESYIQR

-870 VFGSEET
+870 VFGSEEA

-894 QRSTIAKVMDHV
+894 QRSAIAKVMDRV

-929 ARQAQA
+929 ARQAKA

-964 SQDQTENVN
+964 SQNQTENVN
-973 KSEESA
+973 ESKESA

-984 GVASSQQNVASS
+984 GVASSQQNIANEGE
-996 QQNVASER
+996 NVASER
-1004 RYQFPDKDHV
+1004 RYQ
-1014 VVPGNG
+1014 
-1020 NPYMNNK
+1020 
-1027 SYRSVSSGKN
+1027 
-1037 PISAY
+1037 
-1042 TGYAMFADNANA
+1042 
-1054 IADVYGEDMYMVDHK
+1054 
-1069 NLVDIDDFKVKI
+1069 
-1081 AQAWDDA
+1081 
-1088 AENGTLPAELDV
+1088 LPE
-1100 ISNEYDGEAVAQDF
+1100 
-1114 DPPDIVDGAGAWDNP
+1114 
-1129 DITAWAF
+1129 
-1136 DAGIF
+1136 
-1141 EDVAGVKTRDGAVV
+1141 
-1155 WDPDV
+1155 
-1160 IIRVNKDAEV
+1160 
-1170 WGTESG
+1170 
-1176 ESTTGGR
+1176 
-1183 RYQLPVESDEER
+1183 ESDEER
-1195 ASRRLANLSAELDDL
+1195 VSRRLANLNAELDDL
-1210 NRQRRALR
+1210 HRQRRTLR

-1223 WEKSEDVQKLNAE
+1223 WEESEDVQKLNAE
-1236 KEAAKKH
+1236 KEAARKH

-1286 VREVYGQLKAIKS
+1286 VREAYGQLKSIRS

-1314 RNGGKATYRR
+1314 RNGGKAIYRR

-1373 EVKTGTEA
+1373 EVRTGTEA

-1393 MAEAPGIDVSA
+1393 MAEAPGIDVPA
-1404 EVRPSA
+1404 EVRLSA

-1420 ETIGAERRGFTLD
+1420 ETIGAERRSFTLD
-1433 FSAADGKAVASKT
+1433 FSAPDGKAVASKT

-1468 LPEESNLAQFRY
+1468 LPEESDLAQFRY

-1705 IGSAVAEGV
+1705 IGAAVGEGV
-1714 TDTGVAGMLR
+1714 TDQGVAGMLR
-1724 QRIDENLNAHRAG
+1724 QRINENLNLHRSG
-1737 VQRRVVNALNEQER
+1737 IQRRVVNALNEQER

-1798 DTAQRARDAR
+1798 NTAQRARDAR
-1808 NADNIRRQIAANRT
+1808 SKDNTRRVIASNLS

-1833 QYHVPPKLMQDALQV
+1833 QYHVPQKLLQDAVQV
-1848 AELANNATY
+1848 AELANRATY
-1857 NEDTVTKLQALRSQ
+1857 NKETLNKLYALKDQLETQAKASD
-1871 LAEQAAA
+1871 
-1878 NEGADS
+1878 GVDS
-1884 IAADWNSSGISEM
+1884 IAADWENSGISQM
-1897 LGSLAS
+1897 LANLTT
-1903 SMQRT
+1903 SMERQQ
-1908 SRRNARLDEQADAQ
+1908 SARLAEQADAQ
-1922 ARRLER
+1922 TRRAER
-1928 GLNQLY
+1928 GLETMY
-1934 DMQSEYENA
+1934 EMQSDYMAGLEMET
-1943 DFSSRRIDRFT
+1943 FSLDDLI
-1954 VDELATLRDITSAM
+1954 ALRDLTSAM
-1968 VTVIQNSNKLLA
+1968 VTVIQNSNKLVA
-1980 TQTAQSA
+1980 TRTAQNAS
-1987 AEFASVARQ
+1987 EFGDLAKQ
-1996 EVEGSPSRL
+1996 EVESSPSRL
-2005 KDKNG
+2005 KDSSG
-2010 KGGSIKE
+2010 
-2017 RLLEFYNKYRANV
+2017 RLAELYNKYRANV
-2030 YNAERIFNML
+2030 YNAERFFNML
-2040 GGHRHGGAMEALG
+2040 GGHRHGGAMETLG
-2053 KSLAAGEAKQT
+2053 KALAAGEARQT
-2064 AIREKGMQQFRDVL
+2064 EIREKGMQQFRDVL
-2078 EGKENRKLL
+2078 EGKENQKLL

-2093 DAELIDVGFST
+2093 DAELIDVGLST

-2118 QNAQNREHVL
+2118 QNAQNRDHVL
-2128 KGGVVIPDMKEYARG
+2128 KGGVVIPDMKEYTRG

-2155 RITEGTISAIEKEL
+2155 RITAGTIDAIEKEL

-2178 QKWIT
+2178 QKWIA
-2183 DLKELLNNYTKNVIN
+2183 DLKELLNNYTKGVIN

-2208 KAGVGDYYPIAVDRD
+2208 KAKVEEYYPLAVDRD

-2229 EGVVYNG
+2229 EGVVHNG
-2236 TIEGRGFLKSRQEHS
+2236 TIEGRGFLKERREHS
-2251 KAPLLLEEASGV
+2251 TAPVLLEEASSV
-2263 MARTLA
+2263 MGRTLS
-2269 DAAAYGGLAPAIR
+2269 DAAAYAGLAPAIR
-2282 DANKIWNANRNEQGS
+2282 DANKIWNANRSEQGS
-2297 LRAAVRKNF
+2297 LRAAVRKSF
-2306 GSDGVNFVENY
+2306 GDDGVNFVENY
-2317 IADLQQRPR
+2317 IADLQQQPR

-2355 GQVSGVAAAA
+2355 GQISGVAAAA

-2384 AEHKERIRKEMMDHG
+2384 AEHKESIRKEMMDHG

-2426 RVLERIPGT
+2426 RALERIPGT

-2464 GLPADAHGSDAWW
+2464 GLPADARGSDAWW

-2545 AQRAADTTLG
+2545 AQRAADTNLG

-2572 KAAAWTTLR
+2572 KAAAWTALR

-2593 FVAAKMLVDDWL
+2593 FVVAKMLVDDWL

-2746 APPSSTSQYDRLY
+2746 APSSSASQYDRLY

-2786 PAKASNAKAG
+2786 PAKASDAKAG

-2832 IRQELV
+2832 IRQQLV
-2838 NTLAGA
+2838 NTLADA
-2844 LGIDQNTKE
+2844 MGIDQNTKE

-2926 KDEYIYSDESTRQRI
+2926 KDEYIYGDESTRQRI
-2941 ERQLLQLKD
+2941 EGQLLALKD
-2950 ANGEPYFDESE
+2950 ANGKPYFTKTKDKDDFAD
-2961 LQGWVTDWELQGLN
+2961 WVTDWELQGLN
-2975 DSVYTDLDEALATG
+2975 DNVYTDLDEALTTE

-3002 MAGKSADSIRNRM
+3002 TAGKSADSIRNRM

-3048 IITVDTLTKW
+3048 IVTVDTLTKW

-3069 GR
+3069 GQ

>member
-7 DVARVR
+7 DVARAR

-20 NSQAPLEGKWQAG
+20 NGQAPSEGKWQAG

-42 AAARAGGFAQR
+42 AAAKAGGFAQR

-66 RPAAGTMPN
+66 HPAAGTMPN
-75 RTRMIDEDE
+75 RTRMNDEDE

-114 REAEEVLGRPA
+114 QEAEEVLGRPA

-410 LDRIAA
+410 LERIAA

-450 VDALLGRETPGL
+450 VDALLGRETPEL

-509 VANANLSATIEQ
+509 VANANLSATIER
-521 AGQIGRAQ
+521 AGQVGRAQ
-529 QAAAGTAQAQQEQQA
+529 QAAAGAAQTQQERQA
-544 AAQVQQAALEAA
+544 AAQVQQTAPEAVT
-556 AESATTAPQQR
+556 ESATTNPQQR
-567 TVDPQLAELAA
+567 AVDPRLAELAA

-597 ENAESLTGN
+597 ENAESLTENAESLTGN

-615 RQAVRQNWTDEQRA
+615 RRAVRQNWTDEQRA

-709 IYNRGQMDGIEAS
+709 IYNRGQMDGIEAA

-736 QVQYQPGALVPE
+736 QVQYQAGALVPE

-791 AGADT
+791 AGTDT
-796 FGMILHESVHQY
+796 FGTILHESVHQY

-813 AGGRA
+813 AGGRE

-831 GFESVNDLVERYIQR
+831 GFESVNDLVESYIQR

-894 QRSTIAKVMDHV
+894 QRSTIAKVMDRV

-914 SKAKSILNREPGNAA
+914 SKAKSILNQEPGNAA
-929 ARQAQA
+929 ARQAKA

-964 SQDQTENVN
+964 SQNQTENVN
-973 KSEESA
+973 ESEESA

-984 GVASSQQNVASS
+984 GVASSQQNVASEGE
-996 QQNVASER
+996 NVASER
-1004 RYQFPDKDHV
+1004 RYQLPEDTGIRTVNYSDYVDTSQENQDIAEREGLGEFGKSSPNGELKTAILYHGSYADFDRFDFEAGRAARKNGSVDQYGEGFYFTENPDWARNYGDNVYKVEVKYSTDNRTAKRTGREKDFT
-1014 VVPGNG
+1014 
-1020 NPYMNNK
+1020 
-1027 SYRSVSSGKN
+1027 RTSSGYWVIPSNK
-1037 PISAY
+1037 
-1042 TGYAMFADNANA
+1042 ADN
-1054 IADVYGEDMYMVDHK
+1054 IRILSKADASEAS
-1069 NLVDIDDFKVKI
+1069 I
-1081 AQAWDDA
+1081 DDA
-1088 AENGTLPAELDV
+1088 A
-1100 ISNEYDGEAVAQDF
+1100 
-1114 DPPDIVDGAGAWDNP
+1114 
-1129 DITAWAF
+1129 
-1136 DAGIF
+1136 
-1141 EDVAGVKTRDGAVV
+1141 K
-1155 WDPDV
+1155 
-1160 IIRVNKDAEV
+1160 
-1170 WGTESG
+1170 
-1176 ESTTGGR
+1176 
-1183 RYQLPVESDEER
+1183 RY
-1195 ASRRLANLSAELDDL
+1195 
-1210 NRQRRALR
+1210 
-1218 EEREA
+1218 
-1223 WEKSEDVQKLNAE
+1223 
-1236 KEAAKKH
+1236 H
-1243 GLFSAEYKAF
+1243 
-1253 QQTPQYQSWVENRK
+1253 
-1267 ALNARATELEKR
+1267 
-1279 MGEVQDR
+1279 
-1286 VREVYGQLKAIKS
+1286 
-1299 AKNNDARASYDEAAE
+1299 
-1314 RNGGKATYRR
+1314 
-1324 TLAVERFGTTEQFER
+1324 
-1339 AGYILPD
+1339 
-1346 GQMLDFAQNDSTR
+1346 
-1359 DTDHREIIDVFGPS
+1359 
-1373 EVKTGTEA
+1373 
-1381 LNAFLADGNIRV
+1381 
-1393 MAEAPGIDVSA
+1393 
-1404 EVRPSA
+1404 
-1410 EQLERIREMA
+1410 
-1420 ETIGAERRGFTLD
+1420 
-1433 FSAADGKAVASKT
+1433 
-1446 YRGRINADRIVRE
+1446 
-1459 IREYYQTGT
+1459 
-1468 LPEESNLAQFRY
+1468 
-1480 RLPVDE
+1480 LPVDE

-1705 IGSAVAEGV
+1705 VGSAVAEGV

-1761 QRVVSASGEANRR
+1761 QRVISASGEANRH

-1808 NADNIRRQIAANRT
+1808 SKDNTRRVIASNLS

-1833 QYHVPPKLMQDALQV
+1833 QYHVPQKLLQDAVQV
-1848 AELANNATY
+1848 AELANRATY
-1857 NEDTVTKLQALRSQ
+1857 NKETLNKLYALKDQLETQAKASD
-1871 LAEQAAA
+1871 
-1878 NEGADS
+1878 GADS
-1884 IAADWNSSGISEM
+1884 VAADWENSGISQM
-1897 LGSLAS
+1897 LANLTT
-1903 SMQRT
+1903 SMERQQ
-1908 SRRNARLDEQADAQ
+1908 SARLAEQADAQ
-1922 ARRLER
+1922 TRRAER
-1928 GLNQLY
+1928 GLETMY
-1934 DMQSEYENA
+1934 EMQSDYMAGLEMET
-1943 DFSSRRIDRFT
+1943 FSLDDLI
-1954 VDELATLRDITSAM
+1954 ALRDLTSAM

-1980 TQTAQSA
+1980 TRTAQNAS
-1987 AEFASVARQ
+1987 EFGDLAKQ
-1996 EVEGSPSRL
+1996 EVESSPSRL
-2005 KDKNG
+2005 KDSSG
-2010 KGGSIKE
+2010 
-2017 RLLEFYNKYRANV
+2017 RLAELYNKYRANV
-2030 YNAERIFNML
+2030 YNAERFFNML
-2040 GGHRHGGAMEALG
+2040 GGHRHGGAMETLG
-2053 KSLAAGEAKQT
+2053 KALAAGEARQT
-2064 AIREKGMQQFRDVL
+2064 EIREKGMQQFRDVL
-2078 EGKENRKLL
+2078 EGKENQKLL

-2093 DAELIDVGFST
+2093 DAELIDVGLST

-2118 QNAQNREHVL
+2118 QNAQNRDHVL
-2128 KGGVVIPDMKEYARG
+2128 KGGVVIPDMKEYTRG

-2155 RITEGTISAIEKEL
+2155 RITAGTIDAIEKEL

-2178 QKWIT
+2178 QKWIA
-2183 DLKELLNNYTKNVIN
+2183 DLKELLNNYTKGVIN

-2208 KAGVGDYYPIAVDRD
+2208 KAKVEEYYPLAVDRD

-2229 EGVVYNG
+2229 EGVVHNG
-2236 TIEGRGFLKSRQEHS
+2236 TIEGRGFLKERREHS
-2251 KAPLLLEEASGV
+2251 TAPVLLEEASSV
-2263 MARTLA
+2263 MGRTLS
-2269 DAAAYGGLAPAIR
+2269 DAAAYAGLAPAIR
-2282 DANKIWNANRNEQGS
+2282 DANKIWNANRSEQGS
-2297 LRAAVRKNF
+2297 LRAAVRKSF
-2306 GSDGVNFVENY
+2306 GDDGVNFVENY
-2317 IADLQQRPR
+2317 IADLQQQPR

-2355 GQVSGVAAAA
+2355 GQISGVAAAA

-2384 AEHKERIRKEMMDHG
+2384 AEHKESIRKEMMDHG
-2399 YWQLEATLSDGPTA
+2399 YWQLEATLSDGSTA

-2426 RVLERIPGT
+2426 RALERIPGT

-2464 GLPADAHGSDAWW
+2464 NLPANARGSDAWW

-2581 RAASGQVVSAAI
+2581 RAAGGQVVSAAI

-2626 RAAGMIAENLMGN
+2626 RAAGMIAENLMSN

-2704 VGNLTGVPVARLT
+2704 IGNLTGVPVARLT

-2746 APPSSTSQYDRLY
+2746 APKSSASQYDRLY

-2773 ALKRLADLDELTP
+2773 ALKQLARLDGINP
-2786 PAKASNAKAG
+2786 PAKASDAKAG
-2796 DSKLLTELLKREREY
+2796 DSKLLTELLKRERKH

-2821 RVAGNEAQQRQ
+2821 RVAGNEDRQRQ

-2838 NTLAGA
+2838 NTLADA

-2897 GGDPAAAQTVLRRA
+2897 GGDPGAAQTVLRRA

-2926 KDEYIYSDESTRQRI
+2926 KDEYIYGDESTRQRI

-2950 ANGEPYFDESE
+2950 ANGEPYFTKTRD
-2961 LQGWVTDWELQGLN
+2961 QDDFADWVTDWELQGLN

-3002 MAGKSADSIRNRM
+3002 TAGKSADSIRKRM

-3048 IITVDTLTKW
+3048 IVTVDTLTKW

-3069 GR
+3069 GQ

>member
-1 MAITAA
+1 MAITRERLRALRKQVDA
-7 DVARVR
+7 D
-13 KEREQNR
+13 ND
-20 NSQAPLEGKWQAG
+20 S
-33 DVAKVRRES
+33 S
-42 AAARAGGFAQR
+42 AARADRTADRNRNTNTASAVRTQRASTSPSRAR
-53 RELDDELYTRRTG
+53 REE
-66 RPAAGTMPN
+66 
-75 RTRMIDEDE
+75 EDG

-92 GSLLQRSTE
+92 GSLLQHSTE

-114 REAEEVLGRPA
+114 QEADRELGQAVANAITPDDPVKALGRAQRSTGLRTVPA
-125 RENEARYNAYN
+125 ERREEIVRESLREDGRTDEEIDAAKSRTPEALYNEYN
-136 QWLEEGDNRRRLN
+136 QWLEEGDNRQRLN

-155 QAARKEADIDERMH
+155 QAARKESDIDERMH
-169 KLGYTDGEIEEI
+169 KLGYTDAEIEEI
-181 RARRREYQQSVPFGY
+181 RTRRQEYGQSVPFGY
-196 DITHRIASSVEGIAS
+196 DIGHRIASSAAGIGS
-211 QAAGA
+211 QAVGSALMGLPVMAQGLEDFLLHDYDTRPEDIDGLAGS
-216 AFMAPETLRQALYNF
+216 MYRLGRQIY
-231 ADRQRLNTGDESHD
+231 DQGDES
-245 ELLKAVERVRNSN
+245 L
-258 GMYTLD
+258 G
-264 ELARNNDRGWTAA
+264 
-277 DIAAAE
+277 
-283 AELDGAAAPVDMS
+283 
-296 GPGGRLYQRGE
+296 
-307 EALQEARLGLSDL
+307 EARLGLSDM
-320 QELAYG
+320 QDAAYSLG
-326 AAESAGENIALGL
+326 EMAGENVGMAAIFGPQALLIEQSLRALGGGVADMADEGRGAESAA
-339 VSPGLLLGEQALRSA
+339 
-354 GGGIADSAAAG
+354 
-365 QSAGQSLL
+365 L
-373 SGLGHG
+373 SGLAHG
-379 AVSAGIEQI
+379 AVSYYIERLGIA
-388 GIGQMMR
+388 QMMR
-395 NMGRATGMSRVTDDI
+395 NMGMRTGMSRVTDDI
-410 LDRIAA
+410 LERIAA

-425 SVAGIVANAGEEA
+425 AVAGTVANAGEEA

-475 LGGAV
+475 LGGAA

-509 VANANLSATIEQ
+509 VANANLSAAIER
-521 AGQIGRAQ
+521 AGQVGRAQ
-529 QAAAGTAQAQQEQQA
+529 QAAAGAAQTQQERQA
-544 AAQVQQAALEAA
+544 AAQVQQTAPEAV
-556 AESATTAPQQR
+556 AESATTNLQQR
-567 TVDPQLAELAA
+567 AVDPRLAELAA

-597 ENAESLTGN
+597 ENAESLT
-606 AESLTAQDQ
+606 AQDQ
-615 RQAVRQNWTDEQRA
+615 RRAVRQNWTDEQRA

-709 IYNRGQMDGIEAS
+709 VYNQGKMDGIEAS
-722 GYSAAGLADERRAG
+722 GYSAGGLADERRAG
-736 QVQYQPGALVPE
+736 QVQYQAGALVPE

-791 AGADT
+791 AGTDT
-796 FGMILHESVHQY
+796 FGTILHESVHQY

-813 AGGRA
+813 AGGRE

-831 GFESVNDLVERYIQR
+831 GFESVNDLVESYIQR

-877 FARWVEH
+877 FARWVEN

-894 QRSTIAKVMDHV
+894 QRSTIAKVMDRV

-914 SKAKSILNREPGNAA
+914 SKAKSILNQEPGNAA
-929 ARQAQA
+929 ARQAKA

-964 SQDQTENVN
+964 SQNQTENVN
-973 KSEESA
+973 ESKESA

-984 GVASSQQNVASS
+984 GVASSQQNVASF

-1004 RYQFPDKDHV
+1004 RYQ
-1014 VVPGNG
+1014 
-1020 NPYMNNK
+1020 
-1027 SYRSVSSGKN
+1027 
-1037 PISAY
+1037 
-1042 TGYAMFADNANA
+1042 
-1054 IADVYGEDMYMVDHK
+1054 
-1069 NLVDIDDFKVKI
+1069 
-1081 AQAWDDA
+1081 
-1088 AENGTLPAELDV
+1088 LPE
-1100 ISNEYDGEAVAQDF
+1100 
-1114 DPPDIVDGAGAWDNP
+1114 
-1129 DITAWAF
+1129 
-1136 DAGIF
+1136 
-1141 EDVAGVKTRDGAVV
+1141 
-1155 WDPDV
+1155 
-1160 IIRVNKDAEV
+1160 
-1170 WGTESG
+1170 
-1176 ESTTGGR
+1176 
-1183 RYQLPVESDEER
+1183 ESDEER
-1195 ASRRLANLSAELDDL
+1195 VSRRLANLNAELDDL
-1210 NRQRRALR
+1210 HRQRRALR

-1236 KEAAKKH
+1236 KEAARKH

-1286 VREVYGQLKAIKS
+1286 VREVYGQLKSIRS

-1314 RNGGKATYRR
+1314 RNGGKAIYRR

-1373 EVKTGTEA
+1373 EVRTGTEA

-1393 MAEAPGIDVSA
+1393 MAEAPGIDVPA

-1433 FSAADGKAVASKT
+1433 FSAPDGKAVASKT

-1480 RLPVDE
+1480 QLPVDD

-1497 WENVDRAGLLEALQ
+1497 WENTDRVGLAEYISELYQSGEMR
-1511 AAYEEKETHRV
+1511 RV
-1522 PEETIDRIARRIV
+1522 PVERVQQLARRIL
-1535 SGEDSRAD
+1535 SDSASKANEIT
-1543 VKVVREQL
+1543 VAKQL
-1551 VGLLNYAASGQA
+1551 DGLMQYMASGQTDFETA
-1563 DWDAVV
+1563 FG
-1569 AAAEGIADEVMKK
+1569 AAEGIADGILQK
-1582 SGHMDRSLW
+1582 STRRDSSLW

-1600 TVKVKRG
+1600 TVHMERG
-1607 GTEYNELVYRYG
+1607 GPEYQEMVYQYG
-1619 SYAAAKREMARFG
+1619 SYALAQKELSRNGIKLTTAKDSS
-1632 ITLNTNE
+1632 
-1639 KNVARGIDQVYQEL
+1639 ARGIDQLYKEL
-1653 AGDYPGLFSAELT
+1653 SNEYPGLFPSEITGPA
-1666 DPMEQL
+1666 DQL
-1672 DRIAQVRQA
+1672 DRIAQVRQSIRPQ
-1681 IKPAYQNSYG
+1681 IKNNFG
-1691 ESYEEARADLAMRI
+1691 ESYEEARADLAMQI
-1705 IGSAVAEGV
+1705 IGAAVGEGV
-1714 TDTGVAGMLR
+1714 TDQGVAGMLR
-1724 QRIDENLNAHRAG
+1724 QRIDENLNLHRSG
-1737 VQRRVVNALNEQER
+1737 IQRRVVNALNEQ
-1751 TARDDAFRQM
+1751 AREARNEGFAQA
-1761 QRVVSASGEANRR
+1761 QRIVRASGEANRK
-1774 RLEAEREAWAKTSD
+1774 RLEAERKAWVNTSNAM
-1788 QMRTAMARSR
+1788 QEAMARSR
-1798 DTAQRARDAR
+1798 NTAQRARDAR
-1808 NADNIRRQIAANRT
+1808 NKDNVRRVIALNLT

-1833 QYHVPPKLMQDALQV
+1833 QYHVPPKLLQDTIQV
-1848 AELANNATY
+1848 AELANRATY
-1857 NEDTVTKLQALRSQ
+1857 NKETLNKLYALKDQLETQAKASD
-1871 LAEQAAA
+1871 
-1878 NEGADS
+1878 GVDS
-1884 IAADWNSSGISEM
+1884 IAADWENSGISQM
-1897 LGSLAS
+1897 LANLTT
-1903 SMQRT
+1903 SMERQQ
-1908 SRRNARLDEQADAQ
+1908 SARLAEQADAQ
-1922 ARRLER
+1922 TRRAER
-1928 GLNQLY
+1928 GLETMY
-1934 DMQSEYENA
+1934 EMQSDYMAGLEMET
-1943 DFSSRRIDRFT
+1943 FSLDDLI
-1954 VDELATLRDITSAM
+1954 ALRDLTSAM

-1980 TQTAQSA
+1980 TRTAQNAS
-1987 AEFASVARQ
+1987 EFGDLAKQ
-1996 EVEGSPSRL
+1996 EVESSPSRL
-2005 KDKNG
+2005 KDSSG
-2010 KGGSIKE
+2010 
-2017 RLLEFYNKYRANV
+2017 RLAELYNKYRANV
-2030 YNAERIFNML
+2030 YNAERFFNML
-2040 GGHRHGGAMEALG
+2040 GGHRHGGAMETLG
-2053 KSLAAGEAKQT
+2053 KALAAGEARQT
-2064 AIREKGMQQFRDVL
+2064 EIREKGMQQFRDVL
-2078 EGKENRKLL
+2078 EGKENQKLL

-2093 DAELIDVGFST
+2093 DAELIDVGLST

-2118 QNAQNREHVL
+2118 QNAQNRDHVL
-2128 KGGVVIPDMKEYARG
+2128 KGGVVIPDMKEYTRG

-2155 RITEGTISAIEKEL
+2155 RITAGTIDAIEKEL

-2178 QKWIT
+2178 QKWIA
-2183 DLKELLNNYTKNVIN
+2183 DLKELLNNYTKGVIN

-2208 KAGVGDYYPIAVDRD
+2208 KAKVEEYYPLAVDRD

-2229 EGVVYNG
+2229 EGVVHNG
-2236 TIEGRGFLKSRQEHS
+2236 TIEGRGFLKERREHS
-2251 KAPLLLEEASGV
+2251 TAPVLLEEASSV
-2263 MARTLA
+2263 MGRTLS
-2269 DAAAYGGLAPAIR
+2269 DAAAYAGLAPAIR
-2282 DANKIWNANRNEQGS
+2282 DANKIWNANRSEQGS
-2297 LRAAVRKNF
+2297 LRAAVRKSF
-2306 GSDGVNFVENY
+2306 GDDGVNFVENY
-2317 IADLQQRPR
+2317 IADLQQQPR

-2355 GQVSGVAAAA
+2355 GQISGVAAAA

-2384 AEHKERIRKEMMDHG
+2384 AEHKESVRKEMMDHG

-2426 RVLERIPGT
+2426 RALERMPGT

-2464 GLPADAHGSDAWW
+2464 NLPANARGSDAWW

-2534 VRAQAAYEEEY
+2534 VRAQAAYEGEY

-2614 EEGQITPASVAG
+2614 EDGQITPASVAG
-2626 RAAGMIAENLMGN
+2626 RAAGMIAENLMSN

-2691 TKVRDRLIDLAGS
+2691 AKVRDRLIDLAGS

-2733 ANSDGLNLWDVMN
+2733 ATSDGLNLWDVMN
-2746 APPSSTSQYDRLY
+2746 APSSSASQYDRLY

-2786 PAKASNAKAG
+2786 PAKAGDAKAG

-2832 IRQELV
+2832 IRQQLV
-2838 NTLAGA
+2838 NTLADA
-2844 LGIDQNTKE
+2844 MGIDQNTKE

-2897 GGDPAAAQTVLRRA
+2897 GGDPGAAQTVLRRA
-2911 GITDSNIKSAVQGVY
+2911 GIADSNIKSAVQGVY
-2926 KDEYIYSDESTRQRI
+2926 KDEYIYGDESTRQRI

-2950 ANGEPYFDESE
+2950 ANGEPYFTKTRD
-2961 LQGWVTDWELQGLN
+2961 QDDFADWVTDWTLQGLN

-3002 MAGKSADSIRNRM
+3002 TAGKSADSIRKRM

-3048 IITVDTLTKW
+3048 IVTVDTLTKW

>member
-75 RTRMIDEDE
+75 RTRMNDEDE
-84 PGGLLGQL
+84 PGGLLGGLMRVMQRNTEINNSRAYRTEEIRQEADREL
-92 GSLLQRSTE
+92 GQAVANAITPDDPVKALGRAQRSTG
-101 LQNRTAYRNEEIR
+101 LRTVPAERREEIV
-114 REAEEVLGRPA
+114 RESLREDGHTDEEIDAAKSRTPEALY
-125 RENEARYNAYN
+125 NEYN
-136 QWLEEGDNRRRLN
+136 QWLEEGDNRQRLN

-155 QAARKEADIDERMH
+155 QAARKESDIDERMH
-169 KLGYTDGEIEEI
+169 KLGYTDAEIEEI
-181 RARRREYQQSVPFGY
+181 RTRRREYEQSVPLGY
-196 DITHRIASSVEGIAS
+196 DIGHRIASSAAGIGS
-211 QAAGA
+211 QAVGSALMGLPVMAQGLEDFLLHDYDTRPEDIDGLAGS
-216 AFMAPETLRQALYNF
+216 MYRLGRQIY
-231 ADRQRLNTGDESHD
+231 DQGDES
-245 ELLKAVERVRNSN
+245 L
-258 GMYTLD
+258 G
-264 ELARNNDRGWTAA
+264 
-277 DIAAAE
+277 
-283 AELDGAAAPVDMS
+283 
-296 GPGGRLYQRGE
+296 
-307 EALQEARLGLSDL
+307 EARLGLSDM
-320 QELAYG
+320 QDVAYSLG
-326 AAESAGENIALGL
+326 EMAGENVGMAAIFGPQALLIEQSLRALGGGVADMADEGRGAESAA
-339 VSPGLLLGEQALRSA
+339 
-354 GGGIADSAAAG
+354 
-365 QSAGQSLL
+365 L
-373 SGLGHG
+373 SGLAHG
-379 AVSAGIEQI
+379 AVSYGIERL

-597 ENAESLTGN
+597 ENAESLTGS
-606 AESLTAQDQ
+606 AETLTAQDQ
-615 RQAVRQNWTDEQRA
+615 RRAVRQNWTDEQRA

-695 QILAAPGGAEALQM
+695 QILAVPGGAEALQM
-709 IYNRGQMDGIEAS
+709 IYNRGQMDGIEAA
-722 GYSAAGLADERRAG
+722 GYSAAGLADEGRAG
-736 QVQYQPGALVPE
+736 QVQYQAGALVPE

-796 FGMILHESVHQY
+796 FGTVLHESVHQY

-813 AGGRA
+813 AGGRE

-831 GFESVNDLVERYIQR
+831 GFESVNDLVESYIQR

-964 SQDQTENVN
+964 SQNQTENVN

-996 QQNVASER
+996 QQNAASER

-1100 ISNEYDGEAVAQDF
+1100 ISYEYDGEAVAQDF

-1129 DITAWAF
+1129 DIAAWAF

-1170 WGTESG
+1170 WGAESG

-1183 RYQLPVESDEER
+1183 RYQLPEDTGIRTVNYSDYVDTSQENQDI
-1195 ASRRLANLSAELDDL
+1195 A
-1210 NRQRRALR
+1210 
-1218 EEREA
+1218 EREGLGEFGKSSPNGELKTA
-1223 WEKSEDVQKLNAE
+1223 ILYHGSYADFDRFDFEAGRAARKNGSVDQYGEGFYFTENPDWARNYGDNVYKVEVKYSTDNRTAKRTGREKDFTRTSSGYWVIPSNKADNIRILSKADASEASIDD
-1236 KEAAKKH
+1236 AAK
-1243 GLFSAEYKAF
+1243 
-1253 QQTPQYQSWVENRK
+1253 
-1267 ALNARATELEKR
+1267 
-1279 MGEVQDR
+1279 
-1286 VREVYGQLKAIKS
+1286 
-1299 AKNNDARASYDEAAE
+1299 
-1314 RNGGKATYRR
+1314 
-1324 TLAVERFGTTEQFER
+1324 
-1339 AGYILPD
+1339 
-1346 GQMLDFAQNDSTR
+1346 
-1359 DTDHREIIDVFGPS
+1359 
-1373 EVKTGTEA
+1373 
-1381 LNAFLADGNIRV
+1381 
-1393 MAEAPGIDVSA
+1393 
-1404 EVRPSA
+1404 
-1410 EQLERIREMA
+1410 
-1420 ETIGAERRGFTLD
+1420 
-1433 FSAADGKAVASKT
+1433 
-1446 YRGRINADRIVRE
+1446 
-1459 IREYYQTGT
+1459 
-1468 LPEESNLAQFRY
+1468 RY
-1480 RLPVDE
+1480 HLPVDE

-1497 WENVDRAGLLEALQ
+1497 WENTDRAGLAEYISELYQSGEVR
-1511 AAYEEKETHRV
+1511 RV
-1522 PEETIDRIARRIV
+1522 PVERVQRLARRV
-1535 SGEDSRAD
+1535 LSDSASKANEIT
-1543 VKVVREQL
+1543 VAKQL
-1551 VGLLNYAASGQA
+1551 DGLMQYMASGQA
-1563 DWDAVV
+1563 DFETAFG
-1569 AAAEGIADEVMKK
+1569 AAEGIADGVLQK
-1582 SGHMDRSLW
+1582 STRRDSSLW

-1600 TVKVKRG
+1600 TVHMERG
-1607 GTEYNELVYRYG
+1607 GPEYQEMVYQYG
-1619 SYAAAKREMARFG
+1619 SYALAQKELGRNGIKLTTAKDSS
-1632 ITLNTNE
+1632 
-1639 KNVARGIDQVYQEL
+1639 ARGIDQLYQEL
-1653 AGDYPGLFSAELT
+1653 SNEYPGLFPSEITGPA
-1666 DPMEQL
+1666 DQL
-1672 DRIAQVRQA
+1672 DRIAQVRQSIRPQ
-1681 IKPAYQNSYG
+1681 IKNKFD
-1691 ESYEEARADLAMRI
+1691 ESYEEARADLAMQI
-1705 IGSAVAEGV
+1705 IGAAVGEGV
-1714 TDTGVAGMLR
+1714 TDQGVAGMLR
-1724 QRIDENLNAHRAG
+1724 QRIDENLNLHRSG
-1737 VQRRVVNALNEQER
+1737 IQRRVVNALNEQ
-1751 TARDDAFRQM
+1751 AREARNEGFAQA
-1761 QRVVSASGEANRR
+1761 QRIVRASGEANRQ
-1774 RLEAEREAWAKTSD
+1774 RLERERAAWANTSNAM
-1788 QMRTAMARSR
+1788 QTAMARSR
-1798 DTAQRARDAR
+1798 NIARRARDAR
-1808 NADNIRRQIAANRT
+1808 NKDNVRRAIAANMKT
-1822 KLNRMLLHPSD
+1822 LNRMVFHPNRQNHLSKKLLP
-1833 QYHVPPKLMQDALQV
+1833 DAVRMIEMLNSV
-1848 AELANNATY
+1848 TGSADNLTKADGLLAQLNREAKADNGVGGIAT
-1857 NEDTVTKLQALRSQ
+1857 
-1871 LAEQAAA
+1871 
-1878 NEGADS
+1878 
-1884 IAADWNSSGISEM
+1884 DWESSGIFNM
-1897 LGSLAS
+1897 MDGLLGDIRER
-1903 SMQRT
+1903 Q
-1908 SRRNARLDEQADAQ
+1908 ARMEARAEGH
-1922 ARRLER
+1922 ARRLEKSQADWYDANTEFESLYEEYQGAPRR
-1928 GLNQLY
+1928 GSQQVHRMTGLTL
-1934 DMQSEYENA
+1934 
-1943 DFSSRRIDRFT
+1943 
-1954 VDELATLRDITSAM
+1954 DEMVELRDISSALI
-1968 VTVIQNSNKLLA
+1968 TLARNQNKLLA
-1980 TQTAQSA
+1980 VQTQQAASEIGAQA
-1987 AEFASVARQ
+1987 KR
-1996 EVEGSPSRL
+1996 EVEENPFKL
-2005 KDKNG
+2005 KDNSG
-2010 KGGSIKE
+2010 KLAELK
-2017 RLLEFYNKYRANV
+2017 KTWDANV
-2030 YNAERIFNML
+2030 YNAERMFEML
-2040 GGHRHGGAMEALG
+2040 GGYQHEGGALEALG
-2053 KSLAAGEAKQT
+2053 KALADGEAKKN
-2064 AIREKGMQQFRDVL
+2064 AIIQKGVQMLGNVL
-2078 EGKENRKLL
+2078 EGEENRKKL
-2087 RRFAGQ
+2087 R
-2093 DAELIDVGFST
+2093 GFSGVDAPLYDFGLRYADT
-2104 KINRAQMVSLYMHL
+2104 GEAAKINLAQAASLYKNL
-2118 QNAQNREHVL
+2118 QNMQNMYHVTN
-2128 KGGVVIPDMKEYARG
+2128 GGVVIPDMKDYTAGNMKRAYRKKRLAKMENPSETIRKLQEVLSEDEYFKNWIDG
-2143 HIEKAYRTNRVE
+2143 SGQILNVYTKDVINGVSVQMDGYEKAKVN
-2155 RITEGTISAIEKEL
+2155 
-2169 TTGEMADYC
+2169 DYF
-2178 QKWIT
+2178 
-2183 DLKELLNNYTKNVIN
+2183 
-2198 ETSRRLSGYD
+2198 
-2208 KAGVGDYYPIAVDRD
+2208 PIATDPD
-2223 VLQKEI
+2223 ALEHQNT
-2229 EGVVYNG
+2229 GTVYNG
-2236 TIEGRGFLKSRQEHS
+2236 TIEGRGFLKERRNRS
-2251 KAPLLLEEASGV
+2251 ATPVLLEEIDRVV
-2263 MARTLA
+2263 MRSLS
-2269 DAAAYGGLAPAIR
+2269 DAAAYGGLAMPVR
-2282 DANKIWNANRNEQGS
+2282 DANKILNANIYEGGS
-2297 LRAAVRKNF
+2297 LMKAIKDNF
-2306 GSDGVNFVENY
+2306 GEDAVKFIDEY
-2317 IADLQQRPR
+2317 LADLQGQPR
-2326 TRKNIFDFLS
+2326 TRKSMFEFLD
-2336 GMRGNY
+2336 GLRGNY
-2342 AGAVLTLNPGVAL
+2342 AGAVLTLNLSTIA
-2355 GQVSGVAAAA
+2355 GQVSGVPAMA
-2365 SDLGW
+2365 SELGYGSMGRAW
-2370 KATWD
+2370 KEMPHILAD
-2375 AYREMLPNS
+2375 KKLRENL
-2384 AEHKERIRKEMMDHG
+2384 RKEMTEHG
-2399 YWQLEATLSDGPTA
+2399 YWQLESTLSTGATA
-2413 ELNAVRQRSGAVQ
+2413 ELAELRKKRGAVSWLAEHTPG
-2426 RVLERIPGT
+2426 VNALEWMDEGT
-2435 GWLENMD
+2435 RLVGWLGAKD
-2442 MKTRMALWEG
+2442 
-2452 SKYYVDHHLEEF
+2452 YVDHNLAEY
-2464 GLPADAHGSDAWW
+2464 GLTEADVQGEKRSDAWW
-2477 GAVVSKMTEVNDRTQ
+2477 NAVVSKMTEVNNRTQ
-2492 PNYTI
+2492 PNYTV
-2497 SQQSALQRDPSQ
+2497 SQMAAIQRNPNQ
-2509 LVKMLTMFRSQGFQN
+2509 LAKILTMFRSQTFQN
-2524 YGLVASAVED
+2524 YGIVVSAIND
-2534 VRAQAAYEEEY
+2534 VRAQLAYIKDYTKKLE
-2545 AQRAADTTLG
+2545 AQNLSA
-2555 EEERQQ
+2555 EERQRLQ
-2561 AQADLERVQRD
+2561 SSLERVQKNKRT
-2572 KAAAWTTLR
+2572 A
-2581 RAASGQVVSAAI
+2581 
-2593 FVAAKMLVDDWL
+2593 LVRL
-2605 LHRYDREKD
+2605 
-2614 EEGQITPASVAG
+2614 G
-2626 RAAGMIAENLMGN
+2626 RAAGSQSLSTLVFIAAGILVKDLFFHKYDRWKDENEEITPQSAASYAFMQWLTNMIEIIPFADTVTSLAANAVSGGQNDPISLSGIDSIGDASLDVYRFITAIQNEDRESGDEAEREAYWQNFYKRAWDASG
-2639 VYGLSEVWNTVA
+2639 
-2651 NLFGGGEEEPVSLTG
+2651 SLLVLAG
-2666 VDAIS
+2666 VPWGQVQRVLEAGYEWWS
-2671 DLSGDLLRLH
+2671 DLA
-2681 NAVTEDELDP
+2681 AV
-2691 TKVRDRLIDLAGS
+2691 K
-2704 VGNLTGVPVARLT
+2704 
-2717 RIVEGLTGW
+2717 
-2726 IGDISTA
+2726 
-2733 ANSDGLNLWDVMN
+2733 NSDGLNLWDVMN
-2746 APPSSTSQYDRLY
+2746 APTSSASQYDRLY

-2911 GITDSNIKSAVQGVY
+2911 GITDSNIKNAVQGVY
-2926 KDEYIYSDESTRQRI
+2926 KDEYIYGDKSTRQRI

-2950 ANGEPYFDESE
+2950 ANGEPYFTKTRD
-2961 LQGWVTDWELQGLN
+2961 QDDFADWVTDWELQGLN

-3002 MAGKSADSIRNRM
+3002 TAGKSADSIRKRM

-3048 IITVDTLTKW
+3048 IVTVDTLTKW

-3069 GR
+3069 GM

>member
-20 NSQAPLEGKWQAG
+20 NGQAPLEGKWQAG

-75 RTRMIDEDE
+75 RTRTNDEDE

-92 GSLLQRSTE
+92 GSLLQHSTE

-114 REAEEVLGRPA
+114 QEAEEVLGRPA
-125 RENEARYNAYN
+125 WENEARYNAYN
-136 QWLEEGDNRRRLN
+136 QWLEEGDNRQRLN

-196 DITHRIASSVEGIAS
+196 DITHRIASSVEGIAN

-216 AFMAPETLRQALYNF
+216 AFMAPETLRQTLYNIV
-231 ADRQRLNTGDESHD
+231 DRQQLNTGDESHD

-258 GMYTLD
+258 GMYTLE
-264 ELARNNDRGWTAA
+264 ELARNNDRGWTAE

-410 LDRIAA
+410 LERIAA

-509 VANANLSATIEQ
+509 VANANLSATIER
-521 AGQIGRAQ
+521 AGQVGRAQ
-529 QAAAGTAQAQQEQQA
+529 QAAADATQTQQERQA
-544 AAQVQQAALEAA
+544 AAQVQQTAPEAVT
-556 AESATTAPQQR
+556 ESATTNPQQR
-567 TVDPQLAELAA
+567 AVDPRLAELAA

-615 RQAVRQNWTDEQRA
+615 RRAVRQNWTDEQRA

-709 IYNRGQMDGIEAS
+709 IYNRGQMDGIEAA

-736 QVQYQPGALVPE
+736 QVQYQAGALVPE

-791 AGADT
+791 AGTDT
-796 FGMILHESVHQY
+796 FGTILHESVHQY

-813 AGGRA
+813 AGGRE

-831 GFESVNDLVERYIQR
+831 GFESVNDLVESYIQH

-894 QRSTIAKVMDHV
+894 QRSTIAKVMDRV

-914 SKAKSILNREPGNAA
+914 SKAKNILNQEPGNAA
-929 ARQAQA
+929 ARQAKA

-964 SQDQTENVN
+964 SQNQTENVN
-973 KSEESA
+973 ESEESA

-984 GVASSQQNVASS
+984 GIASSQQNIASS
-996 QQNVASER
+996 QQNVASE
-1004 RYQFPDKDHV
+1004 
-1014 VVPGNG
+1014 
-1020 NPYMNNK
+1020 
-1027 SYRSVSSGKN
+1027 
-1037 PISAY
+1037 
-1042 TGYAMFADNANA
+1042 
-1054 IADVYGEDMYMVDHK
+1054 GE
-1069 NLVDIDDFKVKI
+1069 N
-1081 AQAWDDA
+1081 
-1088 AENGTLPAELDV
+1088 
-1100 ISNEYDGEAVAQDF
+1100 VAS
-1114 DPPDIVDGAGAWDNP
+1114 
-1129 DITAWAF
+1129 
-1136 DAGIF
+1136 
-1141 EDVAGVKTRDGAVV
+1141 E
-1155 WDPDV
+1155 
-1160 IIRVNKDAEV
+1160 
-1170 WGTESG
+1170 
-1176 ESTTGGR
+1176 R
-1183 RYQLPVESDEER
+1183 RYQLPEDTGIRTVNYSDYVDTSQENQDI
-1195 ASRRLANLSAELDDL
+1195 A
-1210 NRQRRALR
+1210 
-1218 EEREA
+1218 EREDLGEFGKSSPNGELKTA
-1223 WEKSEDVQKLNAE
+1223 ILYHGSYADFGRFDFEAGRAARKNGSVDQYGEGFYFTENPDWARNYGDNVYKVEVKYSTDNRTAKRTGREKDFTRTSSGYWVIPSNKADNIRILSKADASEASIDD
-1236 KEAAKKH
+1236 AAK
-1243 GLFSAEYKAF
+1243 
-1253 QQTPQYQSWVENRK
+1253 
-1267 ALNARATELEKR
+1267 
-1279 MGEVQDR
+1279 
-1286 VREVYGQLKAIKS
+1286 
-1299 AKNNDARASYDEAAE
+1299 
-1314 RNGGKATYRR
+1314 
-1324 TLAVERFGTTEQFER
+1324 
-1339 AGYILPD
+1339 
-1346 GQMLDFAQNDSTR
+1346 
-1359 DTDHREIIDVFGPS
+1359 
-1373 EVKTGTEA
+1373 
-1381 LNAFLADGNIRV
+1381 
-1393 MAEAPGIDVSA
+1393 
-1404 EVRPSA
+1404 
-1410 EQLERIREMA
+1410 
-1420 ETIGAERRGFTLD
+1420 
-1433 FSAADGKAVASKT
+1433 
-1446 YRGRINADRIVRE
+1446 
-1459 IREYYQTGT
+1459 
-1468 LPEESNLAQFRY
+1468 RY
-1480 RLPVDE
+1480 HLPVDE
-1486 GQMESGQRAAA
+1486 GQMESGQRAAD
-1497 WENVDRAGLLEALQ
+1497 WEGANLTGMADSLAE
-1511 AAYEEKETHRV
+1511 AYEDAEVHEIPDGRLKQM
-1522 PEETIDRIARRIV
+1522 ARKMV
-1535 SGEDSRAD
+1535 KDAGSKAD
-1543 VKVVREQL
+1543 VETVFRQL
-1551 VGLLNYAASGQA
+1551 RGLADYLGSGKANYE
-1563 DWDAVV
+1563 WAVQ
-1569 AAAEGIADEVMKK
+1569 AAEGIAEPIMRGSTRRD
-1582 SGHMDRSLW
+1582 DTLW
-1591 NEYKDLHYF
+1591 KQHEDLHYF
-1600 TVKVKRG
+1600 TVHVNEG
-1607 GTEYNELVYRYG
+1607 GMEQRELIARYG
-1619 SYAAAKREMARFG
+1619 SYKQAQKELAKFG
-1632 ITLNTNE
+1632 IKVTTGT
-1639 KNVARGIDQVYQEL
+1639 KNNPRGIDQLYQEL
-1653 AGDYPGLFSAELT
+1653 SNEYPGWFPLDVT
-1666 DPMEQL
+1666 GPMEQL
-1672 DRIAQVRQA
+1672 EQIAQARQS
-1681 IKPAYQNSYG
+1681 IRVQYVNDYD
-1691 ESYEEARADLAMRI
+1691 ESWGEARADMAMQILGGLAY
-1705 IGSAVAEGV
+1705 EGV
-1714 TDTGVAGMLR
+1714 TDKGLASVLR
-1724 QRIDENLNAHRAG
+1724 QRFEQSVNDHRET
-1737 VQRRVVNALNEQER
+1737 VQQRMLRALERRDAEVR
-1751 TARDDAFRQM
+1751 TKA
-1761 QRVVSASGEANRR
+1761 VSEATRK
-1774 RLEAEREAWAKTSD
+1774 AWAGMS
-1788 QMRTAMARSR
+1788 TAMRKTIANSDR
-1798 DTAQRARDAR
+1798 AVQRARDAR
-1808 NADNIRRQIAANRT
+1808 EADVVRRQIATART
-1822 KLNRMLLHPSD
+1822 KLTRMLLHPND
-1833 QYHVPPKLMQDALQV
+1833 QYHVPPQWIQTAIDI
-1848 AELANNATY
+1848 AELANHYTY
-1857 NEDTVTKLQALRSQ
+1857 NNQAVKKLQALRTQ
-1871 LAEQAAA
+1871 LEDLAKTDD
-1878 NEGADS
+1878 GVDGIS
-1884 IAADWNSSGISEM
+1884 SDWENSGIKEM
-1897 LGSLAS
+1897 LESLTTNMERVS
-1903 SMQRT
+1903 ST
-1908 SRRNARLDEQADAQ
+1908 RLQGQADAQ
-1922 ARRLER
+1922 ARR
-1928 GLNQLY
+1928 
-1934 DMQSEYENA
+1934 MQSGQQVLDAQREAVENMGLG
-1943 DFSSRRIDRFT
+1943 DRKLFNFT
-1954 VDELATLRDITSAM
+1954 LDELRTLRDATRAM
-1968 VTVIQNSNKLLA
+1968 VTLIQNSNKLVA

-2030 YNAERIFNML
+2030 YNAERFLDML
-2040 GGHRHGGAMEALG
+2040 GGHRHGGAMETLG

-2064 AIREKGMQQFRDVL
+2064 EIREKGMQIFRNVL
-2078 EGKENRKLL
+2078 DGKENSEKL
-2087 RRFAGQ
+2087 RRFSGQ
-2093 DAELIDVGFST
+2093 NADLVDVGLRDESGNAVP
-2104 KINRAQMVSLYMHL
+2104 INHAQMVSLYMHL
-2118 QNAQNREHVL
+2118 QNAQNREHVM
-2128 KGGVVIPDMKEYARG
+2128 GGVVIPDMKEYAKG
-2143 HIEKAYRTNRVE
+2143 HIEKAYRANHLAHIGEDTV
-2155 RITEGTISAIEKEL
+2155 ALIEKNL
-2169 TTGEMADYC
+2169 TEYDR
-2178 QKWIT
+2178 QWIVN
-2183 DLKELLNNYTKNVIN
+2183 LKELLNNYTKNVIN

-2317 IADLQQRPR
+2317 IADLQQQPR

-2355 GQVSGVAAAA
+2355 GQISGVAAAA

-2375 AYREMLPNS
+2375 AYREMLPNG
-2384 AEHKERIRKEMMDHG
+2384 AEHKESIRKEMMDHG

-2452 SKYYVDHHLEEF
+2452 SKYYVDHHMEEF

-2572 KAAAWTTLR
+2572 KAAAWTALR

-2626 RAAGMIAENLMGN
+2626 RAAGMIAENLMSN

-2691 TKVRDRLIDLAGS
+2691 ARVYLRSRLIC
-2704 VGNLTGVPVARLT
+2704 
-2717 RIVEGLTGW
+2717 
-2726 IGDISTA
+2726 
-2733 ANSDGLNLWDVMN
+2733 
-2746 APPSSTSQYDRLY
+2746 
-2759 TAVFEEPDP
+2759 
-2768 EDAAA
+2768 
-2773 ALKRLADLDELTP
+2773 
-2786 PAKASNAKAG
+2786 AKWRK
-2796 DSKLLTELLKREREY
+2796 
-2811 GSSVQDAAAA
+2811 
-2821 RVAGNEAQQRQ
+2821 
-2832 IRQELV
+2832 
-2838 NTLAGA
+2838 
-2844 LGIDQNTKE
+2844 
-2853 GQRRLR
+2853 
-2859 TVINKVDGAITDEVR
+2859 
-2874 EQMGADSKTGA
+2874 
-2885 TVYTPLLAALED
+2885 
-2897 GGDPAAAQTVLRRA
+2897 
-2911 GITDSNIKSAVQGVY
+2911 
-2926 KDEYIYSDESTRQRI
+2926 
-2941 ERQLLQLKD
+2941 
-2950 ANGEPYFDESE
+2950 
-2961 LQGWVTDWELQGLN
+2961 
-2975 DSVYTDLDEALATG
+2975 
-2989 NKAAAKEQIDRYM
+2989 
-3002 MAGKSADSIRNRM
+3002 
-3015 ASLYKQEYINADSA
+3015 
-3029 RRREIAQ
+3029 
-3036 FLVGLRGPKGEK
+3036 
-3048 IITVDTLTKW
+3048 
-3058 IMDDAMAKATA
+3058 
-3069 GR
+3069 

>member
-1 MAITAA
+1 MLT
-7 DVARVR
+7 
-13 KEREQNR
+13 KEEISKRGKKIRQEWEKQNR
-20 NSQAPLEGKWQAG
+20 TAVQTGAWEETSGGRLSREE
-33 DVAKVRRES
+33 VASWGERIRQEWEKP
-42 AAARAGGFAQR
+42 AARATSARQTR
-53 RELDDELYTRRTG
+53 REEEDE
-66 RPAAGTMPN
+66 
-75 RTRMIDEDE
+75 E
-84 PGGLLGQL
+84 PGGLLGGLMRVMRRNTEINNSRAYRTEEIRQEAGREL
-92 GSLLQRSTE
+92 GQAVANAITPDDPVKALGRAQRSTG
-101 LQNRTAYRNEEIR
+101 LRTVPAERREEIV
-114 REAEEVLGRPA
+114 RESLQEDGRTDEEIDAAKSRTPEALY
-125 RENEARYNAYN
+125 NEYN
-136 QWLEEGDNRRRLN
+136 QWLEEGDNRKRLD

-155 QAARKEADIDERMH
+155 RAARRESDTDERMH
-169 KLGYTDGEIEEI
+169 KLGYTDAEIEEI
-181 RARRREYQQSVPFGY
+181 RARRREYEQSVPFGY
-196 DITHRIASSVEGIAS
+196 DITHRIGSSIEGIGSEAVGS
-211 QAAGA
+211 ALMGLPVMAQGLEDFLLHDYDTRPEDIDGLAGS
-216 AFMAPETLRQALYNF
+216 MYRLGRQIY
-231 ADRQRLNTGDESHD
+231 DQGDES
-245 ELLKAVERVRNSN
+245 L
-258 GMYTLD
+258 G
-264 ELARNNDRGWTAA
+264 
-277 DIAAAE
+277 
-283 AELDGAAAPVDMS
+283 
-296 GPGGRLYQRGE
+296 
-307 EALQEARLGLSDL
+307 EARLGLSDM
-320 QELAYG
+320 QDAAYSLG
-326 AAESAGENIALGL
+326 EMAGENVGMAAIFGPQALLIEQSLRALGGGVADMADEGRGAESAA
-339 VSPGLLLGEQALRSA
+339 
-354 GGGIADSAAAG
+354 
-365 QSAGQSLL
+365 L
-373 SGLGHG
+373 SGLAHG
-379 AVSAGIEQI
+379 AVSYYIERLGIA
-388 GIGQMMR
+388 QMMR
-395 NMGRATGMSRVTDDI
+395 NMGRATGMSRAADSI

-416 LPGMDRLAP
+416 LPGLDRLAP
-425 SVAGIVANAGEEA
+425 AVAGTVANAGEEA
-438 AEEFAQTYADTA
+438 AEEFVQSYADTA
-450 VDALLGRETPGL
+450 LDTLLGAPDTPGL
-462 LSGELLGEAAQSA
+462 LSGELLAEAAQSA
-475 LGGAV
+475 LGGAA
-480 GGGLIGGISS
+480 GGALIGGIST
-490 GIGAVQD
+490 GIGAAQD

-509 VANANLSATIEQ
+509 VANANLSATIER
-521 AGQIGRAQ
+521 AGQVGRAQ
-529 QAAAGTAQAQQEQQA
+529 QAAAGAAQTQQERQAAAQAQQTA
-544 AAQVQQAALEAA
+544 PEAVT
-556 AESATTAPQQR
+556 ESATTNPQQR
-567 TVDPQLAELAA
+567 AVDPRLAELAD

-606 AESLTAQDQ
+606 AETLTAQDQ
-615 RQAVRQNWTDEQRA
+615 RRAVRQNWTDEQRA

-709 IYNRGQMDGIEAS
+709 IYNRGQMDGIEAA

-736 QVQYQPGALVPE
+736 QVQYQAGALVPE

-780 TALGKVYFGAE
+780 TALGKVYFGTQAD
-791 AGADT
+791 ADT
-796 FGMILHESVHQY
+796 FGTILHESVHQY

-813 AGGRA
+813 AGGRE

-831 GFESVNDLVERYIQR
+831 GFESVNDLVESYIQR

-870 VFGSEET
+870 VFGSEEA

-894 QRSTIAKVMDHV
+894 QRSAIAKVMDRV

-929 ARQAQA
+929 ARQAKA
-935 LAESQKRALEELYY
+935 LAESQKRALEELYH

-964 SQDQTENVN
+964 SQNQTENVN
-973 KSEESA
+973 ESKESA

-984 GVASSQQNVASS
+984 GVASSQQNVAS
-996 QQNVASER
+996 ER
-1004 RYQFPDKDHV
+1004 RYQL
-1014 VVPGNG
+1014 
-1020 NPYMNNK
+1020 
-1027 SYRSVSSGKN
+1027 S
-1037 PISAY
+1037 
-1042 TGYAMFADNANA
+1042 
-1054 IADVYGEDMYMVDHK
+1054 E
-1069 NLVDIDDFKVKI
+1069 
-1081 AQAWDDA
+1081 
-1088 AENGTLPAELDV
+1088 
-1100 ISNEYDGEAVAQDF
+1100 
-1114 DPPDIVDGAGAWDNP
+1114 
-1129 DITAWAF
+1129 
-1136 DAGIF
+1136 
-1141 EDVAGVKTRDGAVV
+1141 
-1155 WDPDV
+1155 
-1160 IIRVNKDAEV
+1160 
-1170 WGTESG
+1170 
-1176 ESTTGGR
+1176 
-1183 RYQLPVESDEER
+1183 ESDEEK
-1195 ASRRLANLSAELDDL
+1195 AARRLSALSAEMDELS
-1210 NRQRRALR
+1210 RQKKNLR
-1218 EEREA
+1218 EERKS
-1223 WEKSEDVQKLNAE
+1223 WEEGEDVQKLNAE
-1236 KEAAKKH
+1236 KEAARKH

-1253 QQTPQYQSWVENRK
+1253 KQTPQYQAWLESRETF
-1267 ALNARATELEKR
+1267 NARAAELEKQI
-1279 MGEVQDR
+1279 GEVQER
-1286 VREVYGQLKAIKS
+1286 VREVHDQLKAIRS
-1299 AKNNDARASYDEAAE
+1299 TKNDNAQAAYDEVAE
-1314 RNGGKATYRR
+1314 RNGGKAAYRR
-1324 TLAVERFGTTEQFER
+1324 TLAVERFGTTEEFEQ

-1346 GQMLDFAQNDSTR
+1346 GQMLDFAQNDAIR
-1359 DTDHREIIDVFGPS
+1359 DTDHREIMDVFGPS
-1373 EVKTGTEA
+1373 EVEDGTRA
-1381 LNAFLADGNIRV
+1381 LNAFLSDGNIRV
-1393 MAEAPGIDVSA
+1393 MAEAPGIDISSETA
-1404 EVRPSA
+1404 PTA

-1420 ETIGAERRGFTLD
+1420 ETLGVDRRGFTLD
-1433 FSAADGKAVASKT
+1433 FSAPDGTVMASKT
-1446 YRGRINADRIVRE
+1446 YNGRINANRIVRE
-1459 IREYYQTGT
+1459 VRDFYRTGT

-1705 IGSAVAEGV
+1705 IGSAVAEGI

-1751 TARDDAFRQM
+1751 EARNEGFAQA
-1761 QRVVSASGEANRR
+1761 QRIVRASGEANRHR
-1774 RLEAEREAWAKTSD
+1774 FEAEREAWAKTSD

-1798 DTAQRARDAR
+1798 NTAQRARDAR
-1808 NADNIRRQIAANRT
+1808 SKDNTRRVIASNLS

-1833 QYHVPPKLMQDALQV
+1833 QYHVPQKLLQDAVQV
-1848 AELANNATY
+1848 AELANRATY
-1857 NEDTVTKLQALRSQ
+1857 NKETLNKLYALKDQLETQAKASD
-1871 LAEQAAA
+1871 
-1878 NEGADS
+1878 GVDS
-1884 IAADWNSSGISEM
+1884 IAADWENSGISQM
-1897 LGSLAS
+1897 LANLTT
-1903 SMQRT
+1903 SMERQQ
-1908 SRRNARLDEQADAQ
+1908 SARLAEQADAQ
-1922 ARRLER
+1922 TRRAER
-1928 GLNQLY
+1928 GLETMY
-1934 DMQSEYENA
+1934 EMQSDYMAGLEMET
-1943 DFSSRRIDRFT
+1943 FSLDDLI
-1954 VDELATLRDITSAM
+1954 ALRDLTSAM

-1980 TQTAQSA
+1980 TRTAQNAS
-1987 AEFASVARQ
+1987 EFGDLAKQ
-1996 EVEGSPSRL
+1996 EVESSPSRL
-2005 KDKNG
+2005 KDSSG
-2010 KGGSIKE
+2010 
-2017 RLLEFYNKYRANV
+2017 RLAELYNKYRANV
-2030 YNAERIFNML
+2030 YNAERFFNML
-2040 GGHRHGGAMEALG
+2040 GGHRHGGAMETLG
-2053 KSLAAGEAKQT
+2053 KALAAGEARQT
-2064 AIREKGMQQFRDVL
+2064 EIREKGMQQFRDVL
-2078 EGKENRKLL
+2078 EGKENQKLL

-2093 DAELIDVGFST
+2093 DAELIDVGLST

-2118 QNAQNREHVL
+2118 QNAQNRDHVL
-2128 KGGVVIPDMKEYARG
+2128 KGGVVIPDMKEYTRG

-2155 RITEGTISAIEKEL
+2155 RITAGTIDAIEKEL

-2178 QKWIT
+2178 QKWIA
-2183 DLKELLNNYTKNVIN
+2183 DLKELLNNYTKGVIN

-2208 KAGVGDYYPIAVDRD
+2208 KAKVEEYYPLAVDRD

-2229 EGVVYNG
+2229 EGVVHNG
-2236 TIEGRGFLKSRQEHS
+2236 TIEGRGFLKERREHS
-2251 KAPLLLEEASGV
+2251 TAPVLLEEASSV
-2263 MARTLA
+2263 MGRTLS
-2269 DAAAYGGLAPAIR
+2269 DAAAYAGLAPAIR
-2282 DANKIWNANRNEQGS
+2282 DANKIWNANRSEQGS
-2297 LRAAVRKNF
+2297 LRAAVRKSF
-2306 GSDGVNFVENY
+2306 GDDGVNFVENY
-2317 IADLQQRPR
+2317 IADLQQQPR

-2355 GQVSGVAAAA
+2355 GQISGVAAAA

-2384 AEHKERIRKEMMDHG
+2384 AEHKESIRKEMMDHG

-2426 RVLERIPGT
+2426 RALERIPGT

-2464 GLPADAHGSDAWW
+2464 NLPANARGSDAWW

-2534 VRAQAAYEEEY
+2534 VRAQTAYEEEY
-2545 AQRAADTTLG
+2545 TRRAADTTLG

-2561 AQADLERVQRD
+2561 AKADLERVQRD

-2593 FVAAKMLVDDWL
+2593 FVVAKMLVDDWL

-2614 EEGQITPASVAG
+2614 EDGQITPASVAG
-2626 RAAGMIAENLMGN
+2626 RAAGMVAENLMGN

-2704 VGNLTGVPVARLT
+2704 IGNLTGVPVARLT

-2726 IGDISTA
+2726 ISDFGTA

-2746 APPSSTSQYDRLY
+2746 APSSSASQYDRLY

-2786 PAKASNAKAG
+2786 PAKASDAKAG

-2821 RVAGNEAQQRQ
+2821 RVAGNEARQRQ
-2832 IRQELV
+2832 IRQQLV
-2838 NTLAGA
+2838 NTLADA
-2844 LGIDQNTKE
+2844 MGIDQNTKE

-2926 KDEYIYSDESTRQRI
+2926 KDEYIYGDESTRQRI
-2941 ERQLLQLKD
+2941 ERQLLQLND
-2950 ANGEPYFDESE
+2950 ANGEPYFTKTRD
-2961 LQGWVTDWELQGLN
+2961 QDDFADWVTDWELQGLN

-3002 MAGKSADSIRNRM
+3002 TAGKSADSIRNRM

-3048 IITVDTLTKW
+3048 IVTVDTLTKW